1 MNQFKKPLA
10 MLLALV
16 MLCGAFLSDG
26 KLAFAEGEPEPTV
39 IDVTEGEKP
48 DGTPAGDVREAGAP
62 AGDPTPEPTQ
72 EPVPEYTV
80 TFVVGEDSF
89 PVTVAE
95 NADATVPEGANA
107 AITAYEKA
115 NNQVFV
121 GWDKGFTSIVA
132 DTEVTAQFAT
142 ATATLTIHYV
152 DDSGEQL
159 RASYEAVLAIGAE
172 YSVASPEIQGYVV
185 ESGKETVSGTM
196 AAGGVTVDVK
206 YSVTDAKYTVQH
218 YVEQIDGSFIKE
230 AEETFSA
237 QTGTT
242 VTAVAKSYEGCT
254 APSPMP
260 SAMVAAEGT
269 VIAVYYTRNTYTVS
283 FDANGGSY
291 VSSIFD
297 VKHGAK
303 VAAPAEPTRA
313 GYTFAGWLNGETA
326 FDFINTPVTGN
337 LTLTAK
343 WKPKLVN
350 YTVVYWQENADDD
363 GYSYVE
369 TATKQGY
376 AGSEATFD
384 EKDYAHFV
392 LGANS
397 DRKTIAGDGSTIVNV
412 YYQRQTYTLTFT
424 TGASTLTCGKEE
436 HRHTWRCYNWRGELT
451 CNREEHTHTDACY
464 DSDSGVI
471 YTITA
476 KYDADISHI
485 WSDPAITAYS
495 DEGYVWKSSVTGK
508 YYSFLEK
515 MPGQNITLTATK
527 WEGNKYT
534 WYYYLEVLPGQN
546 TTGLTLRTDGG
557 RTYYLYN
564 TTTVYGNDVSLT
576 YDEDYFPIT
585 GFRQRDKNVPS
596 FTNRIAYLYYL
607 RESYKLDFING
618 TTEKSETVAF
628 EASIADKGYTPT
640 VRPEG
645 VAADAVFAGWYD
657 NGDFMG
663 EPYDFTDKTMPAK
676 NLVFYAKW
684 ASRTYTVTFMNGTAE
699 VGKLSDVAYG
709 TNVSAQA
716 PSGLTPPAEGVQFA
730 GWANASG
737 ATADMTVTGDVTF
750 YAKWHTTQTYG
761 YTVKYVDA
769 NGTEIAKAE
778 SFTGTPNTTVIA
790 QAKEIAGYELN
801 DAQSKSVLL
810 DADNKEIVFK
820 YRYIGTYSYTV
831 QYLLEGTT
839 TKVSPDKVVPNVSSR
854 IVTENAKYVNGYVL
868 ISDTPQTITLSSDA
882 SENVIK
888 FYYRALGEEIMIR
901 YWVKHVIDNG
911 DGTTTLRAI
920 EMKSET
926 VAKGQSVTVVE
937 KDVEK
942 KTFEGY
948 KYDRAV
954 TLPSTFTDNSSSNSI
969 TLYYVKD
976 ETQTRTL
983 SYTVEHYL
991 DNALQTAD
999 TATVE
1004 EKVWVLDPAT
1014 TLTVTPASVA
1024 HKNYT
1029 NAVFT
1034 HSDPAAIPGAIQNG
1048 GVIKLYYVTKT
1059 AITITAKSDS
1069 KTYNGTALE
1078 NGGYDLTGTLKAG
1091 DTLDVTVSGSVTN
1104 VADSSEGNNV
1114 ITSVKVLRNG
1124 IDVTAQYTIN
1134 KVPGTLTINQ
1144 RPVTFTGETATKPYT
1159 GSEQEITGITEAG
1172 LLEGHTYTGLTYSA
1186 KGKDADEYNGAFSG
1200 TVKIMDGTVDVTK
1213 NYAVTETPGKLT
1225 ITAVT
1230 GEVSVT
1236 IKENS
1241 ATYTYD
1247 GTEKTVTGY
1256 TVKSISNPLYTVNDF
1271 TFSGTASVSGTKA
1284 DFYPM
1289 QVNASDFT
1297 NKNANFSNVKFVIE
1311 DGGLTINPVSDEVT
1325 VTIKENSATYTYDG
1339 TEKTV
1344 TGYTVKSISN
1354 PLYTVNDFTF
1364 SGTASVSGTKAD
1376 FYPMQV
1382 NASDFTNKN
1391 ANFSNVRFVI
1401 EDGGLTINPVTSEI
1415 VVTITE
1421 NSATHTYDGTEKTVT
1436 GYTVTNISNTLYS
1449 ESDFAFNGTASVS
1462 GTSEGFYPMTLTA
1475 SDFENKNENFTNVT
1489 FKIVDGGL
1497 TINPTDAEVIV
1508 TITENSATYTYDGT
1522 EKTAT
1527 GYTVTSISN
1536 PLYTVNDFA
1545 FSGTASASGTNEG
1558 FYPMQLTVNDFR
1570 NTNGNFT
1577 NVAFVI
1583 VDGGLTINPVSDK
1596 VTVTITENSATHT
1609 YDGTEKTVT
1618 GYTTSIS
1625 NPLYTVDD
1633 FAFNGTASVSGMN
1646 EGFYPMTLAASDFRN
1661 TNTNFANVEFV
1672 IVDGG
1677 LTINPIT
1684 DEVTVTITE
1693 NSATHTYDG
1702 TEKTVTGYTVTS
1714 ISNGLYT
1721 ASDFTF
1727 SGTASASGTE
1737 ADFYPMQVKADDFT
1751 NKNTN
1756 FSNVKF
1762 VIVDGGLTIT
1772 PIETPIVIT
1781 ADSNEKEY
1789 DGTALTDSGYTYT
1802 EGVLVSGDVLTA
1814 VVAGSQTDA
1823 GSSAN
1828 KVTSY
1833 KVMRG
1838 EEEVT
1843 ANYTF
1848 GDSVDGTLKVT
1859 PRAITITVSDASK
1872 LFGTADPIFT
1882 GSITKGEL
1890 VNEGDLGTI
1899 EYYRINAGVEAV
1911 GTYNAVLSAKL
1922 KEENGNYA
1930 VTVVN
1935 GSFTI
1940 YLPEPEP
1947 IIPTP
1952 TPDIPLDVPQTGDG
1966 AMLHTIIG
1974 FACIVMAGLLGKL
1987 RRKENEGEA

>member
-26 KLAFAEGEPEPTV
+26 KLAFAEGDPI

-48 DGTPAGDVREAGAP
+48 DGTPVANVLEAGNP

-72 EPVPEYTV
+72 EPAPEYTV
-80 TFVVGEDSF
+80 TFVVGEGKF

-95 NADATVPEGANA
+95 NADAAVPEAANA
-107 AITAYEKA
+107 AITDYEAA
-115 NNQVFV
+115 NKQVFI
-121 GWDKGFTSIVA
+121 GWDKGYTSIVA
-132 DTEVTAQFAT
+132 DTEVTAQFAA
-142 ATATLTIHYV
+142 ATAPLTIHYK
-152 DDSGEQL
+152 DTDGNQL
-159 RASYEAVLAIGAE
+159 RASYEAVFAIGAP
-172 YSVASPEIQGYVV
+172 YSVDSPEIQGYVV

-196 AAGGVTVDVK
+196 AAGGVAVTVT
-206 YSVTDAKYTVQH
+206 YSVTDASYTVQH
-218 YVEQIDGSFIKE
+218 WVEQIDGSFIMKD
-230 AEETFSA
+230 EETISNA

-254 APSPMP
+254 APDPMP

-283 FDANGGSY
+283 FETNGGSY

-297 VKHGAK
+297 VKHGAT
-303 VAAPAEPTRA
+303 VTEPAAPTFA

-326 FDFINTPVTGN
+326 FDFNTPVTGN

-343 WKPKLVN
+343 WEPKLVN

-392 LGANS
+392 VSENS
-397 DRKTIAGDGSTIVNV
+397 DYKLISGDGSTILNV
-412 YYQRQTYTLTFT
+412 YYDREEYTLTFV
-424 TGASTLTCGKEE
+424 TGNSYRPTCGKQEHTHSWRCYEWVLVCENDSFWHRHNESCYERRLTCG
-436 HRHTWRCYNWRGELT
+436 L
-451 CNREEHTHTDACY
+451 EEHTHSSACY
-464 DSDSGVI
+464 ASGVVA
-471 YTITA
+471 TITA
-476 KYDADISHI
+476 KYGAYIADEFDKAPFNTTYNGRA
-485 WSDPAITAYS
+485 WEDTGNTY
-495 DEGYVWKSSVTGK
+495 GYALQTLDRMPGTNVTFRLYDKSSNKLKTI
-508 YYSFLEK
+508 YYWVES
-515 MPGQNITLTATK
+515 
-527 WEGNKYT
+527 
-534 WYYYLEVLPGQN
+534 LPGV
-546 TTGLTLRTDGG
+546 TPDKIEGGIGYTLLKTVD
-557 RTYYLYN
+557 TYFNYM
-564 TTTVYGNDVSLT
+564 T
-576 YDEDYFPIT
+576 YEEEYHPIE
-585 GFRQRDKNVPS
+585 GFIRQSASAAGFNRSQKNFDKN
-596 FTNRIAYLYYL
+596 NEGHLYYT
-607 RESYKLDFING
+607 RESYNVQYYNVTG
-618 TTEKSETVAF
+618 VVHT
-628 EASIADKGYTPT
+628 ASAKYQQSLAGYGAYTPN
-640 VRPEG
+640 RPEG
-645 VAADAVFAGWYD
+645 IDESFVFSGWYKD
-657 NGDFMG
+657 EACTTAFDFANA
-663 EPYDFTDKTMPAK
+663 TMPAG
-676 NLVFYAKW
+676 NIVVYAKW
-684 ASRTYTVTFMNGTAE
+684 VAPVFTATFEYQVMIGGETHTVQADIPYGSTISAPVVTHPEGYPLEGWYTDA
-699 VGKLSDVAYG
+699 AYA
-709 TNVSAQA
+709 NRFDFS
-716 PSGLTPPAEGVQFA
+716 TPI
-730 GWANASG
+730 
-737 ATADMTVTGDVTF
+737 TKDITL

-769 NGTEIAKAE
+769 IGTEIAEAE

-790 QAKEIAGYELN
+790 QAKKIDGYELN

-999 TATVE
+999 TVTVE
-1004 EKVWVLDPAT
+1004 KEVWVLDPAT

-1024 HKNYT
+1024 HKSYT
-1029 NAVFT
+1029 NAEFT
-1034 HSDPAAIPGAIQNG
+1034 HSDPAAIPGTIQNG

-1059 AITITAKSDS
+1059 AITITAKSGS
-1069 KTYNGTALE
+1069 MTYDGTALE

-1104 VADSSEGNNV
+1104 VADNKADNNV

-1124 IDVTAQYTIN
+1124 IDVTAQYTIT

-1159 GSEQEITGITEAG
+1159 GSEQKITGITPDGLLSGHTYTGLTYSAKGKNVGGYDGTFSGTVKIMDGTVDVTENYAVTKTPGKLTITKASIPVTFTGESDSRTYTGSDIELTGITPTG

-1186 KGKDADEYNGAFSG
+1186 KGKNVGGYDGAFSG
-1200 TVKIMDGTVDVTK
+1200 TVKIMDGTVDVTE
-1213 NYAVTETPGKLT
+1213 NYAVTKTPGKLT
-1225 ITAVT
+1225 I
-1230 GEVSVT
+1230 
-1236 IKENS
+1236 
-1241 ATYTYD
+1241 
-1247 GTEKTVTGY
+1247 
-1256 TVKSISNPLYTVNDF
+1256 
-1271 TFSGTASVSGTKA
+1271 
-1284 DFYPM
+1284 
-1289 QVNASDFT
+1289 
-1297 NKNANFSNVKFVIE
+1297 
-1311 DGGLTINPVSDEVT
+1311 
-1325 VTIKENSATYTYDG
+1325 
-1339 TEKTV
+1339 
-1344 TGYTVKSISN
+1344 
-1354 PLYTVNDFTF
+1354 
-1364 SGTASVSGTKAD
+1364 
-1376 FYPMQV
+1376 
-1382 NASDFTNKN
+1382 
-1391 ANFSNVRFVI
+1391 
-1401 EDGGLTINPVTSEI
+1401 
-1415 VVTITE
+1415 
-1421 NSATHTYDGTEKTVT
+1421 
-1436 GYTVTNISNTLYS
+1436 
-1449 ESDFAFNGTASVS
+1449 
-1462 GTSEGFYPMTLTA
+1462 
-1475 SDFENKNENFTNVT
+1475 
-1489 FKIVDGGL
+1489 
-1497 TINPTDAEVIV
+1497 
-1508 TITENSATYTYDGT
+1508 
-1522 EKTAT
+1522 
-1527 GYTVTSISN
+1527 
-1536 PLYTVNDFA
+1536 
-1545 FSGTASASGTNEG
+1545 
-1558 FYPMQLTVNDFR
+1558 
-1570 NTNGNFT
+1570 
-1577 NVAFVI
+1577 
-1583 VDGGLTINPVSDK
+1583 
-1596 VTVTITENSATHT
+1596 
-1609 YDGTEKTVT
+1609 
-1618 GYTTSIS
+1618 
-1625 NPLYTVDD
+1625 
-1633 FAFNGTASVSGMN
+1633 
-1646 EGFYPMTLAASDFRN
+1646 
-1661 TNTNFANVEFV
+1661 
-1672 IVDGG
+1672 
-1677 LTINPIT
+1677 NPI
-1684 DEVTVTITE
+1684 
-1693 NSATHTYDG
+1693 G
-1702 TEKTVTGYTVTS
+1702 
-1714 ISNGLYT
+1714 
-1721 ASDFTF
+1721 
-1727 SGTASASGTE
+1727 
-1737 ADFYPMQVKADDFT
+1737 
-1751 NKNTN
+1751 
-1756 FSNVKF
+1756 
-1762 VIVDGGLTIT
+1762 
-1772 PIETPIVIT
+1772 TPIVIT

-1802 EGVLVSGDVLTA
+1802 NGVLVSGDVLTA
-1814 VVAGSQTDA
+1814 VVEGSQTEV
-1823 GSSAN
+1823 GSGAN
-1828 KVTSY
+1828 KVASY

-1838 EEEVT
+1838 DKDVT

-1848 GDSVDGTLKVT
+1848 GTSVDGVLKVN
-1859 PRAITITVSDASK
+1859 PRAVTITVSDASK
-1872 LFGTADPIFT
+1872 LFGTVDPIFT

-1890 VNEGDLGTI
+1890 VNEGDLGAI

-1911 GTYNAVLSAKL
+1911 GTYNAALSAKF
-1922 KEENGNYA
+1922 KENGNYV

-1935 GSFTI
+1935 GTFTI

-1974 FACIVMAGLLGKL
+1974 FACIAMAGLLGKL

>member
-26 KLAFAEGEPEPTV
+26 KLAFAEGDPI

-48 DGTPAGDVREAGAP
+48 DGTPVANVPEAGNP

-72 EPVPEYTV
+72 EPAPEYTV
-80 TFVVGEDSF
+80 TFVVGEGKF

-95 NADATVPEGANA
+95 NADAAVPEGANT
-107 AITAYEKA
+107 AITDYEAA
-115 NNQVFV
+115 NKQVFI
-121 GWDKGFTSIVA
+121 GWDKGYTSIVA
-132 DTEVTAQFAT
+132 DTEVTAQFAA
-142 ATATLTIHYV
+142 ATAPLTIHYK
-152 DDSGEQL
+152 DTYGNQL
-159 RASYEAVLAIGAE
+159 RASYEAVFAIDAP
-172 YSVASPEIQGYVV
+172 YSVVSPEIQGYVV
-185 ESGKETVSGTM
+185 ESGMETVSGTM
-196 AAGGVTVDVK
+196 AAGGVIVTVT
-206 YSVTDAKYTVQH
+206 YSVTDASYTVQH
-218 YVEQIDGSFIKE
+218 WVEQIDGSFSKKD
-230 AEETFSA
+230 EETISNV

-242 VTAVAKSYEGCT
+242 VTAVAKPYEGCT
-254 APSPMP
+254 APDPMP

-297 VKHGAK
+297 VKHGAT
-303 VAAPAEPTRA
+303 VTEPAAPTFA
-313 GYTFAGWLNGETA
+313 GYTFAGWLNGETE
-326 FDFINTPVTGN
+326 FDFNTPVTGN

-343 WKPKLVN
+343 WEPKLVN

-384 EKDYAHFV
+384 EKGYAHFV
-392 LGANS
+392 VSENS
-397 DRKTIAGDGSTIVNV
+397 DYKLISGDGSTILNV
-412 YYQRQTYTLTFT
+412 YYDREEYTLTFVDGDGDET
-424 TGASTLTCGKEE
+424 LICGKQEHTHSRRCYEWVLVCENDSFWHWHNENCYERRLTCG
-436 HRHTWRCYNWRGELT
+436 L
-451 CNREEHTHTDACY
+451 EEHTHTDACY
-464 DSDSGVI
+464 ASDSGVI

-527 WEGNKYT
+527 WSGKKYT
-534 WYYYLEVLPGQN
+534 WYYYLEVLPGQD

-564 TTTVYGNDVSLT
+564 TTTVYGNNVSLT

-585 GFRQRDKNVPS
+585 GFRQRDNSVPS
-596 FTNRIAYLYYL
+596 FNKNRVAYLYYL
-607 RESYKLDFING
+607 RNSYKLDFING

-645 VAADAVFAGWYD
+645 VAADAAFAGWYD
-657 NGDFMG
+657 NEDFMG
-663 EPYDFTDKTMPAK
+663 EPYDFTGKKMPAK

-684 ASRTYTVTFMNGTAE
+684 ASKAYTVTFMNGDAE

-716 PSGLTPPAEGVQFA
+716 PSGLTPPVEGAQFV
-730 GWANASG
+730 GWVNASG

-769 NGTEIAKAE
+769 IGTEIAEDE

-790 QAKEIAGYELN
+790 QAKEIDGYELN

-810 DADNKEIVFK
+810 DADNKEIIFK

-831 QYLLEGTT
+831 QYIDKDTGETVADEKKETT
-839 TKVSPDKVVPNVSSR
+839 SKRV
-854 IVTENAKYVNGYVL
+854 VTENAKYVNGYVL
-868 ISDTPQTITLSSDA
+868 ISDTPQRITLSSDA
-882 SENVIK
+882 SKNVIK
-888 FYYRALGEEIMIR
+888 FYYEKLGERIMIR

-911 DGTTTLRAI
+911 DGTTTLRTI

-926 VAKGQSVTVVE
+926 VAKGQSVTVAE

-948 KYDRAV
+948 KYDCAV
-954 TLPSTFTDNSSSNSI
+954 PSTTLFTDNSSSNSI

-999 TATVE
+999 TVE
-1004 EKVWVLDPAT
+1004 KEVWVLDPAT

-1024 HKNYT
+1024 HKSYT

-1034 HSDPAAIPGAIQNG
+1034 HSDPAAIPGTIQNG

-1069 KTYNGTALE
+1069 KAYDGTALE

-1104 VADSSEGNNV
+1104 VADNKADNNV
-1114 ITSVKVLRNG
+1114 IKSVKVLRNG
-1124 IDVTAQYTIN
+1124 IDVTAQYTIT

-1159 GSEQEITGITEAG
+1159 GSEQKITGITPDG
-1172 LLEGHTYTGLTYSA
+1172 LLTGHTYTGLTYSA
-1186 KGKDADEYNGAFSG
+1186 KGTNVGGYDGAFSG
-1200 TVKIMDGTVDVTK
+1200 TVKIMNDNADVTG

-1225 ITAVT
+1225 ITP
-1230 GEVSVT
+1230 
-1236 IKENS
+1236 IK
-1241 ATYTYD
+1241 
-1247 GTEKTVTGY
+1247 
-1256 TVKSISNPLYTVNDF
+1256 
-1271 TFSGTASVSGTKA
+1271 
-1284 DFYPM
+1284 
-1289 QVNASDFT
+1289 
-1297 NKNANFSNVKFVIE
+1297 
-1311 DGGLTINPVSDEVT
+1311 
-1325 VTIKENSATYTYDG
+1325 
-1339 TEKTV
+1339 
-1344 TGYTVKSISN
+1344 
-1354 PLYTVNDFTF
+1354 
-1364 SGTASVSGTKAD
+1364 
-1376 FYPMQV
+1376 
-1382 NASDFTNKN
+1382 
-1391 ANFSNVRFVI
+1391 
-1401 EDGGLTINPVTSEI
+1401 
-1415 VVTITE
+1415 
-1421 NSATHTYDGTEKTVT
+1421 
-1436 GYTVTNISNTLYS
+1436 
-1449 ESDFAFNGTASVS
+1449 
-1462 GTSEGFYPMTLTA
+1462 
-1475 SDFENKNENFTNVT
+1475 
-1489 FKIVDGGL
+1489 
-1497 TINPTDAEVIV
+1497 
-1508 TITENSATYTYDGT
+1508 
-1522 EKTAT
+1522 
-1527 GYTVTSISN
+1527 
-1536 PLYTVNDFA
+1536 
-1545 FSGTASASGTNEG
+1545 
-1558 FYPMQLTVNDFR
+1558 
-1570 NTNGNFT
+1570 
-1577 NVAFVI
+1577 
-1583 VDGGLTINPVSDK
+1583 
-1596 VTVTITENSATHT
+1596 
-1609 YDGTEKTVT
+1609 
-1618 GYTTSIS
+1618 
-1625 NPLYTVDD
+1625 
-1633 FAFNGTASVSGMN
+1633 
-1646 EGFYPMTLAASDFRN
+1646 
-1661 TNTNFANVEFV
+1661 
-1672 IVDGG
+1672 
-1677 LTINPIT
+1677 
-1684 DEVTVTITE
+1684 
-1693 NSATHTYDG
+1693 
-1702 TEKTVTGYTVTS
+1702 
-1714 ISNGLYT
+1714 
-1721 ASDFTF
+1721 
-1727 SGTASASGTE
+1727 
-1737 ADFYPMQVKADDFT
+1737 
-1751 NKNTN
+1751 
-1756 FSNVKF
+1756 
-1762 VIVDGGLTIT
+1762 
-1772 PIETPIVIT
+1772 TPIVIT

-1802 EGVLVSGDVLTA
+1802 NGILVSGDVLTA
-1814 VVAGSQTDA
+1814 VVEGSQTDV
-1823 GSSAN
+1823 GSGAN
-1828 KVTSY
+1828 KVASY

-1838 EEEVT
+1838 DKDVT

-1848 GDSVDGTLKVT
+1848 GTSVDGVLKVN
-1859 PRAITITVSDASK
+1859 PRAVTITVSDASK
-1872 LFGTADPIFT
+1872 LFGTVDPIFT

-1890 VNEGDLGTI
+1890 VNEGDLGAI
-1899 EYYRINAGVEAV
+1899 EYYRINAGVEAA
-1911 GTYNAVLSAKL
+1911 GTYNAALSAKF
-1922 KEENGNYA
+1922 KENGNYV

-1935 GSFTI
+1935 GTFTI

-1974 FACIVMAGLLGKL
+1974 FACIAMAGLLGKL

>member
-39 IDVTEGEKP
+39 IDVTEGE
-48 DGTPAGDVREAGAP
+48 TPGETTAGDVREAGAP

-343 WKPKLVN
+343 WGPKLVN

-392 LGANS
+392 VSENS
-397 DRKTIAGDGSTIVNV
+397 DYKLISGDGSTILNV
-412 YYQRQTYTLTFT
+412 YYDREEYTLTFVDGDGDET
-424 TGASTLTCGKEE
+424 LICGKQEHTHSRRCYEWVFVCEKWHWHNESCYERRLTCG
-436 HRHTWRCYNWRGELT
+436 L
-451 CNREEHTHTDACY
+451 EEHTHSSACY
-464 DSDSGVI
+464 ASGVVA
-471 YTITA
+471 TITA
-476 KYDADISHI
+476 KYGAYIADEFNKAPFNTTYNGRA
-485 WSDPAITAYS
+485 WEDTGNTY
-495 DEGYVWKSSVTGK
+495 GYALQTLDRMPGTNVTFRLYDKSSNKLKTI
-508 YYSFLEK
+508 YYWVES
-515 MPGQNITLTATK
+515 
-527 WEGNKYT
+527 
-534 WYYYLEVLPGQN
+534 LPGV
-546 TTGLTLRTDGG
+546 TPDKIEGGIGYTLLKTVD
-557 RTYYLYN
+557 TYFNYM
-564 TTTVYGNDVSLT
+564 T
-576 YDEDYFPIT
+576 YEEEYHPIE
-585 GFRQRDKNVPS
+585 GFIRQSASAAGFNRSQKNFDKN
-596 FTNRIAYLYYL
+596 NEGHLYYT
-607 RESYKLDFING
+607 RESYNVQYYNVTG
-618 TTEKSETVAF
+618 VVHT
-628 EASIADKGYTPT
+628 ASAKYQQSLAGYGAYTPN
-640 VRPEG
+640 RPEG
-645 VAADAVFAGWYD
+645 IDESFVFSGWYKD
-657 NGDFMG
+657 EACTTAFDFANA
-663 EPYDFTDKTMPAK
+663 TMPAG
-676 NLVFYAKW
+676 NIVVYAKW
-684 ASRTYTVTFMNGTAE
+684 VAPVFTATFEYQVMIGGETHTVQADIPYGSTISAPVVTHPEGYPLEGWYTDA
-699 VGKLSDVAYG
+699 AYA
-709 TNVSAQA
+709 NRFDFS
-716 PSGLTPPAEGVQFA
+716 TPI
-730 GWANASG
+730 
-737 ATADMTVTGDVTF
+737 TKDITL

-769 NGTEIAKAE
+769 IGTEIAEAE

-790 QAKEIAGYELN
+790 QAKKIDGYELN

-976 ETQTRTL
+976 ETQTKTL

-999 TATVE
+999 TMTVE

-1014 TLTVTPASVA
+1014 TLTVTQESVA

-1034 HSDPAAIPGAIQNG
+1034 HSDPATIPGAIQNG

-1069 KTYNGTALE
+1069 KTYDGTALV

-1144 RPVTFTGETATKPYT
+1144 RPVTFTGESDSRTYT
-1159 GSEQEITGITEAG
+1159 GSDIELTGITPTG

-1186 KGKDADEYNGAFSG
+1186 KGKNVGGYDGTFSG
-1200 TVKIMDGTVDVTK
+1200 TVKIMDGTVDVTE
-1213 NYAVTETPGKLT
+1213 NYAVTETPGK
-1225 ITAVT
+1225 
-1230 GEVSVT
+1230 
-1236 IKENS
+1236 
-1241 ATYTYD
+1241 
-1247 GTEKTVTGY
+1247 
-1256 TVKSISNPLYTVNDF
+1256 
-1271 TFSGTASVSGTKA
+1271 
-1284 DFYPM
+1284 
-1289 QVNASDFT
+1289 
-1297 NKNANFSNVKFVIE
+1297 
-1311 DGGLTINPVSDEVT
+1311 
-1325 VTIKENSATYTYDG
+1325 
-1339 TEKTV
+1339 
-1344 TGYTVKSISN
+1344 
-1354 PLYTVNDFTF
+1354 
-1364 SGTASVSGTKAD
+1364 
-1376 FYPMQV
+1376 
-1382 NASDFTNKN
+1382 
-1391 ANFSNVRFVI
+1391 
-1401 EDGGLTINPVTSEI
+1401 
-1415 VVTITE
+1415 
-1421 NSATHTYDGTEKTVT
+1421 
-1436 GYTVTNISNTLYS
+1436 
-1449 ESDFAFNGTASVS
+1449 
-1462 GTSEGFYPMTLTA
+1462 
-1475 SDFENKNENFTNVT
+1475 
-1489 FKIVDGGL
+1489 
-1497 TINPTDAEVIV
+1497 
-1508 TITENSATYTYDGT
+1508 
-1522 EKTAT
+1522 
-1527 GYTVTSISN
+1527 
-1536 PLYTVNDFA
+1536 
-1545 FSGTASASGTNEG
+1545 
-1558 FYPMQLTVNDFR
+1558 
-1570 NTNGNFT
+1570 
-1577 NVAFVI
+1577 
-1583 VDGGLTINPVSDK
+1583 
-1596 VTVTITENSATHT
+1596 
-1609 YDGTEKTVT
+1609 
-1618 GYTTSIS
+1618 
-1625 NPLYTVDD
+1625 
-1633 FAFNGTASVSGMN
+1633 
-1646 EGFYPMTLAASDFRN
+1646 
-1661 TNTNFANVEFV
+1661 
-1672 IVDGG
+1672 
-1677 LTINPIT
+1677 
-1684 DEVTVTITE
+1684 
-1693 NSATHTYDG
+1693 
-1702 TEKTVTGYTVTS
+1702 
-1714 ISNGLYT
+1714 
-1721 ASDFTF
+1721 
-1727 SGTASASGTE
+1727 
-1737 ADFYPMQVKADDFT
+1737 
-1751 NKNTN
+1751 
-1756 FSNVKF
+1756 
-1762 VIVDGGLTIT
+1762 LTIT

>member
-26 KLAFAEGEPEPTV
+26 KLAFAEGDPEPTV
-39 IDVTEGEKP
+39 IDVTEGE
-48 DGTPAGDVREAGAP
+48 TPGETTAGDVREEGAP
-62 AGDPTPEPTQ
+62 AGDQTPEPTQ
-72 EPVPEYTV
+72 EPAPEYTV
-80 TFVVGEDSF
+80 TFVVGEASF

-95 NADATVPEGANA
+95 NADAAVPAEAKE
-107 AITAYEKA
+107 AIEVYET
-115 NNQVFV
+115 NNNKKFV

-152 DDSGEQL
+152 DGNGKPL

-185 ESGKETVSGTM
+185 ESSMGTVSGTM
-196 AAGGVTVDVK
+196 AAGGVTVTVK

-218 YVEQIDGSFIKE
+218 YVEQIDGSFTK
-230 AEETFSA
+230 AVEETFSA

-254 APSPMP
+254 APDPMP

-303 VAAPAEPTRA
+303 VAAPAAPTRA

-326 FDFINTPVTGN
+326 FDFSNTPVTGN

-343 WKPKLVN
+343 WEPKLVN

-369 TATKQGY
+369 TVTKQGY

-397 DRKTIAGDGSTIVNV
+397 EHKFIAGDSSTIVNV

-424 TGASTLTCGKEE
+424 TGSSTLTCGKRE
-436 HRHTWRCYNWRGELT
+436 HTHNGNCYEWVLVCEKWHWHNESCYERRLT
-451 CNREEHTHTDACY
+451 CGLEEHTHTDACY
-464 DSDSGVI
+464 APDSGVI

-534 WYYYLEVLPGQN
+534 WYYYLEVLPGQD

-564 TTTVYGNDVSLT
+564 TTTVYGNKVSLT

-585 GFRQRDKNVPS
+585 GFRQRDNSVPS
-596 FTNRIAYLYYL
+596 FNNRIAYLYYL
-607 RESYKLDFING
+607 RNSYKLDFING

-645 VAADAVFAGWYD
+645 VAADAAFAGWYD
-657 NGDFMG
+657 NEDFMG
-663 EPYDFTDKTMPAK
+663 EPYDFTGKKMPAK

-684 ASRTYTVTFMNGTAE
+684 ASKTYTVTFMNGDAE

-716 PSGLTPPAEGVQFA
+716 PSGLTPPVEGAQFV
-730 GWANASG
+730 GWVNASG

-769 NGTEIAKAE
+769 IGTEIAEAE
-778 SFTGTPNTTVIA
+778 SFTGAPNTTVIA

-831 QYLLEGTT
+831 RYLLKDTETP
-839 TKVSPDKVVPNVSSR
+839 VDDPKVVPNVSSR
-854 IVTENAKYVNGYVL
+854 TVTENAKYVNGYVL

-882 SENVIK
+882 SKNVIT
-888 FYYRALGEEIMIR
+888 FYYRALGEQTMIR

-926 VAKGQSVTVVE
+926 VAKGQSVTVAE
-937 KDVEK
+937 ADVEK

-948 KYDRAV
+948 KYDRADK
-954 TLPSTFTDNSSSNSI
+954 LPSTFTDNSSSNII

-976 ETQTRTL
+976 ETQTKTL

-999 TATVE
+999 TMTVE

-1014 TLTVTPASVA
+1014 TLTVTQESVA

-1034 HSDPAAIPGAIQNG
+1034 HSDPATIPGTIGDG

-1104 VADSSEGNNV
+1104 VADNKADNNV

-1134 KVPGTLTINQ
+1134 KVHGTLTINQ
-1144 RPVTFTGETATKPYT
+1144 RPVTFTGESDSRTYT
-1159 GSEQEITGITEAG
+1159 GSDIELTGITATGLLEDHTYTGLTYSAKGKNVGGYDGVFSGAVKIMDGDVDVTENYAVTKTPGKLTITKASIPVTFTGESDSRTYTGSDIELTGITPTG

-1186 KGKDADEYNGAFSG
+1186 KGKNIGGYDGTFSG
-1200 TVKIMDGTVDVTK
+1200 TVKIMDGDVDVTE
-1213 NYAVTETPGKLT
+1213 NYAVTTAPGKLT
-1225 ITAVT
+1225 V
-1230 GEVSVT
+1230 
-1236 IKENS
+1236 
-1241 ATYTYD
+1241 
-1247 GTEKTVTGY
+1247 
-1256 TVKSISNPLYTVNDF
+1256 
-1271 TFSGTASVSGTKA
+1271 
-1284 DFYPM
+1284 
-1289 QVNASDFT
+1289 
-1297 NKNANFSNVKFVIE
+1297 
-1311 DGGLTINPVSDEVT
+1311 
-1325 VTIKENSATYTYDG
+1325 
-1339 TEKTV
+1339 
-1344 TGYTVKSISN
+1344 
-1354 PLYTVNDFTF
+1354 
-1364 SGTASVSGTKAD
+1364 
-1376 FYPMQV
+1376 
-1382 NASDFTNKN
+1382 
-1391 ANFSNVRFVI
+1391 
-1401 EDGGLTINPVTSEI
+1401 
-1415 VVTITE
+1415 
-1421 NSATHTYDGTEKTVT
+1421 
-1436 GYTVTNISNTLYS
+1436 
-1449 ESDFAFNGTASVS
+1449 
-1462 GTSEGFYPMTLTA
+1462 
-1475 SDFENKNENFTNVT
+1475 
-1489 FKIVDGGL
+1489 
-1497 TINPTDAEVIV
+1497 
-1508 TITENSATYTYDGT
+1508 
-1522 EKTAT
+1522 
-1527 GYTVTSISN
+1527 
-1536 PLYTVNDFA
+1536 
-1545 FSGTASASGTNEG
+1545 
-1558 FYPMQLTVNDFR
+1558 
-1570 NTNGNFT
+1570 
-1577 NVAFVI
+1577 
-1583 VDGGLTINPVSDK
+1583 
-1596 VTVTITENSATHT
+1596 
-1609 YDGTEKTVT
+1609 
-1618 GYTTSIS
+1618 
-1625 NPLYTVDD
+1625 
-1633 FAFNGTASVSGMN
+1633 
-1646 EGFYPMTLAASDFRN
+1646 
-1661 TNTNFANVEFV
+1661 
-1672 IVDGG
+1672 
-1677 LTINPIT
+1677 
-1684 DEVTVTITE
+1684 
-1693 NSATHTYDG
+1693 
-1702 TEKTVTGYTVTS
+1702 
-1714 ISNGLYT
+1714 
-1721 ASDFTF
+1721 
-1727 SGTASASGTE
+1727 
-1737 ADFYPMQVKADDFT
+1737 
-1751 NKNTN
+1751 
-1756 FSNVKF
+1756 
-1762 VIVDGGLTIT
+1762 T

-1833 KVMRG
+1833 KVVRG

-1859 PRAITITVSDASK
+1859 PRAITITVSNASK

-1899 EYYRINAGVEAV
+1899 EYYRINAGVEAA

>member
-26 KLAFAEGEPEPTV
+26 KLAFAEGDPI

-48 DGTPAGDVREAGAP
+48 DGTPVANVLEAGNP

-72 EPVPEYTV
+72 EPAPEYTV
-80 TFVVGEDSF
+80 TFVVGEGKF

-95 NADATVPEGANA
+95 NADAAVPEAANA
-107 AITAYEKA
+107 AITDYEAA
-115 NNQVFV
+115 NKQVFI
-121 GWDKGFTSIVA
+121 GWDKGYTSIVA
-132 DTEVTAQFAT
+132 DTEVTAQFAA
-142 ATATLTIHYV
+142 ATAPLTIHYK
-152 DDSGEQL
+152 DTDGNQL
-159 RASYEAVLAIGAE
+159 RASYEAVFAIGAP
-172 YSVASPEIQGYVV
+172 YSVDSPEIQGYVV

-196 AAGGVTVDVK
+196 AAGGVAVTVT
-206 YSVTDAKYTVQH
+206 YSVTDASYTVQH
-218 YVEQIDGSFIKE
+218 WVEQIDGSFIMKD
-230 AEETFSA
+230 EETISNA

-254 APSPMP
+254 APDPMP

-283 FDANGGSY
+283 FETNGGSY

-297 VKHGAK
+297 VKHGAT
-303 VAAPAEPTRA
+303 VTEPAAPTFA

-326 FDFINTPVTGN
+326 FDFNTPVTGN

-343 WKPKLVN
+343 WEPKLVN

-392 LGANS
+392 VSENS
-397 DRKTIAGDGSTIVNV
+397 DYKLISGDGSTILNV
-412 YYQRQTYTLTFT
+412 YYDREEYTLTFV
-424 TGASTLTCGKEE
+424 TGNSYRPTCGKQEHTHSWRCYEWVLVCENDSFWHRHNESCYERRLTCG
-436 HRHTWRCYNWRGELT
+436 L
-451 CNREEHTHTDACY
+451 EEHTHSSACY
-464 DSDSGVI
+464 ASGVVA
-471 YTITA
+471 TITA
-476 KYDADISHI
+476 KYGAYIADEFNKAPFNTTYNGRA
-485 WSDPAITAYS
+485 WEDTGNTY
-495 DEGYVWKSSVTGK
+495 GYALQTLDRMPGTNVTFRLYDKSSNKLKTI
-508 YYSFLEK
+508 YYWVES
-515 MPGQNITLTATK
+515 
-527 WEGNKYT
+527 
-534 WYYYLEVLPGQN
+534 LPGV
-546 TTGLTLRTDGG
+546 TPDKIEGGIGYTLLKTVD
-557 RTYYLYN
+557 TYFNYM
-564 TTTVYGNDVSLT
+564 T
-576 YDEDYFPIT
+576 YEEEYHPIE
-585 GFRQRDKNVPS
+585 GFIRQSASAAGFNRSQKNFDKN
-596 FTNRIAYLYYL
+596 NEGHLYYT
-607 RESYKLDFING
+607 RESYNVQYYNVTG
-618 TTEKSETVAF
+618 VVHT
-628 EASIADKGYTPT
+628 ASAKYQQSLAGYGAYTPN
-640 VRPEG
+640 RPEG
-645 VAADAVFAGWYD
+645 IDESFVFSGWYKD
-657 NGDFMG
+657 EACTTAFDFANA
-663 EPYDFTDKTMPAK
+663 TMPAG
-676 NLVFYAKW
+676 NIVVYAKW
-684 ASRTYTVTFMNGTAE
+684 VAPVFTATFEYQVMIGGETHTVQADIPYGSTISAPVVTHPEGYPLEGWYTDA
-699 VGKLSDVAYG
+699 AYA
-709 TNVSAQA
+709 NRFDFS
-716 PSGLTPPAEGVQFA
+716 TPI
-730 GWANASG
+730 
-737 ATADMTVTGDVTF
+737 TKDITL

-769 NGTEIAKAE
+769 IGTEIAEAE

-790 QAKEIAGYELN
+790 QAKKIDGYELN

-999 TATVE
+999 TVTVE
-1004 EKVWVLDPAT
+1004 KEVWVLDPAT

-1024 HKNYT
+1024 HKSYT
-1029 NAVFT
+1029 NAEFT
-1034 HSDPAAIPGAIQNG
+1034 HSDPAAIPGTIQNG

-1059 AITITAKSDS
+1059 AITITAKSGS
-1069 KTYNGTALE
+1069 MTYDGTALE

-1104 VADSSEGNNV
+1104 VADNKADNNV

-1124 IDVTAQYTIN
+1124 IDVTAQYTIT

-1159 GSEQEITGITEAG
+1159 GSEQKITGITPDGLLSGHTYTGLTYSAKGTNVGGYDGTFSGTVKIMDGTVDVTENYAVTKTPGKLTITKASIPVTFTGESDSRTYTGSDIELTGITPTGLLEGHTYTGLTYSAKGTNVGGYDGTFSGTVKIMDGTVDVTENYAVTKTPGKLTITKASIPVTFTGESDSRTYTGSDIELTGITPTG

-1186 KGKDADEYNGAFSG
+1186 KGKNVGGYDGTFSGTVKIMDGTVDVTENYAVTKTPGKLTITKASIPVTFTGESDSRTYTGSDIELTGITPTGLLEGHTYTGLTYSAKGKNVGGYDGTFSGTVKIMDGTVDVTENYAVTKTPGKLTITKASIPVTFTGESDSRTYTGSDIELTGITPTGLLEGHTYTGLTYSAKGKNVGGYDGAFSG
-1200 TVKIMDGTVDVTK
+1200 TVKIMDGTVDVTE
-1213 NYAVTETPGKLT
+1213 NYAVTKTPGKLT
-1225 ITAVT
+1225 I
-1230 GEVSVT
+1230 
-1236 IKENS
+1236 
-1241 ATYTYD
+1241 
-1247 GTEKTVTGY
+1247 
-1256 TVKSISNPLYTVNDF
+1256 
-1271 TFSGTASVSGTKA
+1271 
-1284 DFYPM
+1284 
-1289 QVNASDFT
+1289 
-1297 NKNANFSNVKFVIE
+1297 
-1311 DGGLTINPVSDEVT
+1311 
-1325 VTIKENSATYTYDG
+1325 
-1339 TEKTV
+1339 
-1344 TGYTVKSISN
+1344 
-1354 PLYTVNDFTF
+1354 
-1364 SGTASVSGTKAD
+1364 
-1376 FYPMQV
+1376 
-1382 NASDFTNKN
+1382 
-1391 ANFSNVRFVI
+1391 
-1401 EDGGLTINPVTSEI
+1401 
-1415 VVTITE
+1415 
-1421 NSATHTYDGTEKTVT
+1421 
-1436 GYTVTNISNTLYS
+1436 
-1449 ESDFAFNGTASVS
+1449 
-1462 GTSEGFYPMTLTA
+1462 
-1475 SDFENKNENFTNVT
+1475 
-1489 FKIVDGGL
+1489 
-1497 TINPTDAEVIV
+1497 
-1508 TITENSATYTYDGT
+1508 
-1522 EKTAT
+1522 
-1527 GYTVTSISN
+1527 
-1536 PLYTVNDFA
+1536 
-1545 FSGTASASGTNEG
+1545 
-1558 FYPMQLTVNDFR
+1558 
-1570 NTNGNFT
+1570 
-1577 NVAFVI
+1577 
-1583 VDGGLTINPVSDK
+1583 
-1596 VTVTITENSATHT
+1596 
-1609 YDGTEKTVT
+1609 
-1618 GYTTSIS
+1618 
-1625 NPLYTVDD
+1625 
-1633 FAFNGTASVSGMN
+1633 
-1646 EGFYPMTLAASDFRN
+1646 
-1661 TNTNFANVEFV
+1661 
-1672 IVDGG
+1672 
-1677 LTINPIT
+1677 NPI
-1684 DEVTVTITE
+1684 
-1693 NSATHTYDG
+1693 G
-1702 TEKTVTGYTVTS
+1702 
-1714 ISNGLYT
+1714 
-1721 ASDFTF
+1721 
-1727 SGTASASGTE
+1727 
-1737 ADFYPMQVKADDFT
+1737 
-1751 NKNTN
+1751 
-1756 FSNVKF
+1756 
-1762 VIVDGGLTIT
+1762 
-1772 PIETPIVIT
+1772 TPIVIT

-1802 EGVLVSGDVLTA
+1802 NGVLVSGDVLTA
-1814 VVAGSQTDA
+1814 VVEGSQTEV
-1823 GSSAN
+1823 GSGAN
-1828 KVTSY
+1828 KVASY

-1838 EEEVT
+1838 DKDVT

-1848 GDSVDGTLKVT
+1848 GTSVDGVLKVN
-1859 PRAITITVSDASK
+1859 PRAVTITVSDASK
-1872 LFGTADPIFT
+1872 LFGTVDPIFT

-1890 VNEGDLGTI
+1890 VNEGDLGAI

-1911 GTYNAVLSAKL
+1911 GTYNAALSAKF
-1922 KEENGNYA
+1922 KENGNYV

-1935 GSFTI
+1935 GTFTI

-1974 FACIVMAGLLGKL
+1974 FACIAMAGLLGKL

>member
-26 KLAFAEGEPEPTV
+26 KLAFAEGDPI

-48 DGTPAGDVREAGAP
+48 DGTPVANVLEAGNP

-72 EPVPEYTV
+72 EPAPEYTV
-80 TFVVGEDSF
+80 TFVVGEGKF

-95 NADATVPEGANA
+95 NADAAVPAEANA
-107 AITAYEKA
+107 AITDYEAA
-115 NNQVFV
+115 NKQVFI
-121 GWDKGFTSIVA
+121 GWDKGYTSIVA
-132 DTEVTAQFAT
+132 DTEVTAQFAA
-142 ATATLTIHYV
+142 ATAPLTIHYK
-152 DDSGEQL
+152 DTDGNQL
-159 RASYEAVLAIGAE
+159 RASYEAVFAIGAP
-172 YSVASPEIQGYVV
+172 YSVDSPEIQGYVV

-196 AAGGVTVDVK
+196 AAGGVTVTVT
-206 YSVTDAKYTVQH
+206 YSVTDASYTVQH
-218 YVEQIDGSFIKE
+218 WVEQIDGSFIMKD
-230 AEETFSA
+230 EETISNT

-254 APSPMP
+254 APDPMP

-283 FDANGGSY
+283 FETNGGSY

-297 VKHGAK
+297 VKHGAT
-303 VAAPAEPTRA
+303 VTEPAAPTFA

-326 FDFINTPVTGN
+326 FDFNTPVTGN

-343 WKPKLVN
+343 WEPKLVN

-369 TATKQGY
+369 TMTKQGY

-397 DRKTIAGDGSTIVNV
+397 EHKFIAGDSSTIVNV

-424 TGASTLTCGKEE
+424 TGSSTLTCGKWE
-436 HRHTWRCYNWRGELT
+436 HRHTWLCYNWFGELI
-451 CNREEHTHTDACY
+451 CGKEEHTHSSACY
-464 DSDSGVI
+464 ASGVVA
-471 YTITA
+471 TITA
-476 KYDADISHI
+476 KYGAYIADEFNKAPFNTAYNGRAWKDTGNTYGYALQTLDRMPGTNVTFRLYDQSSNTLKTIYYWVESLPGVTPDKTVGGMGYTLLKTVDTYFNFMTYEEEYHPIEGFIRQSASAAGFKNSKKDFDGNNEGHLYYTRESYNVQYYNVTGVVHTASAKYQQSLAGYSTYTPNRPEGIDESFVFSGWYKDEACTTAFDFANATMPAGNIVVYAKWVAPVFTATFEYQATIGGQTHTVQTDISYGSTI
-485 WSDPAITAYS
+485 SAPPITHP
-495 DEGYVWKSSVTGK
+495 EGYPLEGWYTDATYTNRFDFSTPVTK
-508 YYSFLEK
+508 
-515 MPGQNITLTATK
+515 NITL
-527 WEGNKYT
+527 
-534 WYYYLEVLPGQN
+534 
-546 TTGLTLRTDGG
+546 
-557 RTYYLYN
+557 
-564 TTTVYGNDVSLT
+564 
-576 YDEDYFPIT
+576 
-585 GFRQRDKNVPS
+585 
-596 FTNRIAYLYYL
+596 
-607 RESYKLDFING
+607 
-618 TTEKSETVAF
+618 
-628 EASIADKGYTPT
+628 
-640 VRPEG
+640 
-645 VAADAVFAGWYD
+645 
-657 NGDFMG
+657 
-663 EPYDFTDKTMPAK
+663 
-676 NLVFYAKW
+676 
-684 ASRTYTVTFMNGTAE
+684 
-699 VGKLSDVAYG
+699 
-709 TNVSAQA
+709 
-716 PSGLTPPAEGVQFA
+716 
-730 GWANASG
+730 
-737 ATADMTVTGDVTF
+737 

-769 NGTEIAKAE
+769 NGTEIAETE

-854 IVTENAKYVNGYVL
+854 TVTENAKYVNGYVL

-882 SENVIK
+882 SENVIT
-888 FYYRALGEEIMIR
+888 FYYRALGEQTMIR

-926 VAKGQSVTVVE
+926 VAKGQSVTVEE

-942 KTFEGY
+942 KAFEGY
-948 KYDRAV
+948 KYGSADK
-954 TLPSTFTDNSSSNSI
+954 LPSEFTDNSSSNII

-976 ETQTRTL
+976 ETQTKTL

-999 TATVE
+999 TMTVE
-1004 EKVWVLDPAT
+1004 EKVWGLDPAT
-1014 TLTVTPASVA
+1014 TLTVTQESVA

-1034 HSDPAAIPGAIQNG
+1034 HSDPATIPGTIQNG

-1069 KTYNGTALE
+1069 KTYDGTALV

-1104 VADSSEGNNV
+1104 VADNKADNNV

-1124 IDVTAQYTIN
+1124 IDVTAQYTIT

-1144 RPVTFTGETATKPYT
+1144 RPVTFTGESATKPYT
-1159 GSEQEITGITEAG
+1159 GSEQKINGITEDG

-1200 TVKIMDGTVDVTK
+1200 TVKIMNGNADVTG
-1213 NYAVTETPGKLT
+1213 NYAVTKTPGKLT
-1225 ITAVT
+1225 V
-1230 GEVSVT
+1230 
-1236 IKENS
+1236 
-1241 ATYTYD
+1241 
-1247 GTEKTVTGY
+1247 
-1256 TVKSISNPLYTVNDF
+1256 
-1271 TFSGTASVSGTKA
+1271 
-1284 DFYPM
+1284 
-1289 QVNASDFT
+1289 
-1297 NKNANFSNVKFVIE
+1297 
-1311 DGGLTINPVSDEVT
+1311 
-1325 VTIKENSATYTYDG
+1325 
-1339 TEKTV
+1339 
-1344 TGYTVKSISN
+1344 
-1354 PLYTVNDFTF
+1354 
-1364 SGTASVSGTKAD
+1364 
-1376 FYPMQV
+1376 
-1382 NASDFTNKN
+1382 
-1391 ANFSNVRFVI
+1391 
-1401 EDGGLTINPVTSEI
+1401 
-1415 VVTITE
+1415 
-1421 NSATHTYDGTEKTVT
+1421 
-1436 GYTVTNISNTLYS
+1436 
-1449 ESDFAFNGTASVS
+1449 
-1462 GTSEGFYPMTLTA
+1462 
-1475 SDFENKNENFTNVT
+1475 
-1489 FKIVDGGL
+1489 
-1497 TINPTDAEVIV
+1497 
-1508 TITENSATYTYDGT
+1508 
-1522 EKTAT
+1522 
-1527 GYTVTSISN
+1527 
-1536 PLYTVNDFA
+1536 
-1545 FSGTASASGTNEG
+1545 
-1558 FYPMQLTVNDFR
+1558 
-1570 NTNGNFT
+1570 
-1577 NVAFVI
+1577 
-1583 VDGGLTINPVSDK
+1583 
-1596 VTVTITENSATHT
+1596 
-1609 YDGTEKTVT
+1609 
-1618 GYTTSIS
+1618 
-1625 NPLYTVDD
+1625 
-1633 FAFNGTASVSGMN
+1633 
-1646 EGFYPMTLAASDFRN
+1646 
-1661 TNTNFANVEFV
+1661 
-1672 IVDGG
+1672 
-1677 LTINPIT
+1677 
-1684 DEVTVTITE
+1684 
-1693 NSATHTYDG
+1693 
-1702 TEKTVTGYTVTS
+1702 
-1714 ISNGLYT
+1714 
-1721 ASDFTF
+1721 
-1727 SGTASASGTE
+1727 
-1737 ADFYPMQVKADDFT
+1737 
-1751 NKNTN
+1751 
-1756 FSNVKF
+1756 
-1762 VIVDGGLTIT
+1762 T

-1899 EYYRINAGVEAV
+1899 EYYRINAGVEAA

>member
-26 KLAFAEGEPEPTV
+26 KLAFAEGDPI

-48 DGTPAGDVREAGAP
+48 DGTPVANVLEAGNP

-72 EPVPEYTV
+72 EPAPEYTV
-80 TFVVGEDSF
+80 TFVVGEGKF

-95 NADATVPEGANA
+95 NADAAVPAEANA
-107 AITAYEKA
+107 AITDYEAA
-115 NNQVFV
+115 NKQVFI
-121 GWDKGFTSIVA
+121 GWDKGYTSIVA
-132 DTEVTAQFAT
+132 DTEVTAQFAA
-142 ATATLTIHYV
+142 ATAPLTIHYK
-152 DDSGEQL
+152 DTDGNQL
-159 RASYEAVLAIGAE
+159 RASYEAVFAIGAP
-172 YSVASPEIQGYVV
+172 YSVDSPEIQGYVV

-196 AAGGVTVDVK
+196 TAGGVTVTVT
-206 YSVTDAKYTVQH
+206 YSVTDASYTVQH
-218 YVEQIDGSFIKE
+218 WVEQIDGSFIMKD
-230 AEETFSA
+230 EETISNA

-254 APSPMP
+254 APDPMP

-283 FDANGGSY
+283 FETNGGSY

-297 VKHGAK
+297 VKHGAT
-303 VAAPAEPTRA
+303 VTEPAAPTFA

-326 FDFINTPVTGN
+326 FDFNTPVTGN

-343 WKPKLVN
+343 WEPKLVN

-392 LGANS
+392 VSENS
-397 DRKTIAGDGSTIVNV
+397 DYKLISGDGSTILNV
-412 YYQRQTYTLTFT
+412 YYDREEYTLTFV
-424 TGASTLTCGKEE
+424 TGNSYRPTCGKQEHTHSWRCYEWVLVCENDSFWHRHNESCYERRLTCG
-436 HRHTWRCYNWRGELT
+436 L
-451 CNREEHTHTDACY
+451 EEHTHSSACY
-464 DSDSGVI
+464 ASGVVA
-471 YTITA
+471 TITA
-476 KYDADISHI
+476 KYGAYIADEFNKAPFNTTYNGRA
-485 WSDPAITAYS
+485 WEDTGNTY
-495 DEGYVWKSSVTGK
+495 GYALQT
-508 YYSFLEK
+508 LDR
-515 MPGQNITLTATK
+515 MPGTNVTFRLYNQSSHTLKTI
-527 WEGNKYT
+527 
-534 WYYYLEVLPGQN
+534 YYWVESLPGV
-546 TTGLTLRTDGG
+546 TPDKIEGGIGYTLLKTVD
-557 RTYYLYN
+557 TYFNYM
-564 TTTVYGNDVSLT
+564 T
-576 YDEDYFPIT
+576 YEEEYHPIE
-585 GFRQRDKNVPS
+585 GFIRQSASAAGFNRSQKNFDKN
-596 FTNRIAYLYYL
+596 NEGHLYYT
-607 RESYKLDFING
+607 RESYNVQYYNVTG
-618 TTEKSETVAF
+618 VVHT
-628 EASIADKGYTPT
+628 ASAKYQQSLAGYGAYTPN
-640 VRPEG
+640 RPEG
-645 VAADAVFAGWYD
+645 IDESFVFSGWYKD
-657 NGDFMG
+657 EACTTAFDFANA
-663 EPYDFTDKTMPAK
+663 TMPAG
-676 NLVFYAKW
+676 NIVVYAKW
-684 ASRTYTVTFMNGTAE
+684 VAPVFTATFEYQVMIGGETHTVQADIPYGSTISAPVVTHPEGYPLEGWYTDA
-699 VGKLSDVAYG
+699 AYA
-709 TNVSAQA
+709 NRFDFS
-716 PSGLTPPAEGVQFA
+716 TPI
-730 GWANASG
+730 
-737 ATADMTVTGDVTF
+737 TKDITL

-769 NGTEIAKAE
+769 IGTEIAEAE

-790 QAKEIAGYELN
+790 QAKKIDGYELN

-999 TATVE
+999 TVTVE
-1004 EKVWVLDPAT
+1004 KEVWVLDPAT

-1024 HKNYT
+1024 HKSYT
-1029 NAVFT
+1029 NAEFT
-1034 HSDPAAIPGAIQNG
+1034 HSDPAAIPGTIQNG

-1059 AITITAKSDS
+1059 AITITAKSGS
-1069 KTYNGTALE
+1069 MTYDGTALE

-1104 VADSSEGNNV
+1104 VADNKADNNV

-1124 IDVTAQYTIN
+1124 IDVTAQYTIT

-1159 GSEQEITGITEAG
+1159 GSEQKITGITPDGLLEGHTYTGLTYSAKGTNVGGYDGTFSGTVKIMDGTVDVTENYAVTKTPGKLTITKASIPVTFTGESDSRTYTGSDIELTGITPTG

-1186 KGKDADEYNGAFSG
+1186 KGKNVGGYDGTFSGTVKIMDGTVDVTENYAVTKTPGKLTITKASIPVTFTGESDSRTYTGSDIELTGITPTGLLEGHTYTGLTYSAKGKNVGGYDGAFSG
-1200 TVKIMDGTVDVTK
+1200 TVKIMDGTVDVTE
-1213 NYAVTETPGKLT
+1213 NYAVTKTPGKLT
-1225 ITAVT
+1225 I
-1230 GEVSVT
+1230 
-1236 IKENS
+1236 
-1241 ATYTYD
+1241 
-1247 GTEKTVTGY
+1247 
-1256 TVKSISNPLYTVNDF
+1256 
-1271 TFSGTASVSGTKA
+1271 
-1284 DFYPM
+1284 
-1289 QVNASDFT
+1289 
-1297 NKNANFSNVKFVIE
+1297 
-1311 DGGLTINPVSDEVT
+1311 
-1325 VTIKENSATYTYDG
+1325 
-1339 TEKTV
+1339 
-1344 TGYTVKSISN
+1344 
-1354 PLYTVNDFTF
+1354 
-1364 SGTASVSGTKAD
+1364 
-1376 FYPMQV
+1376 
-1382 NASDFTNKN
+1382 
-1391 ANFSNVRFVI
+1391 
-1401 EDGGLTINPVTSEI
+1401 
-1415 VVTITE
+1415 
-1421 NSATHTYDGTEKTVT
+1421 
-1436 GYTVTNISNTLYS
+1436 
-1449 ESDFAFNGTASVS
+1449 
-1462 GTSEGFYPMTLTA
+1462 
-1475 SDFENKNENFTNVT
+1475 
-1489 FKIVDGGL
+1489 
-1497 TINPTDAEVIV
+1497 
-1508 TITENSATYTYDGT
+1508 
-1522 EKTAT
+1522 
-1527 GYTVTSISN
+1527 
-1536 PLYTVNDFA
+1536 
-1545 FSGTASASGTNEG
+1545 
-1558 FYPMQLTVNDFR
+1558 
-1570 NTNGNFT
+1570 
-1577 NVAFVI
+1577 
-1583 VDGGLTINPVSDK
+1583 
-1596 VTVTITENSATHT
+1596 
-1609 YDGTEKTVT
+1609 
-1618 GYTTSIS
+1618 
-1625 NPLYTVDD
+1625 
-1633 FAFNGTASVSGMN
+1633 
-1646 EGFYPMTLAASDFRN
+1646 
-1661 TNTNFANVEFV
+1661 
-1672 IVDGG
+1672 
-1677 LTINPIT
+1677 NPI
-1684 DEVTVTITE
+1684 
-1693 NSATHTYDG
+1693 G
-1702 TEKTVTGYTVTS
+1702 
-1714 ISNGLYT
+1714 
-1721 ASDFTF
+1721 
-1727 SGTASASGTE
+1727 
-1737 ADFYPMQVKADDFT
+1737 
-1751 NKNTN
+1751 
-1756 FSNVKF
+1756 
-1762 VIVDGGLTIT
+1762 
-1772 PIETPIVIT
+1772 TPIVIT

-1802 EGVLVSGDVLTA
+1802 NGVLVSGDVLTA
-1814 VVAGSQTDA
+1814 VVEGSQTEV
-1823 GSSAN
+1823 GSGAN
-1828 KVTSY
+1828 KVASY

-1838 EEEVT
+1838 DKDVT

-1848 GDSVDGTLKVT
+1848 GTSVDGVLKVN
-1859 PRAITITVSDASK
+1859 PRAVTITVSDASK
-1872 LFGTADPIFT
+1872 LFGTVDPIFT

-1890 VNEGDLGTI
+1890 VNEGDLGAI

-1911 GTYNAVLSAKL
+1911 GTYNAALSAKF
-1922 KEENGNYA
+1922 KENGNYV

-1935 GSFTI
+1935 GTFTI

-1974 FACIVMAGLLGKL
+1974 FACIAMAGLLGKL

>member
-26 KLAFAEGEPEPTV
+26 KLAFAEGDPI

-48 DGTPAGDVREAGAP
+48 DGTPVANVLEAGNP

-72 EPVPEYTV
+72 EPAPEYTV
-80 TFVVGEDSF
+80 TFVVGEGKF

-95 NADATVPEGANA
+95 NADAAVPAEANA
-107 AITAYEKA
+107 AITDYEAA
-115 NNQVFV
+115 NKQVFI
-121 GWDKGFTSIVA
+121 GWDKGYTSIVA
-132 DTEVTAQFAT
+132 DTEVTAQFAA
-142 ATATLTIHYV
+142 ATAPLTIHYK
-152 DDSGEQL
+152 DTDGNQL
-159 RASYEAVLAIGAE
+159 RASYEAVFAIGAP
-172 YSVASPEIQGYVV
+172 YSVDSPEIQGYVV

-196 AAGGVTVDVK
+196 AAGGVTVTVT
-206 YSVTDAKYTVQH
+206 YSVTDASYTVQH
-218 YVEQIDGSFIKE
+218 WVEQIDGSFIMKD
-230 AEETFSA
+230 EETISNA

-254 APSPMP
+254 APDPMP

-831 QYLLEGTT
+831 RYLLKDTETE
-839 TKVSPDKVVPNVSSR
+839 VFNPKVVTNVSSR
-854 IVTENAKYVNGYVL
+854 TVTENAKYKDGYKLV
-868 ISDTPQTITLSSDA
+868 SDTPQTITLSSDA
-882 SENVIK
+882 SKNVIT
-888 FYYRALGEEIMIR
+888 FYYEKLGEQTMIR

-920 EMKSET
+920 EMKNEAVDKGKSLT
-926 VAKGQSVTVVE
+926 VAE
-937 KDVEK
+937 ADVEK

-948 KYDRAV
+948 KYDRAD
-954 TLPSTFTDNSSSNSI
+954 TLPSTFTDNSSSNII

-976 ETQTRTL
+976 ETQTKTL

-999 TATVE
+999 TMTVE

-1014 TLTVTPASVA
+1014 TLTVTQESVA

-1034 HSDPAAIPGAIQNG
+1034 HSDPATIPGAIQNG

-1069 KTYNGTALE
+1069 KPYDGTALV

-1104 VADSSEGNNV
+1104 VADNKADNNV

-1124 IDVTAQYTIN
+1124 IDVTAQYTIT

-1144 RPVTFTGETATKPYT
+1144 RPVTFTGESATKPYT
-1159 GSEQEITGITEAG
+1159 GSEQEINGITEDG

-1200 TVKIMDGTVDVTK
+1200 TVKIMNGNADVTG
-1213 NYAVTETPGKLT
+1213 NYAVTKTPGKLT

-1230 GEVSVT
+1230 G
-1236 IKENS
+1236 
-1241 ATYTYD
+1241 
-1247 GTEKTVTGY
+1247 
-1256 TVKSISNPLYTVNDF
+1256 
-1271 TFSGTASVSGTKA
+1271 
-1284 DFYPM
+1284 
-1289 QVNASDFT
+1289 
-1297 NKNANFSNVKFVIE
+1297 
-1311 DGGLTINPVSDEVT
+1311 EVT

-1364 SGTASVSGTKAD
+1364 SGTASASGTKAD

-1391 ANFSNVRFVI
+1391 ANFSNVKFVI

-1522 EKTAT
+1522 EKTVT
-1527 GYTVTSISN
+1527 GYTV
-1536 PLYTVNDFA
+1536 
-1545 FSGTASASGTNEG
+1545 
-1558 FYPMQLTVNDFR
+1558 
-1570 NTNGNFT
+1570 
-1577 NVAFVI
+1577 
-1583 VDGGLTINPVSDK
+1583 
-1596 VTVTITENSATHT
+1596 
-1609 YDGTEKTVT
+1609 
-1618 GYTTSIS
+1618 TSIS

-1762 VIVDGGLTIT
+1762 VIVDGGLTIE

-1899 EYYRINAGVEAV
+1899 EYYRINAGVEAA
-1911 GTYNAVLSAKL
+1911 GTYNAALSAKL

-1974 FACIVMAGLLGKL
+1974 FACIAMAGLLGKL

>member
-26 KLAFAEGEPEPTV
+26 KLAFAEGDPI

-48 DGTPAGDVREAGAP
+48 DGTPVANVLEAGNP

-72 EPVPEYTV
+72 EPAPEYTV
-80 TFVVGEDSF
+80 TFVVGEGKF

-95 NADATVPEGANA
+95 NADAAVPAEANA
-107 AITAYEKA
+107 AITDYEAA
-115 NNQVFV
+115 NKQVFI
-121 GWDKGFTSIVA
+121 GWDKGYTSIVA
-132 DTEVTAQFAT
+132 DTEVTAQFAA
-142 ATATLTIHYV
+142 ATAPLTIHYK
-152 DDSGEQL
+152 DTDGNQL
-159 RASYEAVLAIGAE
+159 RASYEAVFAIGAP
-172 YSVASPEIQGYVV
+172 YSVDSPEIQGYVV

-196 AAGGVTVDVK
+196 AAGGVTVTVT
-206 YSVTDAKYTVQH
+206 YSVTDASYTVQH
-218 YVEQIDGSFIKE
+218 WVEQIDGSFIMKD
-230 AEETFSA
+230 EETISNA

-254 APSPMP
+254 APDPMP

-297 VKHGAK
+297 VKHGAT
-303 VAAPAEPTRA
+303 VTEPAAPTFA
-313 GYTFAGWLNGETA
+313 GYTFAGWLNGETT
-326 FDFINTPVTGN
+326 FDFNTPVTGN

-343 WKPKLVN
+343 WEPKLVN

-451 CNREEHTHTDACY
+451 CNREEHTHSNACY
-464 DSDSGVI
+464 ASGVVA
-471 YTITA
+471 TITA
-476 KYDADISHI
+476 KYGAYIADEFNKAPFNTTYNGRAWEDTGNTYGYALQTLDRMPGTNVTFRLYDKSSNKLKTIYYWVESLPGVTPDKIEGGIGYTLLKTVDTYFNYMTYEEEYHPIEGFIRQSASAAGFNRSQKAFDKNNEGHLYYTRESYNVQYYNVTGVVHTASAKYQQSLAGYGAYTPNRPEGIDESFVFSGWYKDEACTTAFDFSNATMPAGNIVVYAKWVAPVFTATFEYQVMIGGETHTVQADIPYGSTISAPTIAHPDGYPLEG
-485 WSDPAITAYS
+485 WYTDAAYANRFDFS
-495 DEGYVWKSSVTGK
+495 TPVTK
-508 YYSFLEK
+508 
-515 MPGQNITLTATK
+515 NITL
-527 WEGNKYT
+527 
-534 WYYYLEVLPGQN
+534 
-546 TTGLTLRTDGG
+546 
-557 RTYYLYN
+557 
-564 TTTVYGNDVSLT
+564 
-576 YDEDYFPIT
+576 
-585 GFRQRDKNVPS
+585 
-596 FTNRIAYLYYL
+596 
-607 RESYKLDFING
+607 
-618 TTEKSETVAF
+618 
-628 EASIADKGYTPT
+628 
-640 VRPEG
+640 
-645 VAADAVFAGWYD
+645 
-657 NGDFMG
+657 
-663 EPYDFTDKTMPAK
+663 
-676 NLVFYAKW
+676 
-684 ASRTYTVTFMNGTAE
+684 
-699 VGKLSDVAYG
+699 
-709 TNVSAQA
+709 
-716 PSGLTPPAEGVQFA
+716 
-730 GWANASG
+730 
-737 ATADMTVTGDVTF
+737 

-769 NGTEIAKAE
+769 IGTEIAEAE
-778 SFTGTPNTTVIA
+778 PFTGTPNTTVIA
-790 QAKEIAGYELN
+790 QAKKIDGYELN

-911 DGTTTLRAI
+911 DDTTTLRAI

-926 VAKGQSVTVVE
+926 VAKGQSATVVE

-1034 HSDPAAIPGAIQNG
+1034 HSDPAAIPGTIQND

-1069 KTYNGTALE
+1069 KAYNGTALE

-1104 VADSSEGNNV
+1104 VADNKADNNV

-1124 IDVTAQYTIN
+1124 IDVTAQYTIT

-1159 GSEQEITGITEAG
+1159 GSEQKITGITPDG
-1172 LLEGHTYTGLTYSA
+1172 LLSGHTYTGLTYSA
-1186 KGKDADEYNGAFSG
+1186 KGKNVGGYDGTFSG
-1200 TVKIMDGTVDVTK
+1200 TVKIMDGTVDVTE
-1213 NYAVTETPGKLT
+1213 NYAVTKTPGKLT
-1225 ITAVT
+1225 I
-1230 GEVSVT
+1230 
-1236 IKENS
+1236 N
-1241 ATYTYD
+1241 
-1247 GTEKTVTGY
+1247 
-1256 TVKSISNPLYTVNDF
+1256 
-1271 TFSGTASVSGTKA
+1271 
-1284 DFYPM
+1284 
-1289 QVNASDFT
+1289 
-1297 NKNANFSNVKFVIE
+1297 
-1311 DGGLTINPVSDEVT
+1311 
-1325 VTIKENSATYTYDG
+1325 
-1339 TEKTV
+1339 
-1344 TGYTVKSISN
+1344 
-1354 PLYTVNDFTF
+1354 
-1364 SGTASVSGTKAD
+1364 
-1376 FYPMQV
+1376 
-1382 NASDFTNKN
+1382 
-1391 ANFSNVRFVI
+1391 
-1401 EDGGLTINPVTSEI
+1401 
-1415 VVTITE
+1415 
-1421 NSATHTYDGTEKTVT
+1421 
-1436 GYTVTNISNTLYS
+1436 
-1449 ESDFAFNGTASVS
+1449 
-1462 GTSEGFYPMTLTA
+1462 
-1475 SDFENKNENFTNVT
+1475 
-1489 FKIVDGGL
+1489 
-1497 TINPTDAEVIV
+1497 
-1508 TITENSATYTYDGT
+1508 
-1522 EKTAT
+1522 
-1527 GYTVTSISN
+1527 
-1536 PLYTVNDFA
+1536 
-1545 FSGTASASGTNEG
+1545 
-1558 FYPMQLTVNDFR
+1558 
-1570 NTNGNFT
+1570 
-1577 NVAFVI
+1577 
-1583 VDGGLTINPVSDK
+1583 
-1596 VTVTITENSATHT
+1596 
-1609 YDGTEKTVT
+1609 
-1618 GYTTSIS
+1618 
-1625 NPLYTVDD
+1625 
-1633 FAFNGTASVSGMN
+1633 
-1646 EGFYPMTLAASDFRN
+1646 
-1661 TNTNFANVEFV
+1661 
-1672 IVDGG
+1672 
-1677 LTINPIT
+1677 
-1684 DEVTVTITE
+1684 
-1693 NSATHTYDG
+1693 
-1702 TEKTVTGYTVTS
+1702 
-1714 ISNGLYT
+1714 
-1721 ASDFTF
+1721 
-1727 SGTASASGTE
+1727 
-1737 ADFYPMQVKADDFT
+1737 
-1751 NKNTN
+1751 
-1756 FSNVKF
+1756 
-1762 VIVDGGLTIT
+1762 

-1802 EGVLVSGDVLTA
+1802 NGILVSGDVLTA
-1814 VVAGSQTDA
+1814 VVEGSQTDV
-1823 GSSAN
+1823 GSGAN
-1828 KVTSY
+1828 KVASY

-1838 EEEVT
+1838 DKDVT

-1848 GDSVDGTLKVT
+1848 GTSVDGALKVN
-1859 PRAITITVSDASK
+1859 PRAVTITVSDASK
-1872 LFGTADPIFT
+1872 LFGTVDPIFT

-1890 VNEGDLGTI
+1890 VNEGDLGAI
-1899 EYYRINAGVEAV
+1899 EYYRINAGVEAA
-1911 GTYNAVLSAKL
+1911 GTYNAALSAKF
-1922 KEENGNYA
+1922 KENGNYV

-1935 GSFTI
+1935 GTFTI

-1974 FACIVMAGLLGKL
+1974 FACIAMAGLLGKL

>member
-26 KLAFAEGEPEPTV
+26 KLAFAEGDPI

-48 DGTPAGDVREAGAP
+48 DGTPVANVLEAGNP

-72 EPVPEYTV
+72 EPAPEYTV
-80 TFVVGEDSF
+80 TFVVGEGKF

-95 NADATVPEGANA
+95 NADAAVPAAANA
-107 AITAYEKA
+107 AITDYEAA
-115 NNQVFV
+115 NKQVFI
-121 GWDKGFTSIVA
+121 GWDKGYTSIVA
-132 DTEVTAQFAT
+132 DTEVTAQFAA
-142 ATATLTIHYV
+142 ATAPLTIHYK
-152 DDSGEQL
+152 DTDGNQL
-159 RASYEAVLAIGAE
+159 RASYEAVFAIGAP
-172 YSVASPEIQGYVV
+172 YSVDSPEIQGYVV

-196 AAGGVTVDVK
+196 AAGGVTVDVE

-343 WKPKLVN
+343 WGPKLVN

-392 LGANS
+392 VSENS
-397 DRKTIAGDGSTIVNV
+397 DYKLISGDGSTILNV
-412 YYQRQTYTLTFT
+412 YYDREEYTLTFVD
-424 TGASTLTCGKEE
+424 GDGDETLICGKQE
-436 HRHTWRCYNWRGELT
+436 HTHSRRCYEWVLVCEKWHWHNESCYERRLT
-451 CNREEHTHTDACY
+451 CNQEEHTHTDACY
-464 DSDSGVI
+464 ASDSGVI

-854 IVTENAKYVNGYVL
+854 TVTENAKYVNGYVL

-882 SENVIK
+882 SENVIT
-888 FYYRALGEEIMIR
+888 FYYRALGEQTMIR

-926 VAKGQSVTVVE
+926 VAKGQSVTVEE

-942 KTFEGY
+942 KAFEGY
-948 KYDRAV
+948 KYGSADK
-954 TLPSTFTDNSSSNSI
+954 LPSEFTDNSSSNII

-976 ETQTRTL
+976 ETQTKTL

-999 TATVE
+999 TMTVE

-1014 TLTVTPASVA
+1014 TLTVTQESVA

-1034 HSDPAAIPGAIQNG
+1034 HSDPATIPGTIQNG

-1069 KTYNGTALE
+1069 KTYDGTALV

-1104 VADSSEGNNV
+1104 VADNKADNNV

-1124 IDVTAQYTIN
+1124 IDVTAQYTIT

-1144 RPVTFTGETATKPYT
+1144 RPVTFTGESATKPYT
-1159 GSEQEITGITEAG
+1159 GSEQEINGITEDG

-1200 TVKIMDGTVDVTK
+1200 TVKIMNGTVDVTGNYAVTETSGKLTITKASIPVTFTGESDSRTYTGSDIELTGITPDGLLEGHTYTGLTYSAKGKNVGGYDGTFSGTVKIMDGTVDVTE
-1213 NYAVTETPGKLT
+1213 NYAVTKTPGK
-1225 ITAVT
+1225 
-1230 GEVSVT
+1230 
-1236 IKENS
+1236 
-1241 ATYTYD
+1241 
-1247 GTEKTVTGY
+1247 
-1256 TVKSISNPLYTVNDF
+1256 
-1271 TFSGTASVSGTKA
+1271 
-1284 DFYPM
+1284 
-1289 QVNASDFT
+1289 
-1297 NKNANFSNVKFVIE
+1297 
-1311 DGGLTINPVSDEVT
+1311 
-1325 VTIKENSATYTYDG
+1325 
-1339 TEKTV
+1339 
-1344 TGYTVKSISN
+1344 
-1354 PLYTVNDFTF
+1354 
-1364 SGTASVSGTKAD
+1364 
-1376 FYPMQV
+1376 
-1382 NASDFTNKN
+1382 
-1391 ANFSNVRFVI
+1391 
-1401 EDGGLTINPVTSEI
+1401 
-1415 VVTITE
+1415 
-1421 NSATHTYDGTEKTVT
+1421 
-1436 GYTVTNISNTLYS
+1436 
-1449 ESDFAFNGTASVS
+1449 
-1462 GTSEGFYPMTLTA
+1462 
-1475 SDFENKNENFTNVT
+1475 
-1489 FKIVDGGL
+1489 
-1497 TINPTDAEVIV
+1497 
-1508 TITENSATYTYDGT
+1508 
-1522 EKTAT
+1522 
-1527 GYTVTSISN
+1527 
-1536 PLYTVNDFA
+1536 
-1545 FSGTASASGTNEG
+1545 
-1558 FYPMQLTVNDFR
+1558 
-1570 NTNGNFT
+1570 
-1577 NVAFVI
+1577 
-1583 VDGGLTINPVSDK
+1583 
-1596 VTVTITENSATHT
+1596 
-1609 YDGTEKTVT
+1609 
-1618 GYTTSIS
+1618 
-1625 NPLYTVDD
+1625 
-1633 FAFNGTASVSGMN
+1633 
-1646 EGFYPMTLAASDFRN
+1646 
-1661 TNTNFANVEFV
+1661 
-1672 IVDGG
+1672 
-1677 LTINPIT
+1677 
-1684 DEVTVTITE
+1684 
-1693 NSATHTYDG
+1693 
-1702 TEKTVTGYTVTS
+1702 
-1714 ISNGLYT
+1714 
-1721 ASDFTF
+1721 
-1727 SGTASASGTE
+1727 
-1737 ADFYPMQVKADDFT
+1737 
-1751 NKNTN
+1751 
-1756 FSNVKF
+1756 
-1762 VIVDGGLTIT
+1762 LTIT

-1802 EGVLVSGDVLTA
+1802 NGILVSGDVLTA
-1814 VVAGSQTDA
+1814 VVEGSQTDV
-1823 GSSAN
+1823 GSGAN
-1828 KVTSY
+1828 KVASY

-1838 EEEVT
+1838 DKDVT

-1848 GDSVDGTLKVT
+1848 VTSVDGVLKVN
-1859 PRAITITVSDASK
+1859 PRAVTITVSDASK
-1872 LFGTADPIFT
+1872 LFGTVDPIFT

-1890 VNEGDLGTI
+1890 VNEGDLGAI
-1899 EYYRINAGVEAV
+1899 EYYRINAGVEAA
-1911 GTYNAVLSAKL
+1911 GTYNAALSAKF
-1922 KEENGNYA
+1922 KENGNYV

-1935 GSFTI
+1935 GTFTI

-1974 FACIVMAGLLGKL
+1974 FACIAMAGLLGKL

>member
-26 KLAFAEGEPEPTV
+26 KLAFAEGDPI

-48 DGTPAGDVREAGAP
+48 DGTPVANVLEAGNP

-72 EPVPEYTV
+72 EPAPEYTV
-80 TFVVGEDSF
+80 TFVVGEGKF

-95 NADATVPEGANA
+95 NADAAVPAEANA
-107 AITAYEKA
+107 AITDYEAA
-115 NNQVFV
+115 NKQVFI
-121 GWDKGFTSIVA
+121 GWDKGYTSIVA
-132 DTEVTAQFAT
+132 DTEVTAQFAA
-142 ATATLTIHYV
+142 ATAPLTIHYK
-152 DDSGEQL
+152 DTDGNQL
-159 RASYEAVLAIGAE
+159 RASYEAVFAIGAP
-172 YSVASPEIQGYVV
+172 YSVDSPEIQGYVV

-196 AAGGVTVDVK
+196 AAGGVTVTVT
-206 YSVTDAKYTVQH
+206 YSVTDASYTVQH
-218 YVEQIDGSFIKE
+218 WVEQIDGSFIMKD
-230 AEETFSA
+230 EETISNA

-254 APSPMP
+254 APDPMP

-283 FDANGGSY
+283 FETNGGSY

-297 VKHGAK
+297 VKHGAT
-303 VAAPAEPTRA
+303 VTEPAAPTFA

-326 FDFINTPVTGN
+326 FDFNTPVTGN

-343 WKPKLVN
+343 WEPKLVN

-392 LGANS
+392 VSENS
-397 DRKTIAGDGSTIVNV
+397 DYKLISGDGSTILNV
-412 YYQRQTYTLTFT
+412 YYDREEYTLTFV
-424 TGASTLTCGKEE
+424 TGNSYRPTCGKQEHTHSWRCYEWVLVCENDSFWHRHNESCYERRLTCG
-436 HRHTWRCYNWRGELT
+436 L
-451 CNREEHTHTDACY
+451 EEHTHSSACY
-464 DSDSGVI
+464 ASGVVA
-471 YTITA
+471 TITA
-476 KYDADISHI
+476 KYGAYIADEFNKAPFNTTYNGRAWEDTGNTYGYALQTLDRMPGTNVTFRLYDKSSNKLKTIYYWVESLPGVTPDKIEGGIGYTLLKTVDTYFNYMTYEEEYHPIEGFIRQSASAAGFNRSQKNFDKNNEGHLYYTRESYNVQYYNVTGVVHTASAKYQQSLAGYGAYTPNRPEGIDESFVFSGWYKDEACTTAFDFSNATMPAGNIVVYAKWVAPVFTATFEYQVMIGGETHTVQADIPYGSTISAPVVTH
-485 WSDPAITAYS
+485 P
-495 DEGYVWKSSVTGK
+495 EGYP
-508 YYSFLEK
+508 LEGWYTDAAYANRFDFSTPITK
-515 MPGQNITLTATK
+515 NITL
-527 WEGNKYT
+527 
-534 WYYYLEVLPGQN
+534 
-546 TTGLTLRTDGG
+546 
-557 RTYYLYN
+557 
-564 TTTVYGNDVSLT
+564 
-576 YDEDYFPIT
+576 
-585 GFRQRDKNVPS
+585 
-596 FTNRIAYLYYL
+596 
-607 RESYKLDFING
+607 
-618 TTEKSETVAF
+618 
-628 EASIADKGYTPT
+628 
-640 VRPEG
+640 
-645 VAADAVFAGWYD
+645 
-657 NGDFMG
+657 
-663 EPYDFTDKTMPAK
+663 
-676 NLVFYAKW
+676 
-684 ASRTYTVTFMNGTAE
+684 
-699 VGKLSDVAYG
+699 
-709 TNVSAQA
+709 
-716 PSGLTPPAEGVQFA
+716 
-730 GWANASG
+730 
-737 ATADMTVTGDVTF
+737 

-769 NGTEIAKAE
+769 IGTEIAEAE

-790 QAKEIAGYELN
+790 QAKKIDGYELN

-954 TLPSTFTDNSSSNSI
+954 TLPPTFTDNSSSNSI

-1024 HKNYT
+1024 HKSYT

-1034 HSDPAAIPGAIQNG
+1034 HSDPAAIPGTIQNG

-1059 AITITAKSDS
+1059 AITITAKSGS
-1069 KTYNGTALE
+1069 MTYDGTALE

-1104 VADSSEGNNV
+1104 VADNKADNNV

-1124 IDVTAQYTIN
+1124 IDVTAQYTIT

-1159 GSEQEITGITEAG
+1159 GSEQKITGITPDGLLSGHTYTGLTYSAKGTNVGGYDGAFSGTVKIMNGTVDVTGNYAVTETSGKLTITKASIPVTFTGESDSRTYTGSDIELTGITPDG

-1186 KGKDADEYNGAFSG
+1186 KGKNVGGYDGTFSGTVKIMDGTVDVTENYAVTKTPGKLTITKASIAVTFTGESDSRTYTGSDIELTGITPDGLLPGHTYTGLTYSAKGKNVGGYDGAFSG
-1200 TVKIMDGTVDVTK
+1200 TVKIMDGTVDVTE
-1213 NYAVTETPGKLT
+1213 NYAVTKTPGK
-1225 ITAVT
+1225 
-1230 GEVSVT
+1230 
-1236 IKENS
+1236 
-1241 ATYTYD
+1241 
-1247 GTEKTVTGY
+1247 
-1256 TVKSISNPLYTVNDF
+1256 
-1271 TFSGTASVSGTKA
+1271 
-1284 DFYPM
+1284 
-1289 QVNASDFT
+1289 
-1297 NKNANFSNVKFVIE
+1297 
-1311 DGGLTINPVSDEVT
+1311 
-1325 VTIKENSATYTYDG
+1325 
-1339 TEKTV
+1339 
-1344 TGYTVKSISN
+1344 
-1354 PLYTVNDFTF
+1354 
-1364 SGTASVSGTKAD
+1364 
-1376 FYPMQV
+1376 
-1382 NASDFTNKN
+1382 
-1391 ANFSNVRFVI
+1391 
-1401 EDGGLTINPVTSEI
+1401 
-1415 VVTITE
+1415 
-1421 NSATHTYDGTEKTVT
+1421 
-1436 GYTVTNISNTLYS
+1436 
-1449 ESDFAFNGTASVS
+1449 
-1462 GTSEGFYPMTLTA
+1462 
-1475 SDFENKNENFTNVT
+1475 
-1489 FKIVDGGL
+1489 
-1497 TINPTDAEVIV
+1497 
-1508 TITENSATYTYDGT
+1508 
-1522 EKTAT
+1522 
-1527 GYTVTSISN
+1527 
-1536 PLYTVNDFA
+1536 
-1545 FSGTASASGTNEG
+1545 
-1558 FYPMQLTVNDFR
+1558 
-1570 NTNGNFT
+1570 
-1577 NVAFVI
+1577 
-1583 VDGGLTINPVSDK
+1583 
-1596 VTVTITENSATHT
+1596 
-1609 YDGTEKTVT
+1609 
-1618 GYTTSIS
+1618 
-1625 NPLYTVDD
+1625 
-1633 FAFNGTASVSGMN
+1633 
-1646 EGFYPMTLAASDFRN
+1646 
-1661 TNTNFANVEFV
+1661 
-1672 IVDGG
+1672 
-1677 LTINPIT
+1677 
-1684 DEVTVTITE
+1684 
-1693 NSATHTYDG
+1693 
-1702 TEKTVTGYTVTS
+1702 
-1714 ISNGLYT
+1714 
-1721 ASDFTF
+1721 
-1727 SGTASASGTE
+1727 
-1737 ADFYPMQVKADDFT
+1737 
-1751 NKNTN
+1751 
-1756 FSNVKF
+1756 
-1762 VIVDGGLTIT
+1762 LTIT

-1802 EGVLVSGDVLTA
+1802 NGILVSGDVLTA
-1814 VVAGSQTDA
+1814 VVEGSQTDV
-1823 GSSAN
+1823 GSGAN
-1828 KVTSY
+1828 KVASY

-1838 EEEVT
+1838 DKDVT

-1848 GDSVDGTLKVT
+1848 GTSVDGVLKVN
-1859 PRAITITVSDASK
+1859 PRAVTITVSDASK
-1872 LFGTADPIFT
+1872 LFGTVDPIFT

-1890 VNEGDLGTI
+1890 VNEGDLGAI
-1899 EYYRINAGVEAV
+1899 EYYRINAGVEAA
-1911 GTYNAVLSAKL
+1911 GTYNAALSAKF
-1922 KEENGNYA
+1922 KENGNYV

-1935 GSFTI
+1935 GTFTI

-1974 FACIVMAGLLGKL
+1974 FACIAMAGLLGKL

>member
-26 KLAFAEGEPEPTV
+26 KLAFAEGDPI

-48 DGTPAGDVREAGAP
+48 DGAPVANVLEAGNP

-72 EPVPEYTV
+72 EPAPEYTV
-80 TFVVGEDSF
+80 TFVVGEGKF

-95 NADATVPEGANA
+95 NADAAVPAEANA
-107 AITAYEKA
+107 AITDYEAA
-115 NNQVFV
+115 NKQVFI
-121 GWDKGFTSIVA
+121 GWDKGYTSIVA
-132 DTEVTAQFAT
+132 DTEVTAQFAA
-142 ATATLTIHYV
+142 ATAPLTIHYK
-152 DDSGEQL
+152 DTDGNQL
-159 RASYEAVLAIGAE
+159 RASYEAVFAIGAP
-172 YSVASPEIQGYVV
+172 YSVDSPEIRGYVV

-196 AAGGVTVDVK
+196 AAGGVTVTVT
-206 YSVTDAKYTVQH
+206 YSVTDASYTVQH
-218 YVEQIDGSFIKE
+218 WVEQIDGSFIMKD
-230 AEETFSA
+230 EETISNA

-254 APSPMP
+254 APDPMP

-297 VKHGAK
+297 VKHGAT
-303 VAAPAEPTRA
+303 VTEPAAPTFA

-326 FDFINTPVTGN
+326 FDFNTPVTGN

-343 WKPKLVN
+343 WEPKLVN

-392 LGANS
+392 VSENS
-397 DRKTIAGDGSTIVNV
+397 DYKLISGDGSTILNV
-412 YYQRQTYTLTFT
+412 YYDREEYTLTFV
-424 TGASTLTCGKEE
+424 TGNSYRPTCGKQEHTHSWRCYEWVLVCENDSFWHRHNESCYERRLTCG
-436 HRHTWRCYNWRGELT
+436 L
-451 CNREEHTHTDACY
+451 EEHTHSSACY
-464 DSDSGVI
+464 ASGVVA
-471 YTITA
+471 TITA
-476 KYDADISHI
+476 KYGAYIADEFNKAPFNTTYNGRA
-485 WSDPAITAYS
+485 WEDTGNTY
-495 DEGYVWKSSVTGK
+495 GYALQTLDRMPGTNVTFRLYDKSSNKLKTI
-508 YYSFLEK
+508 YYWVES
-515 MPGQNITLTATK
+515 
-527 WEGNKYT
+527 
-534 WYYYLEVLPGQN
+534 LPGV
-546 TTGLTLRTDGG
+546 TPDKIEGGIGYTLLKTVD
-557 RTYYLYN
+557 TYFNYM
-564 TTTVYGNDVSLT
+564 T
-576 YDEDYFPIT
+576 YEEEYHPIE
-585 GFRQRDKNVPS
+585 GFIRQSASAAGFNRSQKNFDKN
-596 FTNRIAYLYYL
+596 NEGHLYYT
-607 RESYKLDFING
+607 RESYNVQYYNVTG
-618 TTEKSETVAF
+618 VVHT
-628 EASIADKGYTPT
+628 ASAKYQQSLAGYGAYTPN
-640 VRPEG
+640 RPEG
-645 VAADAVFAGWYD
+645 IDESFVFSGWYKD
-657 NGDFMG
+657 EACTTAFDFANA
-663 EPYDFTDKTMPAK
+663 TMPAG
-676 NLVFYAKW
+676 NIVVYAKW
-684 ASRTYTVTFMNGTAE
+684 VAPVFTATFEYQVMIGGETHTVQADIPYGSTISAPVVTHPEGYPLEGWYTDA
-699 VGKLSDVAYG
+699 AYA
-709 TNVSAQA
+709 NRFDFS
-716 PSGLTPPAEGVQFA
+716 TPI
-730 GWANASG
+730 
-737 ATADMTVTGDVTF
+737 TKDITL

-769 NGTEIAKAE
+769 IGTEIAEAE

-790 QAKEIAGYELN
+790 QAKKIDGYELN

-854 IVTENAKYVNGYVL
+854 TVTENAKYKDGYKLV
-868 ISDTPQTITLSSDA
+868 SDTPQTITLSSDA
-882 SENVIK
+882 SKNVIT
-888 FYYRALGEEIMIR
+888 FYYEKLGEQTMIR

-920 EMKSET
+920 EMKNEAVDKGKSLT
-926 VAKGQSVTVVE
+926 VAE
-937 KDVEK
+937 ADVEK

-948 KYDRAV
+948 KYDRAD
-954 TLPSTFTDNSSSNSI
+954 TLPSTFTDNSSSNII

-976 ETQTRTL
+976 ETQTKTL

-999 TATVE
+999 TMTVE

-1014 TLTVTPASVA
+1014 TLTVTQESVA

-1034 HSDPAAIPGAIQNG
+1034 HSDPATIPGAIQNG

-1069 KTYNGTALE
+1069 KPYDGTALV

-1200 TVKIMDGTVDVTK
+1200 TVKIMDGTVDVTE

-1230 GEVSVT
+1230 G
-1236 IKENS
+1236 
-1241 ATYTYD
+1241 
-1247 GTEKTVTGY
+1247 
-1256 TVKSISNPLYTVNDF
+1256 
-1271 TFSGTASVSGTKA
+1271 
-1284 DFYPM
+1284 
-1289 QVNASDFT
+1289 
-1297 NKNANFSNVKFVIE
+1297 
-1311 DGGLTINPVSDEVT
+1311 EVT

-1364 SGTASVSGTKAD
+1364 SGTASASGTKAD

-1415 VVTITE
+1415 V
-1421 NSATHTYDGTEKTVT
+1421 
-1436 GYTVTNISNTLYS
+1436 
-1449 ESDFAFNGTASVS
+1449 
-1462 GTSEGFYPMTLTA
+1462 
-1475 SDFENKNENFTNVT
+1475 
-1489 FKIVDGGL
+1489 
-1497 TINPTDAEVIV
+1497 
-1508 TITENSATYTYDGT
+1508 
-1522 EKTAT
+1522 
-1527 GYTVTSISN
+1527 
-1536 PLYTVNDFA
+1536 
-1545 FSGTASASGTNEG
+1545 
-1558 FYPMQLTVNDFR
+1558 
-1570 NTNGNFT
+1570 
-1577 NVAFVI
+1577 
-1583 VDGGLTINPVSDK
+1583 
-1596 VTVTITENSATHT
+1596 VTITENSATHT

-1922 KEENGNYA
+1922 KEENDNYA

>member
-26 KLAFAEGEPEPTV
+26 KLAFAEGDPEPTV
-39 IDVTEGEKP
+39 IDVTEGE
-48 DGTPAGDVREAGAP
+48 TPGETTAGDVREEGAP
-62 AGDPTPEPTQ
+62 AGDQTPEPTQ
-72 EPVPEYTV
+72 EPAPKYTV
-80 TFVVGEDSF
+80 TFKVGEDSF
-89 PVTVAE
+89 PVEVAE
-95 NADATVPEGANA
+95 NADATVPEGADA
-107 AITAYEKA
+107 AITAYEA
-115 NNQVFV
+115 ATNQEFV

-152 DDSGEQL
+152 DGSGKQL
-159 RASYEAVLAIGAE
+159 RASYEAVLAIGAP

-196 AAGGVTVDVK
+196 AAGGVTVTVT
-206 YSVTDAKYTVQH
+206 YSVKDASYTVQH

-303 VAAPAEPTRA
+303 VAEPAAPTRA

-326 FDFINTPVTGN
+326 FDFSNTPVTGN
-337 LTLTAK
+337 LALTAK
-343 WKPKLVN
+343 WEPEQIS
-350 YTVVYWQENADDD
+350 YTVIHWQENADDD
-363 GYSYVE
+363 GYSFE
-369 TATKQGY
+369 ASEQKQGT
-376 AGSEATFD
+376 AGSETNAVARNYTGFT
-384 EKDYAHFV
+384 AQPITQ
-392 LGANS
+392 LS
-397 DRKTIAGDGSTIVNV
+397 IAGDGSTIVNV
-412 YYQRQTYTLTFT
+412 YYKRNVYEVKFYQYESGWFSGTWNEM
-424 TGASTLTCGKEE
+424 TGLC
-436 HRHTWRCYNWRGELT
+436 
-451 CNREEHTHTDACY
+451 
-464 DSDSGVI
+464 
-471 YTITA
+471 ITA
-476 KYDADISHI
+476 KYGANISSKWPSATSKIWGTMKGENGGSAPYQSGIDTMPLNGASFYYVNQNGRYTMNLYYYTEVLEGETGTAVYGGKQYVLHHTDSFKSDNTSWTTTKEDHYAITGFTYTNNLPDGSRFTKVNNTTYSVTFYYDRNDYNIVFMNKGKQEETIEKQYGADIS
-485 WSDPAITAYS
+485 
-495 DEGYVWKSSVTGK
+495 G
-508 YYSFLEK
+508 
-515 MPGQNITLTATK
+515 
-527 WEGNKYT
+527 
-534 WYYYLEVLPGQN
+534 
-546 TTGLTLRTDGG
+546 
-557 RTYYLYN
+557 
-564 TTTVYGNDVSLT
+564 VSC
-576 YDEDYFPIT
+576 
-585 GFRQRDKNVPS
+585 
-596 FTNRIAYLYYL
+596 
-607 RESYKLDFING
+607 
-618 TTEKSETVAF
+618 
-628 EASIADKGYTPT
+628 TPT
-640 VRPEG
+640 RPEG
-645 VAADAVFAGWYD
+645 IPENYTFAGWYD
-657 NGDFMG
+657 NELGVGDTIVFSG
-663 EPYDFTDKTMPAK
+663 TMPA
-676 NLVFYAKW
+676 NNIVVYAKW
-684 ASRTYTVTFMNGTAE
+684 AAPVFTATFEYQVTIGGQTHTVQTDISYGSTISAPVVTHPEGYPLEGWYTDATYTNRFDFSTPVTKNIT
-699 VGKLSDVAYG
+699 L
-709 TNVSAQA
+709 
-716 PSGLTPPAEGVQFA
+716 
-730 GWANASG
+730 
-737 ATADMTVTGDVTF
+737 

-769 NGTEIAKAE
+769 NGTEIAETE

-854 IVTENAKYVNGYVL
+854 TVTENAKYVNGYVL

-882 SENVIK
+882 SENVIT
-888 FYYRALGEEIMIR
+888 FYYRALGEQTMIR

-926 VAKGQSVTVVE
+926 VAKGQSVTVEE

-942 KTFEGY
+942 KAFEGY
-948 KYDRAV
+948 KYGSADK
-954 TLPSTFTDNSSSNSI
+954 LPSEFTDNSSSNII
-969 TLYYVKD
+969 TLYYLKD
-976 ETQTRTL
+976 ETQTKTL

-999 TATVE
+999 TMTVE

-1014 TLTVTPASVA
+1014 TLTVTQESVA

-1034 HSDPAAIPGAIQNG
+1034 HSDPATIPGTIQNG

-1069 KTYNGTALE
+1069 KTYDGTALV

-1104 VADSSEGNNV
+1104 VADNKADNNV

-1124 IDVTAQYTIN
+1124 IDVTAQYTIT

-1144 RPVTFTGETATKPYT
+1144 RPVTFTGESATKPYT
-1159 GSEQEITGITEAG
+1159 GSEQEINGITEDG

-1200 TVKIMDGTVDVTK
+1200 TVKIMNGNADVTG
-1213 NYAVTETPGKLT
+1213 NYAVTKTPGKLT

-1522 EKTAT
+1522 EKTVT

-1596 VTVTITENSATHT
+1596 VTVTIKENSATHT

-1618 GYTTSIS
+1618 GYTVTSIS

-1762 VIVDGGLTIT
+1762 VIVDGGLTIE

-1899 EYYRINAGVEAV
+1899 EYYRINAGVEAA
-1911 GTYNAVLSAKL
+1911 GTYNAALSAKL

-1974 FACIVMAGLLGKL
+1974 FACIAMAGLLGKL
-1987 RRKENEGEA
+1987 CRKENEGEA

>member
-831 QYLLEGTT
+831 RYLLKDTETE
-839 TKVSPDKVVPNVSSR
+839 VFNPKVVTNVSSR
-854 IVTENAKYVNGYVL
+854 TVTENAKYKDGYKLV
-868 ISDTPQTITLSSDA
+868 SDTPQTITLSSDA
-882 SENVIK
+882 SKNVIT
-888 FYYRALGEEIMIR
+888 FYYEKLGEQTMIR

-920 EMKSET
+920 EMKNEAVDKGKSLT
-926 VAKGQSVTVVE
+926 VAE
-937 KDVEK
+937 ADVEK

-948 KYDRAV
+948 KYDRAD
-954 TLPSTFTDNSSSNSI
+954 TLPSTFTDNSSSNII

-976 ETQTRTL
+976 ETQTKTL

-999 TATVE
+999 TMTVE

-1014 TLTVTPASVA
+1014 TLTVTQESVA

-1034 HSDPAAIPGAIQNG
+1034 HSDPATIPGAIQNG

-1069 KTYNGTALE
+1069 KPYDGTALV

-1104 VADSSEGNNV
+1104 VADNKADNNV

-1124 IDVTAQYTIN
+1124 IDVTAQYTIT

-1144 RPVTFTGETATKPYT
+1144 RPVTFTGESATKPYT
-1159 GSEQEITGITEAG
+1159 GSEQEINGITEDG

-1200 TVKIMDGTVDVTK
+1200 TVKIMNGNADVTG
-1213 NYAVTETPGKLT
+1213 NYAVTKTPGKLT

-1230 GEVSVT
+1230 GEVTVT

-1271 TFSGTASVSGTKA
+1271 TFSGTASASGTKA

-1364 SGTASVSGTKAD
+1364 SGTASASGTKAD

-1391 ANFSNVRFVI
+1391 ANFSNVKFVI

-1522 EKTAT
+1522 EKTVT
-1527 GYTVTSISN
+1527 GYTV
-1536 PLYTVNDFA
+1536 
-1545 FSGTASASGTNEG
+1545 
-1558 FYPMQLTVNDFR
+1558 
-1570 NTNGNFT
+1570 
-1577 NVAFVI
+1577 
-1583 VDGGLTINPVSDK
+1583 
-1596 VTVTITENSATHT
+1596 
-1609 YDGTEKTVT
+1609 
-1618 GYTTSIS
+1618 TSIS

-1762 VIVDGGLTIT
+1762 VIVDGGLTIE

-1899 EYYRINAGVEAV
+1899 EYYRINAGVEAA
-1911 GTYNAVLSAKL
+1911 GTYNAALSAKL

-1974 FACIVMAGLLGKL
+1974 FACIAMAGLLGKL

>member
-26 KLAFAEGEPEPTV
+26 KLAFAEGDPI

-48 DGTPAGDVREAGAP
+48 DGAPVANVLEAGNP

-72 EPVPEYTV
+72 EPAPEYTV
-80 TFVVGEDSF
+80 TFVVGEGKF

-95 NADATVPEGANA
+95 NADAAVPAEANA
-107 AITAYEKA
+107 AITDYEAA
-115 NNQVFV
+115 NKQVFI
-121 GWDKGFTSIVA
+121 GWDKGYTSIVA
-132 DTEVTAQFAT
+132 DTEVTAQFAA
-142 ATATLTIHYV
+142 ATAPLTIHYK
-152 DDSGEQL
+152 DTDGNQL
-159 RASYEAVLAIGAE
+159 RASYEAVFAIGAP
-172 YSVASPEIQGYVV
+172 YSVDSPEIQGYVV

-196 AAGGVTVDVK
+196 AAGGVTVTVT
-206 YSVTDAKYTVQH
+206 YSVTDASYTVQH
-218 YVEQIDGSFIKE
+218 WVEQIDGSFIMKD
-230 AEETFSA
+230 EETISNA

-254 APSPMP
+254 APDPMP

-297 VKHGAK
+297 VKHGAT
-303 VAAPAEPTRA
+303 VTEPAAPTFA

-326 FDFINTPVTGN
+326 FDFNTPVTGN

-343 WKPKLVN
+343 WEPKLVN

-392 LGANS
+392 VSENS
-397 DRKTIAGDGSTIVNV
+397 DYKLISGDGSTILNV
-412 YYQRQTYTLTFT
+412 YYDREEYTLTFV
-424 TGASTLTCGKEE
+424 TGNSYRPTCGKQEHTHSWRCYEWVLVCENDSFWHRHNESCYERRLTCG
-436 HRHTWRCYNWRGELT
+436 L
-451 CNREEHTHTDACY
+451 EEHTHSSACY
-464 DSDSGVI
+464 ASGVVA
-471 YTITA
+471 TITA
-476 KYDADISHI
+476 KYGAYIADEFNKAPFNTTYNGRA
-485 WSDPAITAYS
+485 WEDTGNTY
-495 DEGYVWKSSVTGK
+495 GYALQTLDRMPGTNVTFRLYDKSSNKLKTI
-508 YYSFLEK
+508 YYWVES
-515 MPGQNITLTATK
+515 
-527 WEGNKYT
+527 
-534 WYYYLEVLPGQN
+534 LPGV
-546 TTGLTLRTDGG
+546 TPDKIEGGIGYTLLKTVD
-557 RTYYLYN
+557 TYFNYM
-564 TTTVYGNDVSLT
+564 T
-576 YDEDYFPIT
+576 YEEEYHPIE
-585 GFRQRDKNVPS
+585 GFIRQSASAAGFNRSQKNFDKN
-596 FTNRIAYLYYL
+596 NEGHLYYT
-607 RESYKLDFING
+607 RESYNVQYYNVTG
-618 TTEKSETVAF
+618 VVHT
-628 EASIADKGYTPT
+628 ASAKYQQSLAGYGAYTPN
-640 VRPEG
+640 RPEG
-645 VAADAVFAGWYD
+645 IDESFVFSGWYKD
-657 NGDFMG
+657 EACTTAFDFANA
-663 EPYDFTDKTMPAK
+663 TMPAG
-676 NLVFYAKW
+676 NIVVYAKW
-684 ASRTYTVTFMNGTAE
+684 VAPVFTATFEYQVMIGGETHTVQADIPYGSTISAPVVTHPEGYPLEGWYTDA
-699 VGKLSDVAYG
+699 AYA
-709 TNVSAQA
+709 NRFDFS
-716 PSGLTPPAEGVQFA
+716 TPI
-730 GWANASG
+730 
-737 ATADMTVTGDVTF
+737 TKDITL

-769 NGTEIAKAE
+769 IGTEIAEAE

-790 QAKEIAGYELN
+790 QAKKIDGYELN

-999 TATVE
+999 TVTVE
-1004 EKVWVLDPAT
+1004 KEVWVLDPAT

-1024 HKNYT
+1024 HKSYT
-1029 NAVFT
+1029 NAEFT
-1034 HSDPAAIPGAIQNG
+1034 HSDPAAIPGTIQNG

-1059 AITITAKSDS
+1059 AITITAKSGS
-1069 KTYNGTALE
+1069 MTYDGTALE

-1104 VADSSEGNNV
+1104 VADNKADNNV

-1124 IDVTAQYTIN
+1124 IDVTAQYTIT

-1159 GSEQEITGITEAG
+1159 GSEQKITGITPDGLLSGHTYTGLTYSAKGTNVGGYDGAFSGTVKIMNGTVDVTGNYAVTKTPGKLTITKASIAVTFTGESDSRTYTGSDIELTGITPTG

-1186 KGKDADEYNGAFSG
+1186 KGTNVGGYDGTFSG
-1200 TVKIMDGTVDVTK
+1200 TVKIMDGTVDVTE
-1213 NYAVTETPGKLT
+1213 NYAVTKTPGKLT
-1225 ITAVT
+1225 I
-1230 GEVSVT
+1230 
-1236 IKENS
+1236 
-1241 ATYTYD
+1241 
-1247 GTEKTVTGY
+1247 
-1256 TVKSISNPLYTVNDF
+1256 
-1271 TFSGTASVSGTKA
+1271 
-1284 DFYPM
+1284 
-1289 QVNASDFT
+1289 
-1297 NKNANFSNVKFVIE
+1297 
-1311 DGGLTINPVSDEVT
+1311 
-1325 VTIKENSATYTYDG
+1325 
-1339 TEKTV
+1339 
-1344 TGYTVKSISN
+1344 
-1354 PLYTVNDFTF
+1354 
-1364 SGTASVSGTKAD
+1364 
-1376 FYPMQV
+1376 
-1382 NASDFTNKN
+1382 
-1391 ANFSNVRFVI
+1391 
-1401 EDGGLTINPVTSEI
+1401 
-1415 VVTITE
+1415 
-1421 NSATHTYDGTEKTVT
+1421 
-1436 GYTVTNISNTLYS
+1436 
-1449 ESDFAFNGTASVS
+1449 
-1462 GTSEGFYPMTLTA
+1462 
-1475 SDFENKNENFTNVT
+1475 
-1489 FKIVDGGL
+1489 
-1497 TINPTDAEVIV
+1497 
-1508 TITENSATYTYDGT
+1508 
-1522 EKTAT
+1522 
-1527 GYTVTSISN
+1527 
-1536 PLYTVNDFA
+1536 
-1545 FSGTASASGTNEG
+1545 
-1558 FYPMQLTVNDFR
+1558 
-1570 NTNGNFT
+1570 
-1577 NVAFVI
+1577 
-1583 VDGGLTINPVSDK
+1583 
-1596 VTVTITENSATHT
+1596 
-1609 YDGTEKTVT
+1609 
-1618 GYTTSIS
+1618 
-1625 NPLYTVDD
+1625 
-1633 FAFNGTASVSGMN
+1633 
-1646 EGFYPMTLAASDFRN
+1646 
-1661 TNTNFANVEFV
+1661 
-1672 IVDGG
+1672 
-1677 LTINPIT
+1677 NPI
-1684 DEVTVTITE
+1684 
-1693 NSATHTYDG
+1693 G
-1702 TEKTVTGYTVTS
+1702 
-1714 ISNGLYT
+1714 
-1721 ASDFTF
+1721 
-1727 SGTASASGTE
+1727 
-1737 ADFYPMQVKADDFT
+1737 
-1751 NKNTN
+1751 
-1756 FSNVKF
+1756 
-1762 VIVDGGLTIT
+1762 
-1772 PIETPIVIT
+1772 TPIVIT

-1802 EGVLVSGDVLTA
+1802 NGVLVSGDVLTA
-1814 VVAGSQTDA
+1814 VVEGSQTEV
-1823 GSSAN
+1823 GSGAN
-1828 KVTSY
+1828 KVASY

-1838 EEEVT
+1838 DKDVT

-1848 GDSVDGTLKVT
+1848 GTSVDGVLKVN
-1859 PRAITITVSDASK
+1859 PRAVTITVSDASK
-1872 LFGTADPIFT
+1872 LFGTVDPIFT

-1890 VNEGDLGTI
+1890 VNEGDLGAI

-1911 GTYNAVLSAKL
+1911 GTYNAALSAKF
-1922 KEENGNYA
+1922 KENGNYV

-1935 GSFTI
+1935 GTFTI

-1974 FACIVMAGLLGKL
+1974 FACIAMAGLLGKL

>member
-1 MNQFKKPLA
+1 M
-10 MLLALV
+10 
-16 MLCGAFLSDG
+16 
-26 KLAFAEGEPEPTV
+26 
-39 IDVTEGEKP
+39 
-48 DGTPAGDVREAGAP
+48 
-62 AGDPTPEPTQ
+62 
-72 EPVPEYTV
+72 
-80 TFVVGEDSF
+80 
-89 PVTVAE
+89 
-95 NADATVPEGANA
+95 
-107 AITAYEKA
+107 
-115 NNQVFV
+115 
-121 GWDKGFTSIVA
+121 
-132 DTEVTAQFAT
+132 
-142 ATATLTIHYV
+142 
-152 DDSGEQL
+152 
-159 RASYEAVLAIGAE
+159 
-172 YSVASPEIQGYVV
+172 
-185 ESGKETVSGTM
+185 
-196 AAGGVTVDVK
+196 
-206 YSVTDAKYTVQH
+206 
-218 YVEQIDGSFIKE
+218 
-230 AEETFSA
+230 
-237 QTGTT
+237 
-242 VTAVAKSYEGCT
+242 
-254 APSPMP
+254 
-260 SAMVAAEGT
+260 
-269 VIAVYYTRNTYTVS
+269 
-283 FDANGGSY
+283 
-291 VSSIFD
+291 
-297 VKHGAK
+297 
-303 VAAPAEPTRA
+303 
-313 GYTFAGWLNGETA
+313 
-326 FDFINTPVTGN
+326 
-337 LTLTAK
+337 
-343 WKPKLVN
+343 
-350 YTVVYWQENADDD
+350 
-363 GYSYVE
+363 
-369 TATKQGY
+369 
-376 AGSEATFD
+376 
-384 EKDYAHFV
+384 
-392 LGANS
+392 
-397 DRKTIAGDGSTIVNV
+397 
-412 YYQRQTYTLTFT
+412 
-424 TGASTLTCGKEE
+424 
-436 HRHTWRCYNWRGELT
+436 
-451 CNREEHTHTDACY
+451 
-464 DSDSGVI
+464 
-471 YTITA
+471 
-476 KYDADISHI
+476 
-485 WSDPAITAYS
+485 
-495 DEGYVWKSSVTGK
+495 
-508 YYSFLEK
+508 
-515 MPGQNITLTATK
+515 
-527 WEGNKYT
+527 
-534 WYYYLEVLPGQN
+534 
-546 TTGLTLRTDGG
+546 
-557 RTYYLYN
+557 
-564 TTTVYGNDVSLT
+564 
-576 YDEDYFPIT
+576 
-585 GFRQRDKNVPS
+585 
-596 FTNRIAYLYYL
+596 
-607 RESYKLDFING
+607 
-618 TTEKSETVAF
+618 
-628 EASIADKGYTPT
+628 
-640 VRPEG
+640 
-645 VAADAVFAGWYD
+645 
-657 NGDFMG
+657 
-663 EPYDFTDKTMPAK
+663 
-676 NLVFYAKW
+676 
-684 ASRTYTVTFMNGTAE
+684 
-699 VGKLSDVAYG
+699 
-709 TNVSAQA
+709 
-716 PSGLTPPAEGVQFA
+716 
-730 GWANASG
+730 
-737 ATADMTVTGDVTF
+737 
-750 YAKWHTTQTYG
+750 
-761 YTVKYVDA
+761 
-769 NGTEIAKAE
+769 
-778 SFTGTPNTTVIA
+778 
-790 QAKEIAGYELN
+790 
-801 DAQSKSVLL
+801 
-810 DADNKEIVFK
+810 
-820 YRYIGTYSYTV
+820 
-831 QYLLEGTT
+831 
-839 TKVSPDKVVPNVSSR
+839 
-854 IVTENAKYVNGYVL
+854 
-868 ISDTPQTITLSSDA
+868 
-882 SENVIK
+882 
-888 FYYRALGEEIMIR
+888 
-901 YWVKHVIDNG
+901 
-911 DGTTTLRAI
+911 
-920 EMKSET
+920 
-926 VAKGQSVTVVE
+926 
-937 KDVEK
+937 
-942 KTFEGY
+942 
-948 KYDRAV
+948 
-954 TLPSTFTDNSSSNSI
+954 
-969 TLYYVKD
+969 
-976 ETQTRTL
+976 
-983 SYTVEHYL
+983 
-991 DNALQTAD
+991 
-999 TATVE
+999 TVE

-1014 TLTVTPASVA
+1014 TLTVTQESVA

-1034 HSDPAAIPGAIQNG
+1034 HSDPATIPGTIQNG

-1069 KTYNGTALE
+1069 KTYDGTALV

-1104 VADSSEGNNV
+1104 VADNKADNNV

-1124 IDVTAQYTIN
+1124 IDVTAQYTIT

-1144 RPVTFTGETATKPYT
+1144 RPVTFTGESATKPYT
-1159 GSEQEITGITEAG
+1159 GSEQEINGITEDG

-1200 TVKIMDGTVDVTK
+1200 TVKIMNGNADVTG
-1213 NYAVTETPGKLT
+1213 NYAVTKTPGKLT

-1271 TFSGTASVSGTKA
+1271 TFSGTASA
-1284 DFYPM
+1284 
-1289 QVNASDFT
+1289 
-1297 NKNANFSNVKFVIE
+1297 
-1311 DGGLTINPVSDEVT
+1311 
-1325 VTIKENSATYTYDG
+1325 
-1339 TEKTV
+1339 
-1344 TGYTVKSISN
+1344 
-1354 PLYTVNDFTF
+1354 
-1364 SGTASVSGTKAD
+1364 SGTKAD

-1522 EKTAT
+1522 EKTVT

-1596 VTVTITENSATHT
+1596 VTVTIKENSATHT

-1618 GYTTSIS
+1618 GYTVTSIS

-1661 TNTNFANVEFV
+1661 TNTNF
-1672 IVDGG
+1672 
-1677 LTINPIT
+1677 
-1684 DEVTVTITE
+1684 
-1693 NSATHTYDG
+1693 
-1702 TEKTVTGYTVTS
+1702 
-1714 ISNGLYT
+1714 
-1721 ASDFTF
+1721 
-1727 SGTASASGTE
+1727 
-1737 ADFYPMQVKADDFT
+1737 
-1751 NKNTN
+1751 
-1756 FSNVKF
+1756 SNVKF
-1762 VIVDGGLTIT
+1762 VIVDGGLTIE

-1899 EYYRINAGVEAV
+1899 EYYRINAGVEAA
-1911 GTYNAVLSAKL
+1911 GTYNAALSAKL

-1974 FACIVMAGLLGKL
+1974 FACIAMAGLLGKL

>member
-26 KLAFAEGEPEPTV
+26 KLAFAEGDPI

-48 DGTPAGDVREAGAP
+48 DGTPVANVLEAGNP

-72 EPVPEYTV
+72 EPAPEYTV
-80 TFVVGEDSF
+80 TFVVGEGKF

-95 NADATVPEGANA
+95 NADAAVPAEANA
-107 AITAYEKA
+107 AITDYEAA
-115 NNQVFV
+115 NKQVFI
-121 GWDKGFTSIVA
+121 GWDKGYTSIVA
-132 DTEVTAQFAT
+132 DTEVTAQFAA
-142 ATATLTIHYV
+142 ATAPLTIHYK
-152 DDSGEQL
+152 DTDGNQL
-159 RASYEAVLAIGAE
+159 RASYEAVFAIGAP
-172 YSVASPEIQGYVV
+172 YSVDSPEIQGYVV

-196 AAGGVTVDVK
+196 AAGGVAVTVT
-206 YSVTDAKYTVQH
+206 YSVTDASYTVQH
-218 YVEQIDGSFIKE
+218 WVEQIDGSFIMKD
-230 AEETFSA
+230 EETISNA

-254 APSPMP
+254 APDPMP

-283 FDANGGSY
+283 FETNGGSY

-297 VKHGAK
+297 VKHGAT
-303 VAAPAEPTRA
+303 VTEPAAPTFA

-326 FDFINTPVTGN
+326 FDFNTPVTGN

-343 WKPKLVN
+343 WEPKLVN

-392 LGANS
+392 VSENS
-397 DRKTIAGDGSTIVNV
+397 DYKLISGDGSTILNV
-412 YYQRQTYTLTFT
+412 YYDREEYTLTFV
-424 TGASTLTCGKEE
+424 TGNSYRPTCGKQEHTHSWRCYEWVLVCENDSFWHRHNESCYERRLTCG
-436 HRHTWRCYNWRGELT
+436 L
-451 CNREEHTHTDACY
+451 EEHTHSSACY
-464 DSDSGVI
+464 ASGVVA
-471 YTITA
+471 TITA
-476 KYDADISHI
+476 KYGAYIADEFNKAPFNTTYNGRA
-485 WSDPAITAYS
+485 WEDTGNTY
-495 DEGYVWKSSVTGK
+495 GYALQTLDRMPGTNVTFRLYDKSSNKLKTI
-508 YYSFLEK
+508 YYWVES
-515 MPGQNITLTATK
+515 
-527 WEGNKYT
+527 
-534 WYYYLEVLPGQN
+534 LPGV
-546 TTGLTLRTDGG
+546 TPDKIEGGIGYTLLKTVD
-557 RTYYLYN
+557 TYFNYM
-564 TTTVYGNDVSLT
+564 T
-576 YDEDYFPIT
+576 YEEEYHPIE
-585 GFRQRDKNVPS
+585 GFIRQSASAAGFNRSQKNFDKN
-596 FTNRIAYLYYL
+596 NEGHLYYT
-607 RESYKLDFING
+607 RESYNVQYYNVTG
-618 TTEKSETVAF
+618 VVHT
-628 EASIADKGYTPT
+628 ASAKYQQSLAGYGAYTPN
-640 VRPEG
+640 RPEG
-645 VAADAVFAGWYD
+645 IDESFVFSGWYKD
-657 NGDFMG
+657 EACTTAFDFANA
-663 EPYDFTDKTMPAK
+663 TMPAG
-676 NLVFYAKW
+676 NIVVYAKW
-684 ASRTYTVTFMNGTAE
+684 VAPVFTATFEYQVMIGGETHTVQADIPYGSTISAPVVTHPEGYPLEGWYTDA
-699 VGKLSDVAYG
+699 AYA
-709 TNVSAQA
+709 NRFDFS
-716 PSGLTPPAEGVQFA
+716 TPI
-730 GWANASG
+730 
-737 ATADMTVTGDVTF
+737 TKDITL

-769 NGTEIAKAE
+769 NGTEIAETE

-810 DADNKEIVFK
+810 DADNKVIVFK

-854 IVTENAKYVNGYVL
+854 TVTENAKYVNGYVL

-882 SENVIK
+882 SENVIT
-888 FYYRALGEEIMIR
+888 FYYRALGEQTMIR

-926 VAKGQSVTVVE
+926 VAKGQSVTVEE

-942 KTFEGY
+942 KAFEGY
-948 KYDRAV
+948 KYGSADK
-954 TLPSTFTDNSSSNSI
+954 LPSEFTDNSSSNII
-969 TLYYVKD
+969 TLYYLKD
-976 ETQTRTL
+976 ETQTKTL

-999 TATVE
+999 TMTVE

-1014 TLTVTPASVA
+1014 TLTVTQESVA

-1034 HSDPAAIPGAIQNG
+1034 HSDPATIPGAIQNG

-1069 KTYNGTALE
+1069 KTYDGTALV

-1172 LLEGHTYTGLTYSA
+1172 LLKGHTYTGLTYSA
-1186 KGKDADEYNGAFSG
+1186 KGKDADEYSGAFSG
-1200 TVKIMDGTVDVTK
+1200 TVKIMNGNADVTG
-1213 NYAVTETPGKLT
+1213 NYAVTKTPGKLT

-1271 TFSGTASVSGTKA
+1271 TFSGTASA
-1284 DFYPM
+1284 
-1289 QVNASDFT
+1289 
-1297 NKNANFSNVKFVIE
+1297 
-1311 DGGLTINPVSDEVT
+1311 
-1325 VTIKENSATYTYDG
+1325 
-1339 TEKTV
+1339 
-1344 TGYTVKSISN
+1344 
-1354 PLYTVNDFTF
+1354 
-1364 SGTASVSGTKAD
+1364 SGTKAD

-1702 TEKTVTGYTVTS
+1702 TEKTVTGYTVKS
-1714 ISNGLYT
+1714 ISNPLYT
-1721 ASDFTF
+1721 VNDFTF
-1727 SGTASASGTE
+1727 SGTASVSGTE

-1756 FSNVKF
+1756 FSNVEF

-1848 GDSVDGTLKVT
+1848 GVSVDGTLKVT

-1899 EYYRINAGVEAV
+1899 EYYRINAGVEAA

-1922 KEENGNYA
+1922 KEENDNYA

>member
-26 KLAFAEGEPEPTV
+26 KLAFAEGDPI

-48 DGTPAGDVREAGAP
+48 DGTPVANVLEAGNP

-72 EPVPEYTV
+72 EPAPEYTV
-80 TFVVGEDSF
+80 TFVVGEGKF

-95 NADATVPEGANA
+95 NADAAVPEAANA
-107 AITAYEKA
+107 AITDYEAA
-115 NNQVFV
+115 NKQVFI
-121 GWDKGFTSIVA
+121 GWDKGYTSIVA
-132 DTEVTAQFAT
+132 DTEVTAQFAA
-142 ATATLTIHYV
+142 ATAPLTIHYK
-152 DDSGEQL
+152 DTDGNQL
-159 RASYEAVLAIGAE
+159 RASYEAVFAIGAP
-172 YSVASPEIQGYVV
+172 YSVDSPEIQGYVV

-196 AAGGVTVDVK
+196 AAGGVAVTVT
-206 YSVTDAKYTVQH
+206 YSVTDASYTVQH
-218 YVEQIDGSFIKE
+218 WVEQIDGSFIMKD
-230 AEETFSA
+230 EETISNA

-254 APSPMP
+254 APDPMP

-283 FDANGGSY
+283 FETNGGSY

-297 VKHGAK
+297 VKHGAT
-303 VAAPAEPTRA
+303 VTEPAAPTFA

-326 FDFINTPVTGN
+326 FDFNTPVTGN

-343 WKPKLVN
+343 WEPKLVN

-392 LGANS
+392 VSENS
-397 DRKTIAGDGSTIVNV
+397 DYKLISGDGSTILNV
-412 YYQRQTYTLTFT
+412 YYDREEYTLTFV
-424 TGASTLTCGKEE
+424 TGNSYRPTCGKQEHTHSWRCYEWVLVCENDSFWHRHNESCYERRLTCG
-436 HRHTWRCYNWRGELT
+436 L
-451 CNREEHTHTDACY
+451 EEHTHSSACY
-464 DSDSGVI
+464 ASGVVA
-471 YTITA
+471 TITA
-476 KYDADISHI
+476 KYGAYIADEFNKAPFNTTYNGRA
-485 WSDPAITAYS
+485 WEDTGNTY
-495 DEGYVWKSSVTGK
+495 GYALQTLDRMPGTNVTFRLYDKSSNKLKTI
-508 YYSFLEK
+508 YYWVES
-515 MPGQNITLTATK
+515 
-527 WEGNKYT
+527 
-534 WYYYLEVLPGQN
+534 LPGV
-546 TTGLTLRTDGG
+546 TPDKIEGGIGYTLLKTVD
-557 RTYYLYN
+557 TYFNYM
-564 TTTVYGNDVSLT
+564 T
-576 YDEDYFPIT
+576 YEEEYHPIE
-585 GFRQRDKNVPS
+585 GFIRQSASAAGFNRSQKNFDKN
-596 FTNRIAYLYYL
+596 NEGHLYYT
-607 RESYKLDFING
+607 RESYNVQYYNVTG
-618 TTEKSETVAF
+618 VVHT
-628 EASIADKGYTPT
+628 ASAKYQQSLAGYGAYTPN
-640 VRPEG
+640 RPEG
-645 VAADAVFAGWYD
+645 IDESFVFSGWYKD
-657 NGDFMG
+657 EACTTAFDFANA
-663 EPYDFTDKTMPAK
+663 TMPAG
-676 NLVFYAKW
+676 NIVVYAKW
-684 ASRTYTVTFMNGTAE
+684 VAPVFTATFEYQVMIGGETHTVQADIPYGSTISAPVVTHPEGYPLEGWYTDA
-699 VGKLSDVAYG
+699 AYA
-709 TNVSAQA
+709 NRFDFS
-716 PSGLTPPAEGVQFA
+716 TPI
-730 GWANASG
+730 
-737 ATADMTVTGDVTF
+737 TKDITL

-769 NGTEIAKAE
+769 IGTEIAEAE

-790 QAKEIAGYELN
+790 QAKKIDGYELN

-999 TATVE
+999 TVTVE
-1004 EKVWVLDPAT
+1004 KEVWVLDPAT

-1024 HKNYT
+1024 HKSYT
-1029 NAVFT
+1029 NAEFT
-1034 HSDPAAIPGAIQNG
+1034 HSDPAAIPGTIQNG

-1059 AITITAKSDS
+1059 AITITAKSGS
-1069 KTYNGTALE
+1069 MTYDGTALE

-1104 VADSSEGNNV
+1104 VADNKADNNV

-1124 IDVTAQYTIN
+1124 IDVTAQYTIT

-1159 GSEQEITGITEAG
+1159 GSEQKITGITPDGLLSGHTYTGLTYSAKGTNVGGYDGTFSGTVKIMDGTVDVTENYAVTKTPGKLTITKASIPVTFTGESDSRTYTGSDIELTGITPTG

-1186 KGKDADEYNGAFSG
+1186 KGKNVGGYDGAFSG
-1200 TVKIMDGTVDVTK
+1200 TVKIMDGTVDVTE
-1213 NYAVTETPGKLT
+1213 NYAVTKTPGKLT
-1225 ITAVT
+1225 I
-1230 GEVSVT
+1230 
-1236 IKENS
+1236 
-1241 ATYTYD
+1241 
-1247 GTEKTVTGY
+1247 
-1256 TVKSISNPLYTVNDF
+1256 
-1271 TFSGTASVSGTKA
+1271 
-1284 DFYPM
+1284 
-1289 QVNASDFT
+1289 
-1297 NKNANFSNVKFVIE
+1297 
-1311 DGGLTINPVSDEVT
+1311 
-1325 VTIKENSATYTYDG
+1325 
-1339 TEKTV
+1339 
-1344 TGYTVKSISN
+1344 
-1354 PLYTVNDFTF
+1354 
-1364 SGTASVSGTKAD
+1364 
-1376 FYPMQV
+1376 
-1382 NASDFTNKN
+1382 
-1391 ANFSNVRFVI
+1391 
-1401 EDGGLTINPVTSEI
+1401 
-1415 VVTITE
+1415 
-1421 NSATHTYDGTEKTVT
+1421 
-1436 GYTVTNISNTLYS
+1436 
-1449 ESDFAFNGTASVS
+1449 
-1462 GTSEGFYPMTLTA
+1462 
-1475 SDFENKNENFTNVT
+1475 
-1489 FKIVDGGL
+1489 
-1497 TINPTDAEVIV
+1497 
-1508 TITENSATYTYDGT
+1508 
-1522 EKTAT
+1522 
-1527 GYTVTSISN
+1527 
-1536 PLYTVNDFA
+1536 
-1545 FSGTASASGTNEG
+1545 
-1558 FYPMQLTVNDFR
+1558 
-1570 NTNGNFT
+1570 
-1577 NVAFVI
+1577 
-1583 VDGGLTINPVSDK
+1583 
-1596 VTVTITENSATHT
+1596 
-1609 YDGTEKTVT
+1609 
-1618 GYTTSIS
+1618 
-1625 NPLYTVDD
+1625 
-1633 FAFNGTASVSGMN
+1633 
-1646 EGFYPMTLAASDFRN
+1646 
-1661 TNTNFANVEFV
+1661 
-1672 IVDGG
+1672 
-1677 LTINPIT
+1677 NPI
-1684 DEVTVTITE
+1684 
-1693 NSATHTYDG
+1693 G
-1702 TEKTVTGYTVTS
+1702 
-1714 ISNGLYT
+1714 
-1721 ASDFTF
+1721 
-1727 SGTASASGTE
+1727 
-1737 ADFYPMQVKADDFT
+1737 
-1751 NKNTN
+1751 
-1756 FSNVKF
+1756 
-1762 VIVDGGLTIT
+1762 
-1772 PIETPIVIT
+1772 TPIVIT

-1802 EGVLVSGDVLTA
+1802 NGVLVSGDVLTA
-1814 VVAGSQTDA
+1814 VVEGSQTEV
-1823 GSSAN
+1823 GSGAN
-1828 KVTSY
+1828 KVASY

-1838 EEEVT
+1838 DKDVT

-1848 GDSVDGTLKVT
+1848 GTSVDGVLKVN
-1859 PRAITITVSDASK
+1859 PRAVTITVSDASK
-1872 LFGTADPIFT
+1872 LFGTVDPIFT

-1890 VNEGDLGTI
+1890 VNEGDLGAI

-1911 GTYNAVLSAKL
+1911 GTYNAALSAKF
-1922 KEENGNYA
+1922 KENGNYV

-1935 GSFTI
+1935 GTFTI

-1974 FACIVMAGLLGKL
+1974 FACIAMAGLLGKL

>member
-26 KLAFAEGEPEPTV
+26 KLAFAEGDPI

-48 DGTPAGDVREAGAP
+48 DGTPVANVLEAGNP

-72 EPVPEYTV
+72 EPAPEYTV
-80 TFVVGEDSF
+80 TFVVGEGKF

-95 NADATVPEGANA
+95 NADAAVPAEANA
-107 AITAYEKA
+107 AITDYEAA
-115 NNQVFV
+115 NKQVFI
-121 GWDKGFTSIVA
+121 GWDKGYTSIVA
-132 DTEVTAQFAT
+132 DTEVTAQFAA
-142 ATATLTIHYV
+142 ATAPLTIHYK
-152 DDSGEQL
+152 DTDGNQL

-392 LGANS
+392 VSENS
-397 DRKTIAGDGSTIVNV
+397 DYKLISGDGSTILNV
-412 YYQRQTYTLTFT
+412 YYDREEYTLTFV
-424 TGASTLTCGKEE
+424 TGNSYSPTCGKQEHTHSRRCYEWVLVCENDSFWHWHNESCYERRLTCG
-436 HRHTWRCYNWRGELT
+436 L
-451 CNREEHTHTDACY
+451 EEHTHSSACY
-464 DSDSGVI
+464 ASGVVA
-471 YTITA
+471 TITA
-476 KYDADISHI
+476 KYGAYIADEFNKAPFNTTYNGRA
-485 WSDPAITAYS
+485 WEDTGNTY
-495 DEGYVWKSSVTGK
+495 GYALQTLDRMPGTNVTFRLYDKSSNKLKTI
-508 YYSFLEK
+508 YYWVES
-515 MPGQNITLTATK
+515 
-527 WEGNKYT
+527 
-534 WYYYLEVLPGQN
+534 LPGV
-546 TTGLTLRTDGG
+546 TPDKIEGGIGYTLLKTVD
-557 RTYYLYN
+557 TYFNYM
-564 TTTVYGNDVSLT
+564 T
-576 YDEDYFPIT
+576 YEEEYHPIE
-585 GFRQRDKNVPS
+585 GFIRQSANAAGFNRSQKDFDKN
-596 FTNRIAYLYYL
+596 NEGHLYYT
-607 RESYKLDFING
+607 RESYNVQYYNVTG
-618 TTEKSETVAF
+618 VVHT
-628 EASIADKGYTPT
+628 ASAKYQQSLAGYGAYTPN
-640 VRPEG
+640 RPEG
-645 VAADAVFAGWYD
+645 IDESFVFSGWYKD
-657 NGDFMG
+657 EACTTAFDFSNA
-663 EPYDFTDKTMPAK
+663 TMPAG
-676 NLVFYAKW
+676 NIVVYAKW
-684 ASRTYTVTFMNGTAE
+684 VAPVFTATFEYQVMIGGETHTVQADIPYGSTISAPVVTHPEGYPLEGWYTDA
-699 VGKLSDVAYG
+699 AYA
-709 TNVSAQA
+709 NRFDFS
-716 PSGLTPPAEGVQFA
+716 TPI
-730 GWANASG
+730 
-737 ATADMTVTGDVTF
+737 TKDITL

-769 NGTEIAKAE
+769 IGTEIAEAE

-790 QAKEIAGYELN
+790 QAKKIDGYELN

-831 QYLLEGTT
+831 QYIDKDTGKTVADEKKETT
-839 TKVSPDKVVPNVSSR
+839 SKRV
-854 IVTENAKYVNGYVL
+854 VTENAKYVNGYVL

-926 VAKGQSVTVVE
+926 VAKGQSATVVE

-948 KYDRAV
+948 KYDRAD

-1024 HKNYT
+1024 HKSYT
-1029 NAVFT
+1029 NAEFT
-1034 HSDPAAIPGAIQNG
+1034 HSDPAAIPGTIQNG

-1059 AITITAKSDS
+1059 AITITAKSGS
-1069 KTYNGTALE
+1069 MTYDGTALE

-1104 VADSSEGNNV
+1104 VADNKADNNV

-1124 IDVTAQYTIN
+1124 IDVTAQYTIT

-1159 GSEQEITGITEAG
+1159 GSEQKITGITPDG
-1172 LLEGHTYTGLTYSA
+1172 LLTGHTYTGLTYSA
-1186 KGKDADEYNGAFSG
+1186 KGTNVGGYDGAFSG
-1200 TVKIMDGTVDVTK
+1200 TVKIMNDNADVTG
-1213 NYAVTETPGKLT
+1213 NYAVTETPGK
-1225 ITAVT
+1225 
-1230 GEVSVT
+1230 
-1236 IKENS
+1236 
-1241 ATYTYD
+1241 
-1247 GTEKTVTGY
+1247 
-1256 TVKSISNPLYTVNDF
+1256 
-1271 TFSGTASVSGTKA
+1271 
-1284 DFYPM
+1284 
-1289 QVNASDFT
+1289 
-1297 NKNANFSNVKFVIE
+1297 
-1311 DGGLTINPVSDEVT
+1311 
-1325 VTIKENSATYTYDG
+1325 
-1339 TEKTV
+1339 
-1344 TGYTVKSISN
+1344 
-1354 PLYTVNDFTF
+1354 
-1364 SGTASVSGTKAD
+1364 
-1376 FYPMQV
+1376 
-1382 NASDFTNKN
+1382 
-1391 ANFSNVRFVI
+1391 
-1401 EDGGLTINPVTSEI
+1401 
-1415 VVTITE
+1415 
-1421 NSATHTYDGTEKTVT
+1421 
-1436 GYTVTNISNTLYS
+1436 
-1449 ESDFAFNGTASVS
+1449 
-1462 GTSEGFYPMTLTA
+1462 
-1475 SDFENKNENFTNVT
+1475 
-1489 FKIVDGGL
+1489 
-1497 TINPTDAEVIV
+1497 
-1508 TITENSATYTYDGT
+1508 
-1522 EKTAT
+1522 
-1527 GYTVTSISN
+1527 
-1536 PLYTVNDFA
+1536 
-1545 FSGTASASGTNEG
+1545 
-1558 FYPMQLTVNDFR
+1558 
-1570 NTNGNFT
+1570 
-1577 NVAFVI
+1577 
-1583 VDGGLTINPVSDK
+1583 
-1596 VTVTITENSATHT
+1596 
-1609 YDGTEKTVT
+1609 
-1618 GYTTSIS
+1618 
-1625 NPLYTVDD
+1625 
-1633 FAFNGTASVSGMN
+1633 
-1646 EGFYPMTLAASDFRN
+1646 
-1661 TNTNFANVEFV
+1661 
-1672 IVDGG
+1672 
-1677 LTINPIT
+1677 
-1684 DEVTVTITE
+1684 
-1693 NSATHTYDG
+1693 
-1702 TEKTVTGYTVTS
+1702 
-1714 ISNGLYT
+1714 
-1721 ASDFTF
+1721 
-1727 SGTASASGTE
+1727 
-1737 ADFYPMQVKADDFT
+1737 
-1751 NKNTN
+1751 
-1756 FSNVKF
+1756 
-1762 VIVDGGLTIT
+1762 LTIT

-1802 EGVLVSGDVLTA
+1802 NGILVSGDVLTA
-1814 VVAGSQTDA
+1814 VVEGSQTDV
-1823 GSSAN
+1823 GSGAN
-1828 KVTSY
+1828 KVASY

-1838 EEEVT
+1838 DKDVT

-1848 GDSVDGTLKVT
+1848 GTSVDGVLKVN
-1859 PRAITITVSDASK
+1859 PRAVTITVSDASK
-1872 LFGTADPIFT
+1872 LFGTVDPIFT

-1890 VNEGDLGTI
+1890 VNEGDLGAI
-1899 EYYRINAGVEAV
+1899 EYYRINAGVEAA
-1911 GTYNAVLSAKL
+1911 GTYNAALSAKF
-1922 KEENGNYA
+1922 KENGNYV

-1935 GSFTI
+1935 GTFTI

-1974 FACIVMAGLLGKL
+1974 FACIAMAGLLGKL

>member
-26 KLAFAEGEPEPTV
+26 KLAFAEGDPI

-48 DGTPAGDVREAGAP
+48 DGTPVANVLEAGNP

-72 EPVPEYTV
+72 EPAPEYTV
-80 TFVVGEDSF
+80 TFVVGEGKF

-95 NADATVPEGANA
+95 NADAAVPAEANA
-107 AITAYEKA
+107 AITDYEAA
-115 NNQVFV
+115 NKQVFI
-121 GWDKGFTSIVA
+121 GWDKGYTSIVA
-132 DTEVTAQFAT
+132 DTEVTAQFAA
-142 ATATLTIHYV
+142 ATAPLTIHYK
-152 DDSGEQL
+152 DTDGNQL
-159 RASYEAVLAIGAE
+159 RASYEAVFAIGAP
-172 YSVASPEIQGYVV
+172 YSVDSPEIQGYVV

-196 AAGGVTVDVK
+196 AAGGVTVTVT
-206 YSVTDAKYTVQH
+206 YSVTDASYTVQH
-218 YVEQIDGSFIKE
+218 WVEQIDGSFIMKD
-230 AEETFSA
+230 EETISNA

-254 APSPMP
+254 APDPMP

-283 FDANGGSY
+283 FETNGGSY

-297 VKHGAK
+297 VKHGAT
-303 VAAPAEPTRA
+303 VTEPAAPTFA

-326 FDFINTPVTGN
+326 FDFNTPVTGN

-343 WKPKLVN
+343 WEPKLVN

-392 LGANS
+392 VSENS
-397 DRKTIAGDGSTIVNV
+397 DYKLISGDGSTILNV
-412 YYQRQTYTLTFT
+412 YYDREEYTLTFV
-424 TGASTLTCGKEE
+424 TGNSYRPTCGKQEHTHSWRCYEWVLVCENDSFWHRHNESCYERRLTCG
-436 HRHTWRCYNWRGELT
+436 L
-451 CNREEHTHTDACY
+451 EEHTHSSACY
-464 DSDSGVI
+464 ASGVVA
-471 YTITA
+471 TITA
-476 KYDADISHI
+476 KYGAYIADEFNKAPFNTTYNGRA
-485 WSDPAITAYS
+485 WEDTGNTY
-495 DEGYVWKSSVTGK
+495 GYALQT
-508 YYSFLEK
+508 LDR
-515 MPGQNITLTATK
+515 MPGTNVTFRLYNQSSYTLKTI
-527 WEGNKYT
+527 
-534 WYYYLEVLPGQN
+534 YYWVESLPGV
-546 TTGLTLRTDGG
+546 TPDKIEGGIGYTLLKTVD
-557 RTYYLYN
+557 TYFNYM
-564 TTTVYGNDVSLT
+564 T
-576 YDEDYFPIT
+576 YEEEYHPIE
-585 GFRQRDKNVPS
+585 GFIRQSASAAGFNRSQKNFDKN
-596 FTNRIAYLYYL
+596 NEGHLYYT
-607 RESYKLDFING
+607 RESYNVQYYNVTG
-618 TTEKSETVAF
+618 VVHT
-628 EASIADKGYTPT
+628 ASAKYQQSLAGYGAYTPT
-640 VRPEG
+640 NRPEG
-645 VAADAVFAGWYD
+645 IDESFVFSGWYKD
-657 NGDFMG
+657 EACTTAFDFANA
-663 EPYDFTDKTMPAK
+663 TMPAG
-676 NLVFYAKW
+676 NIVVYAKW
-684 ASRTYTVTFMNGTAE
+684 VAPVFTATFEYQVMIGGETHTVQADIPYGSTISAPVVTHPEGYPLEGWYTDA
-699 VGKLSDVAYG
+699 AYA
-709 TNVSAQA
+709 NRFDFS
-716 PSGLTPPAEGVQFA
+716 TPI
-730 GWANASG
+730 
-737 ATADMTVTGDVTF
+737 TKDITL

-854 IVTENAKYVNGYVL
+854 TVTENAKYKDGYKLV
-868 ISDTPQTITLSSDA
+868 SDTPQTITLSSDA
-882 SENVIK
+882 SKNVIT
-888 FYYRALGEEIMIR
+888 FYYEKLGEQTMIR

-920 EMKSET
+920 EMKNEAVDKGKSLT
-926 VAKGQSVTVVE
+926 VAE
-937 KDVEK
+937 ADVEK

-948 KYDRAV
+948 KYDRAD
-954 TLPSTFTDNSSSNSI
+954 TLPSTFTDNSSSNII

-976 ETQTRTL
+976 ETQTKTL

-999 TATVE
+999 TMTVE

-1014 TLTVTPASVA
+1014 TLTVTQESVA

-1034 HSDPAAIPGAIQNG
+1034 HSDPATIPGAIQNG

-1069 KTYNGTALE
+1069 KPYDGTALV

-1200 TVKIMDGTVDVTK
+1200 TVKIMDGTVDVTE

-1230 GEVSVT
+1230 G
-1236 IKENS
+1236 
-1241 ATYTYD
+1241 
-1247 GTEKTVTGY
+1247 
-1256 TVKSISNPLYTVNDF
+1256 
-1271 TFSGTASVSGTKA
+1271 
-1284 DFYPM
+1284 
-1289 QVNASDFT
+1289 
-1297 NKNANFSNVKFVIE
+1297 
-1311 DGGLTINPVSDEVT
+1311 EVT

-1364 SGTASVSGTKAD
+1364 SGTASASGTKAD

-1415 VVTITE
+1415 V
-1421 NSATHTYDGTEKTVT
+1421 
-1436 GYTVTNISNTLYS
+1436 
-1449 ESDFAFNGTASVS
+1449 
-1462 GTSEGFYPMTLTA
+1462 
-1475 SDFENKNENFTNVT
+1475 
-1489 FKIVDGGL
+1489 
-1497 TINPTDAEVIV
+1497 
-1508 TITENSATYTYDGT
+1508 
-1522 EKTAT
+1522 
-1527 GYTVTSISN
+1527 
-1536 PLYTVNDFA
+1536 
-1545 FSGTASASGTNEG
+1545 
-1558 FYPMQLTVNDFR
+1558 
-1570 NTNGNFT
+1570 
-1577 NVAFVI
+1577 
-1583 VDGGLTINPVSDK
+1583 
-1596 VTVTITENSATHT
+1596 VTITENSATHT

-1922 KEENGNYA
+1922 KEENDNYA

>member
-62 AGDPTPEPTQ
+62 AGDPAPEPTQ
-72 EPVPEYTV
+72 EPAPEYTV
-80 TFVVGEDSF
+80 TFVVGEGKF

-95 NADATVPEGANA
+95 NADAAVPAEANA
-107 AITAYEKA
+107 AITDYEAA
-115 NNQVFV
+115 NKQVFI
-121 GWDKGFTSIVA
+121 GWDKGYTSIVA
-132 DTEVTAQFAT
+132 DTEVTAQFAA
-142 ATATLTIHYV
+142 ATAPLTIHYK
-152 DDSGEQL
+152 DTDGNQL
-159 RASYEAVLAIGAE
+159 RASYEAVFAIGAP
-172 YSVASPEIQGYVV
+172 YSVDSPEIQGYVV

-196 AAGGVTVDVK
+196 AAGGVTVTVT
-206 YSVTDAKYTVQH
+206 YSVTDASYTVQH
-218 YVEQIDGSFIKE
+218 WVEQIDGSFIMKD
-230 AEETFSA
+230 EETISNA

-343 WKPKLVN
+343 WEPKLVN

-369 TATKQGY
+369 TATKRGY

-392 LGANS
+392 VSENS
-397 DRKTIAGDGSTIVNV
+397 DYKLISGDGSTILNV
-412 YYQRQTYTLTFT
+412 YYDREEYTLTFV
-424 TGASTLTCGKEE
+424 TGNSYRPTCGKQEHTHSWRCYEWVLVCENDSFWHRHNESCYERRLTCG
-436 HRHTWRCYNWRGELT
+436 L
-451 CNREEHTHTDACY
+451 EEHTHSSACY
-464 DSDSGVI
+464 ASGVVA
-471 YTITA
+471 TITA
-476 KYDADISHI
+476 KYGAYIADEFNKAPFNTTYNGRAWEDTGNTYGYALQTLDRMPGTNVTFRLYDKSSNKLKTIYYWVESLPGVTPDKIEGGIGYTLLKTVDTYFNYMTYEEEYHPIEGFIRQSASAAGFNRSQKDFDKNNEGHLYYTRESYNVQYYNVTGVVHTASAKYQQSLAGYGAYTPNRPEGIDESFVFSGWYKDEACTTAFDFANATMPAGNIVVYAKWVAPVFTATFEYQVMIGGETHTVQADIPYGSTISAPVVTH
-485 WSDPAITAYS
+485 P
-495 DEGYVWKSSVTGK
+495 EGYP
-508 YYSFLEK
+508 LEGWYTDAAYANRFDFSTPITK
-515 MPGQNITLTATK
+515 NITL
-527 WEGNKYT
+527 
-534 WYYYLEVLPGQN
+534 
-546 TTGLTLRTDGG
+546 
-557 RTYYLYN
+557 
-564 TTTVYGNDVSLT
+564 
-576 YDEDYFPIT
+576 
-585 GFRQRDKNVPS
+585 
-596 FTNRIAYLYYL
+596 
-607 RESYKLDFING
+607 
-618 TTEKSETVAF
+618 
-628 EASIADKGYTPT
+628 
-640 VRPEG
+640 
-645 VAADAVFAGWYD
+645 
-657 NGDFMG
+657 
-663 EPYDFTDKTMPAK
+663 
-676 NLVFYAKW
+676 
-684 ASRTYTVTFMNGTAE
+684 
-699 VGKLSDVAYG
+699 
-709 TNVSAQA
+709 
-716 PSGLTPPAEGVQFA
+716 
-730 GWANASG
+730 
-737 ATADMTVTGDVTF
+737 

-769 NGTEIAKAE
+769 IGTEIAETE

-831 QYLLEGTT
+831 RYLLKDTETE
-839 TKVSPDKVVPNVSSR
+839 VFNPKVVTNVSSR
-854 IVTENAKYVNGYVL
+854 TVTENAKYVNGYKLV
-868 ISDTPQTITLSSDA
+868 SDTPQTITLSSDA
-882 SENVIK
+882 SKNVIT
-888 FYYRALGEEIMIR
+888 FYYEKLGEQTMIR

-911 DGTTTLRAI
+911 DGTTLRAI
-920 EMKSET
+920 EMKNEAVDKGKSLT
-926 VAKGQSVTVVE
+926 VAE
-937 KDVEK
+937 ADVEK
-942 KTFEGY
+942 KAFEGY
-948 KYDRAV
+948 KYGSADK
-954 TLPSTFTDNSSSNSI
+954 LPSEFTDNSSSNII

-976 ETQTRTL
+976 ETQTKTL

-999 TATVE
+999 TMTVE

-1014 TLTVTPASVA
+1014 TLTVTQESVA

-1034 HSDPAAIPGAIQNG
+1034 HSDPATIPGAIQNG

-1069 KTYNGTALE
+1069 KTYDGTALV

-1104 VADSSEGNNV
+1104 VADNKADNNV
-1114 ITSVKVLRNG
+1114 ITSVKVLRND
-1124 IDVTAQYTIN
+1124 IDVTAQYTIT

-1144 RPVTFTGETATKPYT
+1144 SPVTFTGESDSRTYT
-1159 GSEQEITGITEAG
+1159 GSDIELTGITPTG

-1186 KGKDADEYNGAFSG
+1186 KGKNVGGYDGTFSG
-1200 TVKIMDGTVDVTK
+1200 TVKIMDGTVDVTE

-1225 ITAVT
+1225 I
-1230 GEVSVT
+1230 
-1236 IKENS
+1236 N
-1241 ATYTYD
+1241 
-1247 GTEKTVTGY
+1247 
-1256 TVKSISNPLYTVNDF
+1256 
-1271 TFSGTASVSGTKA
+1271 
-1284 DFYPM
+1284 
-1289 QVNASDFT
+1289 
-1297 NKNANFSNVKFVIE
+1297 
-1311 DGGLTINPVSDEVT
+1311 
-1325 VTIKENSATYTYDG
+1325 
-1339 TEKTV
+1339 
-1344 TGYTVKSISN
+1344 
-1354 PLYTVNDFTF
+1354 
-1364 SGTASVSGTKAD
+1364 
-1376 FYPMQV
+1376 
-1382 NASDFTNKN
+1382 
-1391 ANFSNVRFVI
+1391 
-1401 EDGGLTINPVTSEI
+1401 
-1415 VVTITE
+1415 
-1421 NSATHTYDGTEKTVT
+1421 
-1436 GYTVTNISNTLYS
+1436 
-1449 ESDFAFNGTASVS
+1449 
-1462 GTSEGFYPMTLTA
+1462 
-1475 SDFENKNENFTNVT
+1475 
-1489 FKIVDGGL
+1489 
-1497 TINPTDAEVIV
+1497 
-1508 TITENSATYTYDGT
+1508 
-1522 EKTAT
+1522 
-1527 GYTVTSISN
+1527 
-1536 PLYTVNDFA
+1536 
-1545 FSGTASASGTNEG
+1545 
-1558 FYPMQLTVNDFR
+1558 
-1570 NTNGNFT
+1570 
-1577 NVAFVI
+1577 
-1583 VDGGLTINPVSDK
+1583 
-1596 VTVTITENSATHT
+1596 
-1609 YDGTEKTVT
+1609 
-1618 GYTTSIS
+1618 
-1625 NPLYTVDD
+1625 
-1633 FAFNGTASVSGMN
+1633 
-1646 EGFYPMTLAASDFRN
+1646 
-1661 TNTNFANVEFV
+1661 
-1672 IVDGG
+1672 
-1677 LTINPIT
+1677 
-1684 DEVTVTITE
+1684 
-1693 NSATHTYDG
+1693 
-1702 TEKTVTGYTVTS
+1702 
-1714 ISNGLYT
+1714 
-1721 ASDFTF
+1721 
-1727 SGTASASGTE
+1727 
-1737 ADFYPMQVKADDFT
+1737 
-1751 NKNTN
+1751 
-1756 FSNVKF
+1756 
-1762 VIVDGGLTIT
+1762 

-1922 KEENGNYA
+1922 KEENDNYA

>member
-26 KLAFAEGEPEPTV
+26 KLAFAEGDPI

-48 DGTPAGDVREAGAP
+48 DGTPVANVLEAGNP

-72 EPVPEYTV
+72 EPAPEYTV
-80 TFVVGEDSF
+80 TFVVGEGKF

-95 NADATVPEGANA
+95 NADAAVPEAANA
-107 AITAYEKA
+107 AITDYEAA
-115 NNQVFV
+115 NKQVFI
-121 GWDKGFTSIVA
+121 GWDKGYTSIVA
-132 DTEVTAQFAT
+132 DTEVTAQFAA
-142 ATATLTIHYV
+142 ATAPLTIHYK
-152 DDSGEQL
+152 DTDGNQL
-159 RASYEAVLAIGAE
+159 RASYEAVFAIGAP
-172 YSVASPEIQGYVV
+172 YSVDSPEIQGYVV

-196 AAGGVTVDVK
+196 AAGGVAVTVT
-206 YSVTDAKYTVQH
+206 YSVTDASYTVQH
-218 YVEQIDGSFIKE
+218 WVEQIDGSFIMKD
-230 AEETFSA
+230 EETISNA

-254 APSPMP
+254 APDPMP

-283 FDANGGSY
+283 FETNGGSY

-297 VKHGAK
+297 VKHGAT
-303 VAAPAEPTRA
+303 VTEPAAPTFA

-326 FDFINTPVTGN
+326 FDFNTPVTGN

-343 WKPKLVN
+343 WEPKLVN

-392 LGANS
+392 VSENS
-397 DRKTIAGDGSTIVNV
+397 DYKLISGDGSTILNV
-412 YYQRQTYTLTFT
+412 YYDREEYTLTFV
-424 TGASTLTCGKEE
+424 TGNSYRPTCGKQEHTHSWRCYEWVLVCENDSFWHRHNESCYERRLTCG
-436 HRHTWRCYNWRGELT
+436 L
-451 CNREEHTHTDACY
+451 EEHTHSSACY
-464 DSDSGVI
+464 ASGVVA
-471 YTITA
+471 TITA
-476 KYDADISHI
+476 KYGAYIADEFNKAPFNTTYNGRA
-485 WSDPAITAYS
+485 WEDTGNTY
-495 DEGYVWKSSVTGK
+495 GYALQTLDRMPGTNVTFRLYDKSSNKLKTI
-508 YYSFLEK
+508 YYWVES
-515 MPGQNITLTATK
+515 
-527 WEGNKYT
+527 
-534 WYYYLEVLPGQN
+534 LPGV
-546 TTGLTLRTDGG
+546 TPDKIEGGIGYTLLKTVD
-557 RTYYLYN
+557 TYFNYM
-564 TTTVYGNDVSLT
+564 T
-576 YDEDYFPIT
+576 YEEEYHPIE
-585 GFRQRDKNVPS
+585 GFIRQSASAAGFNRSQKNFDKN
-596 FTNRIAYLYYL
+596 NEGHLYYT
-607 RESYKLDFING
+607 RESYNVQYYNVTG
-618 TTEKSETVAF
+618 VVHT
-628 EASIADKGYTPT
+628 ASAKYQQSLAGYGAYTPN
-640 VRPEG
+640 RPEG
-645 VAADAVFAGWYD
+645 IDESFVFSGWYKD
-657 NGDFMG
+657 EACTTAFDFANA
-663 EPYDFTDKTMPAK
+663 TMPAG
-676 NLVFYAKW
+676 NIVVYAKW
-684 ASRTYTVTFMNGTAE
+684 VAPVFTATFEYQVMIGGETHTVQADIPYGSTISAPVVTHPEGYPLEGWYTDA
-699 VGKLSDVAYG
+699 AYA
-709 TNVSAQA
+709 NRFDFS
-716 PSGLTPPAEGVQFA
+716 TPI
-730 GWANASG
+730 
-737 ATADMTVTGDVTF
+737 TKDITL

-769 NGTEIAKAE
+769 IGTEIAEAE

-790 QAKEIAGYELN
+790 QAKKIDGYELN

-999 TATVE
+999 TVTVE
-1004 EKVWVLDPAT
+1004 KEVWVLDPAT

-1024 HKNYT
+1024 HKSYT
-1029 NAVFT
+1029 NAEFT
-1034 HSDPAAIPGAIQNG
+1034 HSDPAAIPGTIQNG

-1059 AITITAKSDS
+1059 AITITAKSGS
-1069 KTYNGTALE
+1069 MTYDGTALE

-1104 VADSSEGNNV
+1104 VADNKADNNV

-1124 IDVTAQYTIN
+1124 IDVTAQYTIT

-1159 GSEQEITGITEAG
+1159 GSEQKITGITPDGLLSGHTYTGLTYSAKGTNVGGYDGAFSGTVKIMNGTVDVTGNYAVTKTPGKLTITKASIAVTFTGESDSRTYTGSDIELTGITPTG

-1186 KGKDADEYNGAFSG
+1186 KGKNVGGYDGTFSGTVKIMDGTVDVTENYAVTETPGKLTITKASIPVTFTGESDSRTYTGSDIELTGITPTGLLEGHTYTGLTYSAKGKNVGGYDGAFSG
-1200 TVKIMDGTVDVTK
+1200 TVKIMDGTVDVTE
-1213 NYAVTETPGKLT
+1213 NYAVTKTPGKLT
-1225 ITAVT
+1225 I
-1230 GEVSVT
+1230 
-1236 IKENS
+1236 
-1241 ATYTYD
+1241 
-1247 GTEKTVTGY
+1247 
-1256 TVKSISNPLYTVNDF
+1256 
-1271 TFSGTASVSGTKA
+1271 
-1284 DFYPM
+1284 
-1289 QVNASDFT
+1289 
-1297 NKNANFSNVKFVIE
+1297 
-1311 DGGLTINPVSDEVT
+1311 
-1325 VTIKENSATYTYDG
+1325 
-1339 TEKTV
+1339 
-1344 TGYTVKSISN
+1344 
-1354 PLYTVNDFTF
+1354 
-1364 SGTASVSGTKAD
+1364 
-1376 FYPMQV
+1376 
-1382 NASDFTNKN
+1382 
-1391 ANFSNVRFVI
+1391 
-1401 EDGGLTINPVTSEI
+1401 
-1415 VVTITE
+1415 
-1421 NSATHTYDGTEKTVT
+1421 
-1436 GYTVTNISNTLYS
+1436 
-1449 ESDFAFNGTASVS
+1449 
-1462 GTSEGFYPMTLTA
+1462 
-1475 SDFENKNENFTNVT
+1475 
-1489 FKIVDGGL
+1489 
-1497 TINPTDAEVIV
+1497 
-1508 TITENSATYTYDGT
+1508 
-1522 EKTAT
+1522 
-1527 GYTVTSISN
+1527 
-1536 PLYTVNDFA
+1536 
-1545 FSGTASASGTNEG
+1545 
-1558 FYPMQLTVNDFR
+1558 
-1570 NTNGNFT
+1570 
-1577 NVAFVI
+1577 
-1583 VDGGLTINPVSDK
+1583 
-1596 VTVTITENSATHT
+1596 
-1609 YDGTEKTVT
+1609 
-1618 GYTTSIS
+1618 
-1625 NPLYTVDD
+1625 
-1633 FAFNGTASVSGMN
+1633 
-1646 EGFYPMTLAASDFRN
+1646 
-1661 TNTNFANVEFV
+1661 
-1672 IVDGG
+1672 
-1677 LTINPIT
+1677 NPI
-1684 DEVTVTITE
+1684 
-1693 NSATHTYDG
+1693 G
-1702 TEKTVTGYTVTS
+1702 
-1714 ISNGLYT
+1714 
-1721 ASDFTF
+1721 
-1727 SGTASASGTE
+1727 
-1737 ADFYPMQVKADDFT
+1737 
-1751 NKNTN
+1751 
-1756 FSNVKF
+1756 
-1762 VIVDGGLTIT
+1762 
-1772 PIETPIVIT
+1772 TPIVIT

-1802 EGVLVSGDVLTA
+1802 NGVLVSGDVLTA
-1814 VVAGSQTDA
+1814 VVEGSQTEV
-1823 GSSAN
+1823 GSGAN
-1828 KVTSY
+1828 KVASY

-1838 EEEVT
+1838 DKDVT

-1848 GDSVDGTLKVT
+1848 GTSVDGVLKVN
-1859 PRAITITVSDASK
+1859 PRAVTITVSDASK
-1872 LFGTADPIFT
+1872 LFGTVDPIFT

-1890 VNEGDLGTI
+1890 VNEGDLGAI

-1911 GTYNAVLSAKL
+1911 GTYNAALSAKF
-1922 KEENGNYA
+1922 KENGNYV

-1935 GSFTI
+1935 GTFTI

-1974 FACIVMAGLLGKL
+1974 FACIAMAGLLGKL

>member
-39 IDVTEGEKP
+39 IDVTEGE
-48 DGTPAGDVREAGAP
+48 TPGETTAGDVREAGAP

-343 WKPKLVN
+343 WEPKLVN

-369 TATKQGY
+369 TATKRGY

-392 LGANS
+392 VSENS
-397 DRKTIAGDGSTIVNV
+397 DYKLISGDGSTILNV
-412 YYQRQTYTLTFT
+412 YYDREEYTLTFVD
-424 TGASTLTCGKEE
+424 GDGDETLICGKQE
-436 HRHTWRCYNWRGELT
+436 HTHSRRCYEWVLVCEKWHWHNESCYERRLT
-451 CNREEHTHTDACY
+451 CNQEEHTHTDACY
-464 DSDSGVI
+464 ASDSGVI

-769 NGTEIAKAE
+769 NGTEIAETE

-1034 HSDPAAIPGAIQNG
+1034 HSDPATIPGAIQNG

-1069 KTYNGTALE
+1069 KTYDGTALV

-1144 RPVTFTGETATKPYT
+1144 RSVTFTGETATKPYT

-1200 TVKIMDGTVDVTK
+1200 TVKIMDGTVDVTE

-1230 GEVSVT
+1230 GEV
-1236 IKENS
+1236 
-1241 ATYTYD
+1241 
-1247 GTEKTVTGY
+1247 
-1256 TVKSISNPLYTVNDF
+1256 
-1271 TFSGTASVSGTKA
+1271 
-1284 DFYPM
+1284 
-1289 QVNASDFT
+1289 
-1297 NKNANFSNVKFVIE
+1297 
-1311 DGGLTINPVSDEVT
+1311 T
-1325 VTIKENSATYTYDG
+1325 VTIKENSATY
-1339 TEKTV
+1339 
-1344 TGYTVKSISN
+1344 
-1354 PLYTVNDFTF
+1354 
-1364 SGTASVSGTKAD
+1364 
-1376 FYPMQV
+1376 
-1382 NASDFTNKN
+1382 
-1391 ANFSNVRFVI
+1391 
-1401 EDGGLTINPVTSEI
+1401 
-1415 VVTITE
+1415 
-1421 NSATHTYDGTEKTVT
+1421 TYDGTEKTVT

>member
-26 KLAFAEGEPEPTV
+26 KLAFAEGDPI

-48 DGTPAGDVREAGAP
+48 DGTPVANVLEAGNP

-72 EPVPEYTV
+72 EPAPEYTV
-80 TFVVGEDSF
+80 TFVVGEGKF

-95 NADATVPEGANA
+95 NADAAVPAEANA
-107 AITAYEKA
+107 AITDYEAA
-115 NNQVFV
+115 NKQVFI
-121 GWDKGFTSIVA
+121 GWDKGYTSIVA
-132 DTEVTAQFAT
+132 DTEVTAQFAA
-142 ATATLTIHYV
+142 ATAPLTIHYK
-152 DDSGEQL
+152 DTDGNQL
-159 RASYEAVLAIGAE
+159 RASYEAVFAIGAP
-172 YSVASPEIQGYVV
+172 YSVDSPEIQGYVV

-196 AAGGVTVDVK
+196 AAGGVTVTVT
-206 YSVTDAKYTVQH
+206 YSVTDASYTVQH
-218 YVEQIDGSFIKE
+218 WVEQIDGSFIMKD
-230 AEETFSA
+230 EETISNA

-254 APSPMP
+254 APDPMP

-283 FDANGGSY
+283 FETNGGSY

-297 VKHGAK
+297 VKHGAT
-303 VAAPAEPTRA
+303 VTEPAAPTFA

-326 FDFINTPVTGN
+326 FDFNTPVTGN

-343 WKPKLVN
+343 WEPKLVN

-392 LGANS
+392 VSENS
-397 DRKTIAGDGSTIVNV
+397 DYKLISGDGSTILNV
-412 YYQRQTYTLTFT
+412 YYDREEYTLTFV
-424 TGASTLTCGKEE
+424 TGNSYRPTCGKQEHTHSWRCYEWVLVCENDSFWHRHNESCYERRLTCG
-436 HRHTWRCYNWRGELT
+436 L
-451 CNREEHTHTDACY
+451 EEHTHSSACY
-464 DSDSGVI
+464 ASGVVA
-471 YTITA
+471 TITA
-476 KYDADISHI
+476 KYGAYIADEFNKAPFNTTYNGRA
-485 WSDPAITAYS
+485 WEDTGNTY
-495 DEGYVWKSSVTGK
+495 GYALQT
-508 YYSFLEK
+508 LDR
-515 MPGQNITLTATK
+515 MPGTNVTFRLYNQSSYTLKTI
-527 WEGNKYT
+527 
-534 WYYYLEVLPGQN
+534 YYWVESLPGV
-546 TTGLTLRTDGG
+546 TPDKIEGGIGYTLLKTVD
-557 RTYYLYN
+557 TYFNYM
-564 TTTVYGNDVSLT
+564 T
-576 YDEDYFPIT
+576 YEEEYHPIE
-585 GFRQRDKNVPS
+585 GFIRQSASAAGFNRSQKNFDKN
-596 FTNRIAYLYYL
+596 NEGHLYYT
-607 RESYKLDFING
+607 RESYNVQYYNVTG
-618 TTEKSETVAF
+618 VVHT
-628 EASIADKGYTPT
+628 ASAKYQQSLAGYGAYTPT
-640 VRPEG
+640 NRPEG
-645 VAADAVFAGWYD
+645 IDESFVFSGWYKD
-657 NGDFMG
+657 EACTTAFDFANA
-663 EPYDFTDKTMPAK
+663 TMPAG
-676 NLVFYAKW
+676 NIVVYAKW
-684 ASRTYTVTFMNGTAE
+684 VAPVFTATFEYQVMIGGETHTVQADIPYGSTISAPVVTHPEGYPLEGWYTDA
-699 VGKLSDVAYG
+699 AYA
-709 TNVSAQA
+709 NRFDFS
-716 PSGLTPPAEGVQFA
+716 TPI
-730 GWANASG
+730 
-737 ATADMTVTGDVTF
+737 TKDITL

-769 NGTEIAKAE
+769 IGTEIAEAE

-790 QAKEIAGYELN
+790 QAKKIDGYELN

-999 TATVE
+999 TMTVE

-1014 TLTVTPASVA
+1014 TLTVTQESVA

-1034 HSDPAAIPGAIQNG
+1034 HSDPATIPGTIQNG

-1069 KTYNGTALE
+1069 KTYDGTALV

-1104 VADSSEGNNV
+1104 VADNKADNNV

-1124 IDVTAQYTIN
+1124 IDVTAQYTIT

-1144 RPVTFTGETATKPYT
+1144 RPVTFTGESATKPYT
-1159 GSEQEITGITEAG
+1159 GSEQEINGITEDG

-1200 TVKIMDGTVDVTK
+1200 TVKIMNGNADVTG
-1213 NYAVTETPGKLT
+1213 NYAVTKTPGKLT

-1271 TFSGTASVSGTKA
+1271 TFSGTASA
-1284 DFYPM
+1284 
-1289 QVNASDFT
+1289 
-1297 NKNANFSNVKFVIE
+1297 
-1311 DGGLTINPVSDEVT
+1311 
-1325 VTIKENSATYTYDG
+1325 
-1339 TEKTV
+1339 
-1344 TGYTVKSISN
+1344 
-1354 PLYTVNDFTF
+1354 
-1364 SGTASVSGTKAD
+1364 SGTKAD

-1522 EKTAT
+1522 EKTVT

-1596 VTVTITENSATHT
+1596 VTVTIKENSATHT

-1618 GYTTSIS
+1618 GYTVTSIS

-1661 TNTNFANVEFV
+1661 TNTNF
-1672 IVDGG
+1672 
-1677 LTINPIT
+1677 
-1684 DEVTVTITE
+1684 
-1693 NSATHTYDG
+1693 
-1702 TEKTVTGYTVTS
+1702 
-1714 ISNGLYT
+1714 
-1721 ASDFTF
+1721 
-1727 SGTASASGTE
+1727 
-1737 ADFYPMQVKADDFT
+1737 
-1751 NKNTN
+1751 
-1756 FSNVKF
+1756 SNVKF
-1762 VIVDGGLTIT
+1762 VIVDGGLTIE

-1899 EYYRINAGVEAV
+1899 EYYRINAGVEAA
-1911 GTYNAVLSAKL
+1911 GTYNAALSAKL

-1952 TPDIPLDVPQTGDG
+1952 TPDIPLDPPQTGDG

-1974 FACIVMAGLLGKL
+1974 FACIAMAGLLGKL

>member
-343 WKPKLVN
+343 WEPKLVN

-369 TATKQGY
+369 TATKRGY

-392 LGANS
+392 VSENS
-397 DRKTIAGDGSTIVNV
+397 DYKLISGDGSTILNV
-412 YYQRQTYTLTFT
+412 YYDREEYTLTFVD
-424 TGASTLTCGKEE
+424 GDGDETLICGKQE
-436 HRHTWRCYNWRGELT
+436 HTHSRRCYEWVLVCEKWHWHNESCYERRLT
-451 CNREEHTHTDACY
+451 CNQEEHTHTDACY
-464 DSDSGVI
+464 ASDSGVI

-769 NGTEIAKAE
+769 NGTEIAETE

-831 QYLLEGTT
+831 RYLLKDTETE
-839 TKVSPDKVVPNVSSR
+839 VFNPKVVTNVSSR
-854 IVTENAKYVNGYVL
+854 TVTENAKYKDGYKLV
-868 ISDTPQTITLSSDA
+868 SDTPQTITLSSDA
-882 SENVIK
+882 SKNVIT
-888 FYYRALGEEIMIR
+888 FYYEKLGEQTMIR

-920 EMKSET
+920 EMKNEAVDKGKSLT
-926 VAKGQSVTVVE
+926 VAE
-937 KDVEK
+937 ADVEK

-948 KYDRAV
+948 KYDRAD
-954 TLPSTFTDNSSSNSI
+954 TLPSTFTDNSSSNII

-976 ETQTRTL
+976 ETQTKTL

-999 TATVE
+999 TMTVE

-1014 TLTVTPASVA
+1014 TLTVTQESVA

-1034 HSDPAAIPGAIQNG
+1034 HSDPATIPGAIQNG

-1069 KTYNGTALE
+1069 KTYDGTALV

-1159 GSEQEITGITEAG
+1159 GSEQKITGITPDG
-1172 LLEGHTYTGLTYSA
+1172 LLSGHTYTGLTYSA
-1186 KGKDADEYNGAFSG
+1186 KGTNVGGYDGAFSG
-1200 TVKIMDGTVDVTK
+1200 TVKIMNGNADVTG

-1230 GEVSVT
+1230 GEV
-1236 IKENS
+1236 
-1241 ATYTYD
+1241 
-1247 GTEKTVTGY
+1247 
-1256 TVKSISNPLYTVNDF
+1256 
-1271 TFSGTASVSGTKA
+1271 
-1284 DFYPM
+1284 
-1289 QVNASDFT
+1289 
-1297 NKNANFSNVKFVIE
+1297 
-1311 DGGLTINPVSDEVT
+1311 T
-1325 VTIKENSATYTYDG
+1325 VTIK
-1339 TEKTV
+1339 
-1344 TGYTVKSISN
+1344 
-1354 PLYTVNDFTF
+1354 
-1364 SGTASVSGTKAD
+1364 
-1376 FYPMQV
+1376 
-1382 NASDFTNKN
+1382 
-1391 ANFSNVRFVI
+1391 
-1401 EDGGLTINPVTSEI
+1401 
-1415 VVTITE
+1415 E

-1848 GDSVDGTLKVT
+1848 GVSVDGTLKVT

>member
-26 KLAFAEGEPEPTV
+26 KLAFAEGDPI

-48 DGTPAGDVREAGAP
+48 DGTPVANVPEAGNP

-72 EPVPEYTV
+72 EPAPEYTV
-80 TFVVGEDSF
+80 TFVVGEGKF

-95 NADATVPEGANA
+95 NADAAVPAEANA
-107 AITAYEKA
+107 AITDYEAA
-115 NNQVFV
+115 NKQVFI
-121 GWDKGFTSIVA
+121 GWDKGYTSIVA
-132 DTEVTAQFAT
+132 DTEVTAQFAA
-142 ATATLTIHYV
+142 ATAPLTIHYK
-152 DDSGEQL
+152 DTDGNQL
-159 RASYEAVLAIGAE
+159 RASYEAVFAIGAP
-172 YSVASPEIQGYVV
+172 YSVDSPEIQGYVV

-196 AAGGVTVDVK
+196 AAGGVTVTVT
-206 YSVTDAKYTVQH
+206 YSVTDASYTVQH
-218 YVEQIDGSFIKE
+218 WVEQIDGSFIMKD
-230 AEETFSA
+230 EETISNA

-254 APSPMP
+254 APDPMP

-283 FDANGGSY
+283 FETNGGSY

-297 VKHGAK
+297 VKHGAT
-303 VAAPAEPTRA
+303 VTEPAAPTFA

-326 FDFINTPVTGN
+326 FDFNTPVTGN

-343 WKPKLVN
+343 WEPKLVN

-392 LGANS
+392 VSENS
-397 DRKTIAGDGSTIVNV
+397 DYKLISGDGSTILNV
-412 YYQRQTYTLTFT
+412 YYDREEYTLTFV
-424 TGASTLTCGKEE
+424 TGNSYRPTCGKQEHTHSWRCYEWVLVCENDSFWHRHNESCYERRLTCG
-436 HRHTWRCYNWRGELT
+436 L
-451 CNREEHTHTDACY
+451 EEHTHSSACY
-464 DSDSGVI
+464 ASGVVA
-471 YTITA
+471 TITA
-476 KYDADISHI
+476 KYGAYIADEFNKAPFNTTYNGRA
-485 WSDPAITAYS
+485 WEDTGNTY
-495 DEGYVWKSSVTGK
+495 GYALQT
-508 YYSFLEK
+508 LDR
-515 MPGQNITLTATK
+515 MPGTNVTFRLYNQSSYTLKTI
-527 WEGNKYT
+527 
-534 WYYYLEVLPGQN
+534 YYWVESLPGV
-546 TTGLTLRTDGG
+546 TPDKIEGGIGYTLLKTVD
-557 RTYYLYN
+557 TYFNYM
-564 TTTVYGNDVSLT
+564 T
-576 YDEDYFPIT
+576 YEEEYHPIE
-585 GFRQRDKNVPS
+585 GFIRQSASAAGFNRSQKNFDKN
-596 FTNRIAYLYYL
+596 NEGHLYYT
-607 RESYKLDFING
+607 RESYNVQYYNVTG
-618 TTEKSETVAF
+618 VVHT
-628 EASIADKGYTPT
+628 ASAKYQQSLAGYGAYTPT
-640 VRPEG
+640 NRPEG
-645 VAADAVFAGWYD
+645 IDESFVFSGWYKD
-657 NGDFMG
+657 EACTTAFDFANA
-663 EPYDFTDKTMPAK
+663 TMPAG
-676 NLVFYAKW
+676 NIVVYAKW
-684 ASRTYTVTFMNGTAE
+684 VAPVFTATFEYQVMIGGETHTVQADIPYGSTISAPVVTHPEGYPLEGWYTDA
-699 VGKLSDVAYG
+699 AYA
-709 TNVSAQA
+709 NRFDFS
-716 PSGLTPPAEGVQFA
+716 TPI
-730 GWANASG
+730 
-737 ATADMTVTGDVTF
+737 TKDITL

-769 NGTEIAKAE
+769 IGTEIAEAE

-790 QAKEIAGYELN
+790 QAKKIDGYELN

-926 VAKGQSVTVVE
+926 VAKGQSATVVE

-954 TLPSTFTDNSSSNSI
+954 ALPSTFTDNSSSNSI

-1034 HSDPAAIPGAIQNG
+1034 HSDPATIPGTIQNG

-1069 KTYNGTALE
+1069 KTYDGTALV

-1104 VADSSEGNNV
+1104 VADNKADNNV

-1124 IDVTAQYTIN
+1124 IDVTAQYTIT

-1144 RPVTFTGETATKPYT
+1144 RPVTFTGESATKPYT
-1159 GSEQEITGITEAG
+1159 GSEQKITGITPDG
-1172 LLEGHTYTGLTYSA
+1172 LLSGHTYTGLTYSA
-1186 KGKDADEYNGAFSG
+1186 KGTNVGGYDGTFSG
-1200 TVKIMDGTVDVTK
+1200 TVKIMNGTVDVTG
-1213 NYAVTETPGKLT
+1213 NYAVTKTPGKLT
-1225 ITAVT
+1225 I
-1230 GEVSVT
+1230 
-1236 IKENS
+1236 N
-1241 ATYTYD
+1241 
-1247 GTEKTVTGY
+1247 
-1256 TVKSISNPLYTVNDF
+1256 
-1271 TFSGTASVSGTKA
+1271 
-1284 DFYPM
+1284 
-1289 QVNASDFT
+1289 
-1297 NKNANFSNVKFVIE
+1297 
-1311 DGGLTINPVSDEVT
+1311 
-1325 VTIKENSATYTYDG
+1325 
-1339 TEKTV
+1339 
-1344 TGYTVKSISN
+1344 
-1354 PLYTVNDFTF
+1354 
-1364 SGTASVSGTKAD
+1364 
-1376 FYPMQV
+1376 
-1382 NASDFTNKN
+1382 
-1391 ANFSNVRFVI
+1391 
-1401 EDGGLTINPVTSEI
+1401 
-1415 VVTITE
+1415 
-1421 NSATHTYDGTEKTVT
+1421 
-1436 GYTVTNISNTLYS
+1436 
-1449 ESDFAFNGTASVS
+1449 
-1462 GTSEGFYPMTLTA
+1462 
-1475 SDFENKNENFTNVT
+1475 
-1489 FKIVDGGL
+1489 
-1497 TINPTDAEVIV
+1497 
-1508 TITENSATYTYDGT
+1508 
-1522 EKTAT
+1522 
-1527 GYTVTSISN
+1527 
-1536 PLYTVNDFA
+1536 
-1545 FSGTASASGTNEG
+1545 
-1558 FYPMQLTVNDFR
+1558 
-1570 NTNGNFT
+1570 
-1577 NVAFVI
+1577 
-1583 VDGGLTINPVSDK
+1583 
-1596 VTVTITENSATHT
+1596 
-1609 YDGTEKTVT
+1609 
-1618 GYTTSIS
+1618 
-1625 NPLYTVDD
+1625 
-1633 FAFNGTASVSGMN
+1633 
-1646 EGFYPMTLAASDFRN
+1646 
-1661 TNTNFANVEFV
+1661 
-1672 IVDGG
+1672 
-1677 LTINPIT
+1677 
-1684 DEVTVTITE
+1684 
-1693 NSATHTYDG
+1693 
-1702 TEKTVTGYTVTS
+1702 
-1714 ISNGLYT
+1714 
-1721 ASDFTF
+1721 
-1727 SGTASASGTE
+1727 
-1737 ADFYPMQVKADDFT
+1737 
-1751 NKNTN
+1751 
-1756 FSNVKF
+1756 
-1762 VIVDGGLTIT
+1762 

-1802 EGVLVSGDVLTA
+1802 NGVLVSGDVLTA
-1814 VVAGSQTDA
+1814 VVEGSQTDV
-1823 GSSAN
+1823 GSGAN
-1828 KVTSY
+1828 KVASY

-1838 EEEVT
+1838 DKDVT

-1848 GDSVDGTLKVT
+1848 GTSVDGVLKVN
-1859 PRAITITVSDASK
+1859 PRAVTITVSDASK
-1872 LFGTADPIFT
+1872 LFGTVDPIFT

-1890 VNEGDLGTI
+1890 VNEGDLGAI
-1899 EYYRINAGVEAV
+1899 EYYRINAGVEAA
-1911 GTYNAVLSAKL
+1911 GTYNAALSAKF
-1922 KEENGNYA
+1922 KENGNYV

-1935 GSFTI
+1935 GTFTI

-1974 FACIVMAGLLGKL
+1974 FACIAMAGLLGKL

>member
-1 MNQFKKPLA
+1 

-72 EPVPEYTV
+72 EPVPEYAV

-196 AAGGVTVDVK
+196 AAGGVTVTVT
-206 YSVTDAKYTVQH
+206 YSVTDASYTVQH
-218 YVEQIDGSFIKE
+218 WVEQIDGSFIMKD
-230 AEETFSA
+230 EETIRNA

-343 WKPKLVN
+343 WGPKLVN

-769 NGTEIAKAE
+769 NGTEIAETE

-854 IVTENAKYVNGYVL
+854 TVTENAKYKDGYKLV
-868 ISDTPQTITLSSDA
+868 SDTPQTITLSSDA
-882 SENVIK
+882 SKNVIT
-888 FYYRALGEEIMIR
+888 FYYEKLGEQTMIR

-920 EMKSET
+920 EMKNEAVDKGKSLT
-926 VAKGQSVTVVE
+926 VAE
-937 KDVEK
+937 ADVEK

-948 KYDRAV
+948 KYDRAD
-954 TLPSTFTDNSSSNSI
+954 TLPSTFTDNSSSNII

-976 ETQTRTL
+976 ETQTKTL

-999 TATVE
+999 TMTVE

-1014 TLTVTPASVA
+1014 TLTVTQESVA

-1069 KTYNGTALE
+1069 KTYDGTALV

-1225 ITAVT
+1225 I
-1230 GEVSVT
+1230 
-1236 IKENS
+1236 N
-1241 ATYTYD
+1241 
-1247 GTEKTVTGY
+1247 
-1256 TVKSISNPLYTVNDF
+1256 
-1271 TFSGTASVSGTKA
+1271 
-1284 DFYPM
+1284 
-1289 QVNASDFT
+1289 
-1297 NKNANFSNVKFVIE
+1297 
-1311 DGGLTINPVSDEVT
+1311 
-1325 VTIKENSATYTYDG
+1325 
-1339 TEKTV
+1339 
-1344 TGYTVKSISN
+1344 
-1354 PLYTVNDFTF
+1354 
-1364 SGTASVSGTKAD
+1364 
-1376 FYPMQV
+1376 
-1382 NASDFTNKN
+1382 
-1391 ANFSNVRFVI
+1391 
-1401 EDGGLTINPVTSEI
+1401 
-1415 VVTITE
+1415 
-1421 NSATHTYDGTEKTVT
+1421 
-1436 GYTVTNISNTLYS
+1436 
-1449 ESDFAFNGTASVS
+1449 
-1462 GTSEGFYPMTLTA
+1462 
-1475 SDFENKNENFTNVT
+1475 
-1489 FKIVDGGL
+1489 
-1497 TINPTDAEVIV
+1497 
-1508 TITENSATYTYDGT
+1508 
-1522 EKTAT
+1522 
-1527 GYTVTSISN
+1527 
-1536 PLYTVNDFA
+1536 
-1545 FSGTASASGTNEG
+1545 
-1558 FYPMQLTVNDFR
+1558 
-1570 NTNGNFT
+1570 
-1577 NVAFVI
+1577 
-1583 VDGGLTINPVSDK
+1583 
-1596 VTVTITENSATHT
+1596 
-1609 YDGTEKTVT
+1609 
-1618 GYTTSIS
+1618 
-1625 NPLYTVDD
+1625 
-1633 FAFNGTASVSGMN
+1633 
-1646 EGFYPMTLAASDFRN
+1646 
-1661 TNTNFANVEFV
+1661 
-1672 IVDGG
+1672 
-1677 LTINPIT
+1677 
-1684 DEVTVTITE
+1684 
-1693 NSATHTYDG
+1693 
-1702 TEKTVTGYTVTS
+1702 
-1714 ISNGLYT
+1714 
-1721 ASDFTF
+1721 
-1727 SGTASASGTE
+1727 
-1737 ADFYPMQVKADDFT
+1737 
-1751 NKNTN
+1751 
-1756 FSNVKF
+1756 
-1762 VIVDGGLTIT
+1762 

>member
-152 DDSGEQL
+152 DDSGKQL

-196 AAGGVTVDVK
+196 AAGGVTVDVE

-343 WKPKLVN
+343 WGPKLVN

-392 LGANS
+392 VSENS
-397 DRKTIAGDGSTIVNV
+397 DYKLISGDGSTILNV
-412 YYQRQTYTLTFT
+412 YYDREEYTLTFVD
-424 TGASTLTCGKEE
+424 GDGDETLICGKQE
-436 HRHTWRCYNWRGELT
+436 HTHSRRCYEWVLVCEKWHWHNESCYERRLT
-451 CNREEHTHTDACY
+451 CNQEEHTHTDACY
-464 DSDSGVI
+464 ASDSGVI

-716 PSGLTPPAEGVQFA
+716 PSGLTPPAEGAQFA

-750 YAKWHTTQTYG
+750 YAKWHTTQTYR
-761 YTVKYVDA
+761 YTVKYVDE
-769 NGTEIAKAE
+769 NGKEIPGTTE
-778 SFTGTPNTTVIA
+778 SFTGAPNTTVIA

-831 QYLLEGTT
+831 RYLLKDTETE
-839 TKVSPDKVVPNVSSR
+839 VFNPKVVTNVSSR
-854 IVTENAKYVNGYVL
+854 TVTENAKYKDGYKLV
-868 ISDTPQTITLSSDA
+868 SDTPQTITLSSDA
-882 SENVIK
+882 SKNVIT
-888 FYYRALGEEIMIR
+888 FYYEKLGEQIMIR

-911 DGTTTLRAI
+911 DDTTTLRAI
-920 EMKSET
+920 EMKNEA
-926 VAKGQSVTVVE
+926 VAKGKSLTVAE
-937 KDVEK
+937 ADVEK

-954 TLPSTFTDNSSSNSI
+954 TLPSTFTDNSSSNII

-976 ETQTRTL
+976 ETQTKTL

-999 TATVE
+999 TMTVE

-1014 TLTVTPASVA
+1014 TLTVTQESVA

-1034 HSDPAAIPGAIQNG
+1034 HSDPATIPGTIQNG

-1059 AITITAKSDS
+1059 AITITAKSGS
-1069 KTYNGTALE
+1069 KTYDGTALV

-1104 VADSSEGNNV
+1104 VADNKADNNV
-1114 ITSVKVLRNG
+1114 ITRVKVLRNG
-1124 IDVTAQYTIN
+1124 IDVTAQYTITE
-1134 KVPGTLTINQ
+1134 VPGTLTINQ
-1144 RPVTFTGETATKPYT
+1144 RPVTFTGESATKPYT
-1159 GSEQEITGITEAG
+1159 GSEQKITGITEAG

-1186 KGKDADEYNGAFSG
+1186 KGKNIGGYDGTFSG
-1200 TVKIMDGTVDVTK
+1200 TVKIMDGDVDVTE
-1213 NYAVTETPGKLT
+1213 NYAVTTAPGKLT
-1225 ITAVT
+1225 V
-1230 GEVSVT
+1230 
-1236 IKENS
+1236 
-1241 ATYTYD
+1241 
-1247 GTEKTVTGY
+1247 
-1256 TVKSISNPLYTVNDF
+1256 
-1271 TFSGTASVSGTKA
+1271 
-1284 DFYPM
+1284 
-1289 QVNASDFT
+1289 
-1297 NKNANFSNVKFVIE
+1297 
-1311 DGGLTINPVSDEVT
+1311 
-1325 VTIKENSATYTYDG
+1325 
-1339 TEKTV
+1339 
-1344 TGYTVKSISN
+1344 
-1354 PLYTVNDFTF
+1354 
-1364 SGTASVSGTKAD
+1364 
-1376 FYPMQV
+1376 
-1382 NASDFTNKN
+1382 
-1391 ANFSNVRFVI
+1391 
-1401 EDGGLTINPVTSEI
+1401 
-1415 VVTITE
+1415 
-1421 NSATHTYDGTEKTVT
+1421 
-1436 GYTVTNISNTLYS
+1436 
-1449 ESDFAFNGTASVS
+1449 
-1462 GTSEGFYPMTLTA
+1462 
-1475 SDFENKNENFTNVT
+1475 
-1489 FKIVDGGL
+1489 
-1497 TINPTDAEVIV
+1497 
-1508 TITENSATYTYDGT
+1508 
-1522 EKTAT
+1522 
-1527 GYTVTSISN
+1527 
-1536 PLYTVNDFA
+1536 
-1545 FSGTASASGTNEG
+1545 
-1558 FYPMQLTVNDFR
+1558 
-1570 NTNGNFT
+1570 
-1577 NVAFVI
+1577 
-1583 VDGGLTINPVSDK
+1583 
-1596 VTVTITENSATHT
+1596 
-1609 YDGTEKTVT
+1609 
-1618 GYTTSIS
+1618 
-1625 NPLYTVDD
+1625 
-1633 FAFNGTASVSGMN
+1633 
-1646 EGFYPMTLAASDFRN
+1646 
-1661 TNTNFANVEFV
+1661 
-1672 IVDGG
+1672 
-1677 LTINPIT
+1677 
-1684 DEVTVTITE
+1684 
-1693 NSATHTYDG
+1693 
-1702 TEKTVTGYTVTS
+1702 
-1714 ISNGLYT
+1714 
-1721 ASDFTF
+1721 
-1727 SGTASASGTE
+1727 
-1737 ADFYPMQVKADDFT
+1737 
-1751 NKNTN
+1751 
-1756 FSNVKF
+1756 
-1762 VIVDGGLTIT
+1762 T

-1833 KVMRG
+1833 KVVRG

-1859 PRAITITVSDASK
+1859 PRAITITVSNASK

-1899 EYYRINAGVEAV
+1899 EYYRINAGVEAA

>member
-1 MNQFKKPLA
+1 M
-10 MLLALV
+10 
-16 MLCGAFLSDG
+16 
-26 KLAFAEGEPEPTV
+26 
-39 IDVTEGEKP
+39 
-48 DGTPAGDVREAGAP
+48 
-62 AGDPTPEPTQ
+62 
-72 EPVPEYTV
+72 
-80 TFVVGEDSF
+80 
-89 PVTVAE
+89 
-95 NADATVPEGANA
+95 
-107 AITAYEKA
+107 
-115 NNQVFV
+115 
-121 GWDKGFTSIVA
+121 
-132 DTEVTAQFAT
+132 
-142 ATATLTIHYV
+142 
-152 DDSGEQL
+152 
-159 RASYEAVLAIGAE
+159 
-172 YSVASPEIQGYVV
+172 
-185 ESGKETVSGTM
+185 
-196 AAGGVTVDVK
+196 
-206 YSVTDAKYTVQH
+206 
-218 YVEQIDGSFIKE
+218 
-230 AEETFSA
+230 
-237 QTGTT
+237 
-242 VTAVAKSYEGCT
+242 
-254 APSPMP
+254 
-260 SAMVAAEGT
+260 
-269 VIAVYYTRNTYTVS
+269 IAVYYTRNTYTVS

-343 WKPKLVN
+343 WEPKLVN

-392 LGANS
+392 VSENS
-397 DRKTIAGDGSTIVNV
+397 DYKLISGDGSTILNV
-412 YYQRQTYTLTFT
+412 YYDREEYTLTFVD
-424 TGASTLTCGKEE
+424 GDGDETLICGKQE
-436 HRHTWRCYNWRGELT
+436 HTHSRRCYEWVLVCEKWHWHNESCYERRLT
-451 CNREEHTHTDACY
+451 CNQEEHTHTDACY
-464 DSDSGVI
+464 ASDSGVI

-769 NGTEIAKAE
+769 NGTEIAETE

-831 QYLLEGTT
+831 RYLLKDTETE
-839 TKVSPDKVVPNVSSR
+839 VFNPKVVTNVSSR
-854 IVTENAKYVNGYVL
+854 TVTENAKYKDGYKLV
-868 ISDTPQTITLSSDA
+868 SDTPQTITLSSDA
-882 SENVIK
+882 SKNVIT
-888 FYYRALGEEIMIR
+888 FYYEKLGEQTMIR

-920 EMKSET
+920 EMKNEAVDKGKSLT
-926 VAKGQSVTVVE
+926 VAE
-937 KDVEK
+937 ADVEK

-948 KYDRAV
+948 KYDRAD
-954 TLPSTFTDNSSSNSI
+954 TLPSTFTDNSSSNII

-976 ETQTRTL
+976 ETQTKTL

-999 TATVE
+999 TMTVE

-1014 TLTVTPASVA
+1014 TLTVTQESVA

-1034 HSDPAAIPGAIQNG
+1034 HSDPATIPGAIQNG

-1069 KTYNGTALE
+1069 KPYDGTALV

-1200 TVKIMDGTVDVTK
+1200 TVKIMDGTVDVTE

-1230 GEVSVT
+1230 G
-1236 IKENS
+1236 
-1241 ATYTYD
+1241 
-1247 GTEKTVTGY
+1247 
-1256 TVKSISNPLYTVNDF
+1256 
-1271 TFSGTASVSGTKA
+1271 
-1284 DFYPM
+1284 
-1289 QVNASDFT
+1289 
-1297 NKNANFSNVKFVIE
+1297 
-1311 DGGLTINPVSDEVT
+1311 EVT

-1364 SGTASVSGTKAD
+1364 SGTASASGTKAD

-1415 VVTITE
+1415 V
-1421 NSATHTYDGTEKTVT
+1421 
-1436 GYTVTNISNTLYS
+1436 
-1449 ESDFAFNGTASVS
+1449 
-1462 GTSEGFYPMTLTA
+1462 
-1475 SDFENKNENFTNVT
+1475 
-1489 FKIVDGGL
+1489 
-1497 TINPTDAEVIV
+1497 
-1508 TITENSATYTYDGT
+1508 
-1522 EKTAT
+1522 
-1527 GYTVTSISN
+1527 
-1536 PLYTVNDFA
+1536 
-1545 FSGTASASGTNEG
+1545 
-1558 FYPMQLTVNDFR
+1558 
-1570 NTNGNFT
+1570 
-1577 NVAFVI
+1577 
-1583 VDGGLTINPVSDK
+1583 
-1596 VTVTITENSATHT
+1596 VTITENSATHT

-1922 KEENGNYA
+1922 KEENDNYA

>member
-62 AGDPTPEPTQ
+62 AGDPAPEPTQ

-343 WKPKLVN
+343 WEPKLVN

-392 LGANS
+392 VSENS
-397 DRKTIAGDGSTIVNV
+397 DYKLISGDGSTILNV
-412 YYQRQTYTLTFT
+412 YYDREEYTLTFVD
-424 TGASTLTCGKEE
+424 GDGDETLICGKQE
-436 HRHTWRCYNWRGELT
+436 HTHSRRCYEWVLVCEKWHWHNESCYERQLT
-451 CNREEHTHTDACY
+451 CNQEEHTHTDACY

-999 TATVE
+999 TVTVE
-1004 EKVWVLDPAT
+1004 KEVWVLDPAT

-1024 HKNYT
+1024 HKSYT
-1029 NAVFT
+1029 NAEFT
-1034 HSDPAAIPGAIQNG
+1034 HSDPAAIPGTIQNG

-1059 AITITAKSDS
+1059 AITITAKSGS
-1069 KTYNGTALE
+1069 MTYDGTALE

-1104 VADSSEGNNV
+1104 VADNKADNNV

-1124 IDVTAQYTIN
+1124 IDVTAQYTIT

-1159 GSEQEITGITEAG
+1159 GSEQKITGITPDGLLSGHTYTGLTYSAKGTNVGGYDGAFSGTVKIMNGTVDVTGNYAVTKTPGKLTITKASIAVTFTGESDSRTYTGSDIELTGITPTG

-1186 KGKDADEYNGAFSG
+1186 KGTNVGGYDGTFSG
-1200 TVKIMDGTVDVTK
+1200 TVKIMDGTVDVTE
-1213 NYAVTETPGKLT
+1213 NYAVTKTPGKLT
-1225 ITAVT
+1225 ITKASIPVTFT
-1230 GEVSVT
+1230 GESD
-1236 IKENS
+1236 S
-1241 ATYTYD
+1241 RTYTGSDIELTGITPTGLLEGHTYTGLTYSAKGTNVGGYD
-1247 GTEKTVTGY
+1247 G
-1256 TVKSISNPLYTVNDF
+1256 
-1271 TFSGTASVSGTKA
+1271 TFSGT
-1284 DFYPM
+1284 
-1289 QVNASDFT
+1289 
-1297 NKNANFSNVKFVIE
+1297 VKIM
-1311 DGGLTINPVSDEVT
+1311 
-1325 VTIKENSATYTYDG
+1325 DG
-1339 TEKTV
+1339 TV
-1344 TGYTVKSISN
+1344 DV
-1354 PLYTVNDFTF
+1354 
-1364 SGTASVSGTKAD
+1364 
-1376 FYPMQV
+1376 
-1382 NASDFTNKN
+1382 
-1391 ANFSNVRFVI
+1391 
-1401 EDGGLTINPVTSEI
+1401 
-1415 VVTITE
+1415 TE
-1421 NSATHTYDGTEKTVT
+1421 NYAVTKTP
-1436 GYTVTNISNTLYS
+1436 G
-1449 ESDFAFNGTASVS
+1449 
-1462 GTSEGFYPMTLTA
+1462 
-1475 SDFENKNENFTNVT
+1475 K
-1489 FKIVDGGL
+1489 
-1497 TINPTDAEVIV
+1497 
-1508 TITENSATYTYDGT
+1508 
-1522 EKTAT
+1522 
-1527 GYTVTSISN
+1527 
-1536 PLYTVNDFA
+1536 
-1545 FSGTASASGTNEG
+1545 
-1558 FYPMQLTVNDFR
+1558 
-1570 NTNGNFT
+1570 
-1577 NVAFVI
+1577 
-1583 VDGGLTINPVSDK
+1583 
-1596 VTVTITENSATHT
+1596 
-1609 YDGTEKTVT
+1609 
-1618 GYTTSIS
+1618 
-1625 NPLYTVDD
+1625 
-1633 FAFNGTASVSGMN
+1633 
-1646 EGFYPMTLAASDFRN
+1646 
-1661 TNTNFANVEFV
+1661 
-1672 IVDGG
+1672 
-1677 LTINPIT
+1677 LTINPI
-1684 DEVTVTITE
+1684 
-1693 NSATHTYDG
+1693 G
-1702 TEKTVTGYTVTS
+1702 
-1714 ISNGLYT
+1714 
-1721 ASDFTF
+1721 
-1727 SGTASASGTE
+1727 
-1737 ADFYPMQVKADDFT
+1737 
-1751 NKNTN
+1751 
-1756 FSNVKF
+1756 
-1762 VIVDGGLTIT
+1762 
-1772 PIETPIVIT
+1772 TPIVIT

-1802 EGVLVSGDVLTA
+1802 NGVLVSGDVLTA
-1814 VVAGSQTDA
+1814 VVEGSQTEV
-1823 GSSAN
+1823 GSGAN
-1828 KVTSY
+1828 KVASY

-1838 EEEVT
+1838 DKDVT

-1848 GDSVDGTLKVT
+1848 GTSVDGVLKVN
-1859 PRAITITVSDASK
+1859 PRAVTITVSDASK
-1872 LFGTADPIFT
+1872 LFGTVDPIFT

-1890 VNEGDLGTI
+1890 VNEGDLGAI

-1911 GTYNAVLSAKL
+1911 GTYNAALSAKF
-1922 KEENGNYA
+1922 KENGNYV

-1935 GSFTI
+1935 GTFTI

-1974 FACIVMAGLLGKL
+1974 FACIAMAGLLGKL

>member
-26 KLAFAEGEPEPTV
+26 KLAFAEGDPI

-48 DGTPAGDVREAGAP
+48 DGTPVANVLEAGNP

-72 EPVPEYTV
+72 EPAPEYTV
-80 TFVVGEDSF
+80 TFVVGEGKF

-95 NADATVPEGANA
+95 NADAAVPAEANA
-107 AITAYEKA
+107 AITDYEAA
-115 NNQVFV
+115 NKQVFI
-121 GWDKGFTSIVA
+121 GWDKGYTSIVA
-132 DTEVTAQFAT
+132 DTEVTAQFAA
-142 ATATLTIHYV
+142 ATAPLTIHYK
-152 DDSGEQL
+152 DTDGNQL
-159 RASYEAVLAIGAE
+159 RASYEAVFAIGAP
-172 YSVASPEIQGYVV
+172 YSVDSPEIQGYVV

-196 AAGGVTVDVK
+196 AAGGVTVTVT
-206 YSVTDAKYTVQH
+206 YSVTDASYTVQH
-218 YVEQIDGSFIKE
+218 WVEQIDGSFIMKD
-230 AEETFSA
+230 EETISNA

-254 APSPMP
+254 APDPMP

-283 FDANGGSY
+283 FETNGGSY

-297 VKHGAK
+297 VKHGAT
-303 VAAPAEPTRA
+303 VTEPAAPTFA

-326 FDFINTPVTGN
+326 FDFNTPVTGN

-343 WKPKLVN
+343 WEPKLVN

-392 LGANS
+392 VSENS
-397 DRKTIAGDGSTIVNV
+397 DYKLISGDGSTILNV
-412 YYQRQTYTLTFT
+412 YYDREEYTLTFV
-424 TGASTLTCGKEE
+424 TGNSYRPTCGKQEHTHSWRCYEWVLVCENDSFWHRHNESCYERRLTCG
-436 HRHTWRCYNWRGELT
+436 L
-451 CNREEHTHTDACY
+451 EEHTHSSACY
-464 DSDSGVI
+464 ASGVVA
-471 YTITA
+471 TITA
-476 KYDADISHI
+476 KYGAYIADEFNKAPFNTTYNGRA
-485 WSDPAITAYS
+485 WEDTGNTY
-495 DEGYVWKSSVTGK
+495 GYALQT
-508 YYSFLEK
+508 LDR
-515 MPGQNITLTATK
+515 MPGTNVTFRLYNQSSYTLKTI
-527 WEGNKYT
+527 
-534 WYYYLEVLPGQN
+534 YYWVESLPGV
-546 TTGLTLRTDGG
+546 TPDKIEGGIGYTLLKTVD
-557 RTYYLYN
+557 TYFNYM
-564 TTTVYGNDVSLT
+564 T
-576 YDEDYFPIT
+576 YEEEYHPIE
-585 GFRQRDKNVPS
+585 GFIRQSASAAGFNRSQKNFDKN
-596 FTNRIAYLYYL
+596 NEGHLYYT
-607 RESYKLDFING
+607 RESYNVQYYNVTG
-618 TTEKSETVAF
+618 VVHT
-628 EASIADKGYTPT
+628 ASAKYQQSLAGYGAYTPT
-640 VRPEG
+640 NRPEG
-645 VAADAVFAGWYD
+645 IDESFVFSGWYKD
-657 NGDFMG
+657 EACTTAFDFANA
-663 EPYDFTDKTMPAK
+663 TMPAG
-676 NLVFYAKW
+676 NIVVYAKW
-684 ASRTYTVTFMNGTAE
+684 VAPVFTATFEYQVMIGGETHTVQADIPYGSTISAPVVTHPEGYPLEGWYTDA
-699 VGKLSDVAYG
+699 AYA
-709 TNVSAQA
+709 NRFDFS
-716 PSGLTPPAEGVQFA
+716 TPI
-730 GWANASG
+730 
-737 ATADMTVTGDVTF
+737 TKDITL

-769 NGTEIAKAE
+769 IGTEIAEAE

-790 QAKEIAGYELN
+790 QAKKIDGYELN

-999 TATVE
+999 TMTVE

-1014 TLTVTPASVA
+1014 TLTVTQESVA

-1034 HSDPAAIPGAIQNG
+1034 HSDPATIPGTIQNG

-1069 KTYNGTALE
+1069 KTYDGTALV

-1104 VADSSEGNNV
+1104 VADNKADNNV

-1124 IDVTAQYTIN
+1124 IDVTAQYTIT

-1144 RPVTFTGETATKPYT
+1144 RPVTFTGESATKPYT
-1159 GSEQEITGITEAG
+1159 GSEQEINGITEDG

-1200 TVKIMDGTVDVTK
+1200 TVKIMNGNADVTG
-1213 NYAVTETPGKLT
+1213 NYAVTKTPGKLT

-1271 TFSGTASVSGTKA
+1271 TFSGTASASGTKA

-1364 SGTASVSGTKAD
+1364 SGTASASGTKAD

-1522 EKTAT
+1522 EKTVT

-1596 VTVTITENSATHT
+1596 VTVTIKENSATHT

-1618 GYTTSIS
+1618 GYTVTSIS

-1661 TNTNFANVEFV
+1661 TNTNF
-1672 IVDGG
+1672 
-1677 LTINPIT
+1677 
-1684 DEVTVTITE
+1684 
-1693 NSATHTYDG
+1693 
-1702 TEKTVTGYTVTS
+1702 
-1714 ISNGLYT
+1714 
-1721 ASDFTF
+1721 
-1727 SGTASASGTE
+1727 
-1737 ADFYPMQVKADDFT
+1737 
-1751 NKNTN
+1751 
-1756 FSNVKF
+1756 SNVKF
-1762 VIVDGGLTIT
+1762 VIVDGGLTIE

-1899 EYYRINAGVEAV
+1899 EYYRINAGVEAA
-1911 GTYNAVLSAKL
+1911 GTYNAALSAKL

-1952 TPDIPLDVPQTGDG
+1952 TPDIPLDPPQTGDG

-1974 FACIVMAGLLGKL
+1974 FACIAMAGLLGKL

>member
-26 KLAFAEGEPEPTV
+26 KLAFAEGDPI

-48 DGTPAGDVREAGAP
+48 DGTPVANVLEAGNP

-72 EPVPEYTV
+72 EPAPEYTV
-80 TFVVGEDSF
+80 TFVVGEGKF

-95 NADATVPEGANA
+95 NADAAVPAEANA
-107 AITAYEKA
+107 AITDYEAA
-115 NNQVFV
+115 NKQVFI
-121 GWDKGFTSIVA
+121 GWDKGYTSIVA
-132 DTEVTAQFAT
+132 DTEVTAQFAA
-142 ATATLTIHYV
+142 ATAPLTIHYK
-152 DDSGEQL
+152 DTDGNQL
-159 RASYEAVLAIGAE
+159 RASYEAVFAIGAP
-172 YSVASPEIQGYVV
+172 YSVDSPEIQGYVV

-196 AAGGVTVDVK
+196 AAGGVTVTVT
-206 YSVTDAKYTVQH
+206 YSVTDASYTVQH
-218 YVEQIDGSFIKE
+218 WVEQIDGSFIMKD
-230 AEETFSA
+230 EETISNA

-254 APSPMP
+254 APDPMP

-283 FDANGGSY
+283 FETNGGSY

-297 VKHGAK
+297 VKHGAT
-303 VAAPAEPTRA
+303 VTEPAAPTFA

-326 FDFINTPVTGN
+326 FDFNTPVTGN

-343 WKPKLVN
+343 WEPKLVN

-392 LGANS
+392 VSENS
-397 DRKTIAGDGSTIVNV
+397 DYKLISGDGSTILNV
-412 YYQRQTYTLTFT
+412 YYDREEYTLTFV
-424 TGASTLTCGKEE
+424 TGNSYRPTCGKQEHTHSWRCYEWVLVCENDSFWHRHNESCYERRLTCG
-436 HRHTWRCYNWRGELT
+436 L
-451 CNREEHTHTDACY
+451 EEHTHSSACY
-464 DSDSGVI
+464 ASGVVA
-471 YTITA
+471 TITA
-476 KYDADISHI
+476 KYGAYIADEFNKAPFNTTYNGRAWEDTGNTYGYALQTLDRMPGTNVTFRLYNQSSYTLKTIYYWVESLPGVTPDKIEGGIGYTLLKTVDTYFNYMTYEEEYHPIEGFIRQSASAAGFNRSQKNFDKNNEGHLYYTRESYNVQYYNVTGVVHTASAKYQQSLAGYGAYTPNRPEGIDESFVFSGWYKDEACTTAFDFANATMPAGNIVVYAKWVAPVFTATFEYQVMIGGETHTVQADIPYGSTISAPVVTH
-485 WSDPAITAYS
+485 P
-495 DEGYVWKSSVTGK
+495 EGYP
-508 YYSFLEK
+508 LEGWYTDAAYANRFDFSTPITK
-515 MPGQNITLTATK
+515 NITL
-527 WEGNKYT
+527 
-534 WYYYLEVLPGQN
+534 
-546 TTGLTLRTDGG
+546 
-557 RTYYLYN
+557 
-564 TTTVYGNDVSLT
+564 
-576 YDEDYFPIT
+576 
-585 GFRQRDKNVPS
+585 
-596 FTNRIAYLYYL
+596 
-607 RESYKLDFING
+607 
-618 TTEKSETVAF
+618 
-628 EASIADKGYTPT
+628 
-640 VRPEG
+640 
-645 VAADAVFAGWYD
+645 
-657 NGDFMG
+657 
-663 EPYDFTDKTMPAK
+663 
-676 NLVFYAKW
+676 
-684 ASRTYTVTFMNGTAE
+684 
-699 VGKLSDVAYG
+699 
-709 TNVSAQA
+709 
-716 PSGLTPPAEGVQFA
+716 
-730 GWANASG
+730 
-737 ATADMTVTGDVTF
+737 

-769 NGTEIAKAE
+769 IGTEIAEAE

-790 QAKEIAGYELN
+790 QAKKIDGYELN

-831 QYLLEGTT
+831 QYIDKDTGKTVADEKKETT
-839 TKVSPDKVVPNVSSR
+839 SKRV
-854 IVTENAKYVNGYVL
+854 VTENAKYVNGYVL

-1024 HKNYT
+1024 HKSYT

-1034 HSDPAAIPGAIQNG
+1034 HSDPAAIPGTIQNG

-1059 AITITAKSDS
+1059 AITITAKSGS
-1069 KTYNGTALE
+1069 MTYDGTALE

-1104 VADSSEGNNV
+1104 VADNKADNNV

-1124 IDVTAQYTIN
+1124 IDVTAQYTIT

-1159 GSEQEITGITEAG
+1159 GSEQKITGITPDG
-1172 LLEGHTYTGLTYSA
+1172 LLSGHTYTGLTYSA
-1186 KGKDADEYNGAFSG
+1186 KGTNVGGYDGAFSG
-1200 TVKIMDGTVDVTK
+1200 TVKIMNGTVDVTG
-1213 NYAVTETPGKLT
+1213 NYAVTKTSGK
-1225 ITAVT
+1225 
-1230 GEVSVT
+1230 
-1236 IKENS
+1236 
-1241 ATYTYD
+1241 
-1247 GTEKTVTGY
+1247 
-1256 TVKSISNPLYTVNDF
+1256 
-1271 TFSGTASVSGTKA
+1271 
-1284 DFYPM
+1284 
-1289 QVNASDFT
+1289 
-1297 NKNANFSNVKFVIE
+1297 
-1311 DGGLTINPVSDEVT
+1311 
-1325 VTIKENSATYTYDG
+1325 
-1339 TEKTV
+1339 
-1344 TGYTVKSISN
+1344 
-1354 PLYTVNDFTF
+1354 
-1364 SGTASVSGTKAD
+1364 
-1376 FYPMQV
+1376 
-1382 NASDFTNKN
+1382 
-1391 ANFSNVRFVI
+1391 
-1401 EDGGLTINPVTSEI
+1401 
-1415 VVTITE
+1415 
-1421 NSATHTYDGTEKTVT
+1421 
-1436 GYTVTNISNTLYS
+1436 
-1449 ESDFAFNGTASVS
+1449 
-1462 GTSEGFYPMTLTA
+1462 
-1475 SDFENKNENFTNVT
+1475 
-1489 FKIVDGGL
+1489 
-1497 TINPTDAEVIV
+1497 
-1508 TITENSATYTYDGT
+1508 
-1522 EKTAT
+1522 
-1527 GYTVTSISN
+1527 
-1536 PLYTVNDFA
+1536 
-1545 FSGTASASGTNEG
+1545 
-1558 FYPMQLTVNDFR
+1558 
-1570 NTNGNFT
+1570 
-1577 NVAFVI
+1577 
-1583 VDGGLTINPVSDK
+1583 
-1596 VTVTITENSATHT
+1596 
-1609 YDGTEKTVT
+1609 
-1618 GYTTSIS
+1618 
-1625 NPLYTVDD
+1625 
-1633 FAFNGTASVSGMN
+1633 
-1646 EGFYPMTLAASDFRN
+1646 
-1661 TNTNFANVEFV
+1661 
-1672 IVDGG
+1672 
-1677 LTINPIT
+1677 
-1684 DEVTVTITE
+1684 
-1693 NSATHTYDG
+1693 
-1702 TEKTVTGYTVTS
+1702 
-1714 ISNGLYT
+1714 
-1721 ASDFTF
+1721 
-1727 SGTASASGTE
+1727 
-1737 ADFYPMQVKADDFT
+1737 
-1751 NKNTN
+1751 
-1756 FSNVKF
+1756 
-1762 VIVDGGLTIT
+1762 LTIT

-1802 EGVLVSGDVLTA
+1802 NGILVSGDVLTA
-1814 VVAGSQTDA
+1814 VVEGSQTDV
-1823 GSSAN
+1823 GSGAN
-1828 KVTSY
+1828 KVASY

-1838 EEEVT
+1838 DKDVT

-1848 GDSVDGTLKVT
+1848 GTSVDGVLKVN
-1859 PRAITITVSDASK
+1859 PRAVTITVSDASK
-1872 LFGTADPIFT
+1872 LFGTVDPIFT

-1890 VNEGDLGTI
+1890 VNEGDLGAI
-1899 EYYRINAGVEAV
+1899 EYYRINVGVEAA
-1911 GTYNAVLSAKL
+1911 GTYNAALSAKF
-1922 KEENGNYA
+1922 KENGNYV

-1935 GSFTI
+1935 GTFTI

-1974 FACIVMAGLLGKL
+1974 FACIAMAGLLGKL

>member
-831 QYLLEGTT
+831 RYLLKDTETE
-839 TKVSPDKVVPNVSSR
+839 VFNPKVVTNVSSR
-854 IVTENAKYVNGYVL
+854 TVTENAKYKDGYKLV
-868 ISDTPQTITLSSDA
+868 SDTPQTITLSSDA
-882 SENVIK
+882 SKNVIT
-888 FYYRALGEEIMIR
+888 FYYEKLGEQTMIR

-920 EMKSET
+920 EMKNEAVDKGKSLT
-926 VAKGQSVTVVE
+926 VAE
-937 KDVEK
+937 ADVEK

-948 KYDRAV
+948 KYDRAD
-954 TLPSTFTDNSSSNSI
+954 TLPSTFTDNSSSNII

-976 ETQTRTL
+976 ETQTKTL

-999 TATVE
+999 TMTVE

-1014 TLTVTPASVA
+1014 TLTVTQESVA

-1034 HSDPAAIPGAIQNG
+1034 HSDPATIPGAIQNG

-1069 KTYNGTALE
+1069 KPYDGTALV

-1104 VADSSEGNNV
+1104 VADNKADNNV

-1124 IDVTAQYTIN
+1124 IDVTAQYTIT

-1144 RPVTFTGETATKPYT
+1144 RPVTFTGESATKPYT
-1159 GSEQEITGITEAG
+1159 GSEQEINGITEDG

-1200 TVKIMDGTVDVTK
+1200 TVKIMNGNADVTG
-1213 NYAVTETPGKLT
+1213 NYAVTKTPGKLT

-1230 GEVSVT
+1230 G
-1236 IKENS
+1236 
-1241 ATYTYD
+1241 
-1247 GTEKTVTGY
+1247 
-1256 TVKSISNPLYTVNDF
+1256 
-1271 TFSGTASVSGTKA
+1271 
-1284 DFYPM
+1284 
-1289 QVNASDFT
+1289 
-1297 NKNANFSNVKFVIE
+1297 
-1311 DGGLTINPVSDEVT
+1311 EVT

-1391 ANFSNVRFVI
+1391 ANFSNVKFVI

-1522 EKTAT
+1522 EKTVT

-1596 VTVTITENSATHT
+1596 VTVTIKENSATHT

-1618 GYTTSIS
+1618 GYTVTSIS

-1762 VIVDGGLTIT
+1762 VIVDGGLTIE

-1899 EYYRINAGVEAV
+1899 EYYRINAGVEAA
-1911 GTYNAVLSAKL
+1911 GTYNAALSAKL

-1966 AMLHTIIG
+1966 AMLRTIIG
-1974 FACIVMAGLLGKL
+1974 FACIAMAGLLGKL

>member
-343 WKPKLVN
+343 WEPKLVN

-392 LGANS
+392 VSENS
-397 DRKTIAGDGSTIVNV
+397 DYKLISGDGSTILNV
-412 YYQRQTYTLTFT
+412 YYDREEYTLTFVD
-424 TGASTLTCGKEE
+424 GDGDETLICGKQE
-436 HRHTWRCYNWRGELT
+436 HTHSRRCYEWVLVCEKWHWHNESCYERRLT
-451 CNREEHTHTDACY
+451 CNQEEHTHTDACY
-464 DSDSGVI
+464 ASDSGVI

-769 NGTEIAKAE
+769 NGTEIAETE

-831 QYLLEGTT
+831 RYLLKDTETE
-839 TKVSPDKVVPNVSSR
+839 VFNPKVVTNVSSR
-854 IVTENAKYVNGYVL
+854 TVTENAKYKDGYKLV
-868 ISDTPQTITLSSDA
+868 SDTPQTITLSSDA
-882 SENVIK
+882 SKNVIT
-888 FYYRALGEEIMIR
+888 FYYEKLGEQTMIR

-920 EMKSET
+920 EMKNEAVDKGKSLT
-926 VAKGQSVTVVE
+926 VAE
-937 KDVEK
+937 ADVEK

-948 KYDRAV
+948 KYDRAD
-954 TLPSTFTDNSSSNSI
+954 TLPSTFTDNSSSNII

-976 ETQTRTL
+976 ETQTKTL

-999 TATVE
+999 TMTVE

-1014 TLTVTPASVA
+1014 TLTVTQESVA

-1034 HSDPAAIPGAIQNG
+1034 HSDPATIPGAIQNG

-1069 KTYNGTALE
+1069 KPYDGTALV

-1200 TVKIMDGTVDVTK
+1200 TVKIMDGTVDVTE

-1230 GEVSVT
+1230 G
-1236 IKENS
+1236 
-1241 ATYTYD
+1241 
-1247 GTEKTVTGY
+1247 
-1256 TVKSISNPLYTVNDF
+1256 
-1271 TFSGTASVSGTKA
+1271 
-1284 DFYPM
+1284 
-1289 QVNASDFT
+1289 
-1297 NKNANFSNVKFVIE
+1297 
-1311 DGGLTINPVSDEVT
+1311 EVT

-1364 SGTASVSGTKAD
+1364 SGTASASGTKAD

-1415 VVTITE
+1415 V
-1421 NSATHTYDGTEKTVT
+1421 
-1436 GYTVTNISNTLYS
+1436 
-1449 ESDFAFNGTASVS
+1449 
-1462 GTSEGFYPMTLTA
+1462 
-1475 SDFENKNENFTNVT
+1475 
-1489 FKIVDGGL
+1489 
-1497 TINPTDAEVIV
+1497 
-1508 TITENSATYTYDGT
+1508 
-1522 EKTAT
+1522 
-1527 GYTVTSISN
+1527 
-1536 PLYTVNDFA
+1536 
-1545 FSGTASASGTNEG
+1545 
-1558 FYPMQLTVNDFR
+1558 
-1570 NTNGNFT
+1570 
-1577 NVAFVI
+1577 
-1583 VDGGLTINPVSDK
+1583 
-1596 VTVTITENSATHT
+1596 VTITENSATHT

-1922 KEENGNYA
+1922 KEENDNYA